1 MMKYYSKS
9 FISILLMVCMLLA
22 GFPTQAFAVESA
34 NYTLN
39 YTANGDSTVTITG
52 ISVSEGFEETDLA
65 VEIPETIDGMT
76 VTKIEGTRWSAFAGY
91 HVTSVSIP
99 ASVTEIGA
107 GAFMNCQYLTQVTFG
122 EGSAPS
128 FEDAYNSN
136 QNGVFADCTALTSI
150 ELPAGTT
157 KLGTYMFSGCESLTS
172 VNLSELTQITEI
184 PFRAFERC
192 ALSSVELPEN
202 IRRVAQ
208 DAFSANYICT
218 GVDDYGDE
226 IRTYT
231 IQDITLNEGLTEI
244 GSNAF
249 YGAPIT
255 SLLLPNSLT
264 TIGHSAFSC
273 CHHLAE
279 ITWPD
284 NKGFTE
290 INGFDHCTSL
300 PDSIFESLPVTVTS
314 IGYQAFSGCRFSSVS
329 LPGTIETIGE
339 RAFAYNYNLK
349 SLTLHEGL
357 QSIGVGA
364 FHCCN
369 GTDNGEYMEGLLNA
383 TIVVP
388 ETVTYIGAGAFSVPY
403 NSYYADDANPGLTLK
418 ILNRDLT
425 LKDENEDNGF
435 IPILSGVAY
444 ATICG
449 YRYKSDGVTESDLY
463 AYAQN
468 LIEQSSESLSCK
480 YTWEELSET
489 QPVYAYTVSGTV
501 TPADA
506 SIVVEKGGERI
517 AQTSDESGAF
527 SFAVKNDEDVT
538 VVFSADGYIN
548 QTFVRAAGSTGNWDL
563 GNVEL
568 APLPVSRTIT
578 VSLSD
583 SEGKNLYSFDGLTL
597 VLKAGEKTLTEDTD
611 YTLQFP
617 YIILKDTVSVTKN
630 TTLTLTAE
638 TDESL
643 KRSGATASTTLA
655 RPRLELVLPA
665 WGNVVIPTV
674 SSFTGGHN
682 ILIFDSEGN
691 LSEYGTVSSTI
702 MEETYSYTSDKL
714 KAGNYT
720 AVIFNQNQY
729 LSVIPA
735 LSGLTSCGM
744 TEDTDYKKIHFTIR
758 DKETTAIDT
767 VTVPVLN
774 TAEFGTIVNTDF
786 SCVRLDENS
795 PLTGV
800 KFRARVFYGFADS
813 AVASGTLTINIP
825 ADATVSYIGNEIG
838 RLDAGAA
845 SNGYTQSGNTLTI
858 PVSRNKG
865 VVFMDLTVTGTG
877 KRVISAALSDGEKT
891 SPLGSCAFDCYTT
904 RLTLPSEYFE
914 SRIATITATIKA
926 KPQTNVDVYLD
937 GEKKGTV
944 TTDKLGIAY
953 FDFTPPADAAIGQ
966 KLTVSTQTA
975 EGDGGSAV
983 IKNYPTDAVV
993 KEFYFT
999 QYHSKYY
1006 VVQDSRLTK
1015 NLSYSYVFTD
1025 SKRDE
1030 CKDWS
1035 FSATVNGKSPLD
1047 EELTSV
1053 TITMK
1058 TGDTMEVPLY
1068 LSGKTMCDDGSTDYV
1083 FTGMVTLEHPGVLP
1097 NYFDN
1102 ERVPVRLDLNY
1113 ASIIDEST
1121 LEDLTEYTGTQT
1133 LMAELM
1139 ANSLSEEEKKE
1150 IKDKYTNPWTEEVI
1164 AEYTRTTEEC
1174 LVDLYCHIQGK
1185 CADPDNPTYAEKE
1198 AARAAVQEDVKTV
1211 MEPFTTTDQDMLD
1224 EMANMIFK
1232 DEYMLEIDAEILS
1245 YASTDEERQW
1255 ASEYQSALLN
1265 LQSSV
1270 DGYCDYLSAALLLD
1284 KNLTDYADG
1293 LEIAEEAGITVA
1305 PAIAEQVRVGTL
1317 ESVVVDK
1324 VEQAEG
1330 SDIYYAYDSSGTLIY
1345 TIDISK
1351 QLDKVLAHK
1360 NFVNNGDVNAVL
1372 PSGKESAA
1380 AVLNSTADD
1389 ISASSRLYADDG
1401 DTTEAWVA
1409 DELEAVNSWVGG
1421 FWFGAAAT
1429 GLDEWQKS
1437 MKLSAEKLAKLSA
1450 RTKWLDQ
1457 WQGRYLAGE
1466 MPYVDVDTYDKF
1478 MTEMVTKNK
1487 KIYAATKIAPN
1498 MELFGKGLN
1507 GLGAMVSAGQAANS
1521 LVNVVDKNREI
1532 EDWESELERKEKLYY
1547 HYMRLET
1554 KDCEAFPTKFQCGD
1568 ALMQCTEAGRKLIP
1582 RTKDLR
1588 NMCAVDTAANAL
1600 MVGSAFIPGLGW
1612 GVALG
1617 IGLTG
1622 TVYGAWSDK
1631 TKTNLQQEISK
1642 YENDFFLGELKA
1654 KKYCKIDRN
1663 DCPDEDS
1670 SSDGSNPKSSGNSR
1684 LGSGSIGSDLREC
1697 LDPSGIVYEA
1707 VESNPLSGVT
1717 AELWYSAN
1725 KDGTNAV
1732 KWDAENYGGQIN
1744 PQVTDADGMYSWY
1757 VPDGYWKVKFTKE
1770 GYTTAETEW
1779 MEVPPPQLDVNIG
1792 LISTAAPA
1800 VQSIF
1805 AYPDYVEIIFTQ
1817 YMSVTKTLTI
1827 PDGYTYEWAEKT
1839 PVNTVSNICYS
1850 KVLRMIPNNEA
1861 KVGDTVSVTIEG
1873 AKNYAGTSLSK
1884 YISGS
1889 LTVVP
1894 RPAKIVLNY
1903 EDQISVHMGEN
1914 PIPRVTVRVLDSD
1927 GNPISGLKILAVA
1940 SSDFYA
1946 SISPVNDITGE
1957 DGIATFAV
1965 EGLLPGTTKLT
1976 LSVENT
1982 SLRVSIPLLVTH
1994 KENRPE
2000 RPTAKIGEISLT
2012 AASPKENFVTVR
2024 SGETMT
2030 LSCDTDGAV
2039 IYYTTDGTCPC
2050 QNTASRMRYT
2060 DPITITEN
2068 TKFRIA
2074 AYKDGMD
2081 YSERLN
2087 ITVTVDDTHQH
2098 SYGSEWKSDANGH
2111 WHECDCG
2118 AVSDRAGHD
2127 WMVENAKE
2135 ATATEPGYT
2144 GDKTCKVCGYEVKG
2158 EDIPA
2163 KGTTEPS
2170 DPTNPGGNNT
2180 TNPVNPD
2187 NDTVTV
2193 KGMKYRV
2200 TNAEKKQACAYG
2212 AENKNLRT
2220 ITVASKVTINGV
2232 SCQVTAVAN
2241 NAFANLKKAAKAVI
2255 GSNVTT
2261 IGKKAFYG
2269 DKKLKK
2275 ITVKSKKL
2283 KSIGKGALK
2292 GISAK
2297 AVVKVPKA
2305 KRKAYN
2311 KLFKGK
2317 GQKKSVKIK

>member
-1 MMKYYSKS
+1 MMKYYSKR

-39 YTANGDSTVTITG
+39 YTENGDSTVSITG
-52 ISVSEGFEETDLA
+52 ISVAEGFEEADIA

-76 VTKIEGTRWSAFAGY
+76 VTKIEGTRWSAFARY

-128 FEDAYNSN
+128 FEDAYNSDL
-136 QNGVFADCTALTSI
+136 NGVFAGCTALTSI

-157 KLGTYMFSGCESLTS
+157 KLGTYMFSRCESLTS

-202 IRRVAQ
+202 ISRVAKF
-208 DAFSANYICT
+208 AFSANYICT
-218 GVDDYGDE
+218 GLDDYGDE

-231 IQDITLNEGLTEI
+231 IQDIVLNEGLIEI

-249 YGAPIT
+249 GGAVIT
-255 SLLLPNSLT
+255 SLILPNSLT
-264 TIGHSAFSC
+264 TIGQEAFSGC
-273 CHHLAE
+273 YQLAE

-314 IGYQAFSGCRFSSVS
+314 IGYEAFLGCRFSSVS
-329 LPGTIETIGE
+329 LPGTIEMIGE

-349 SLTLHEGL
+349 SLSLHEGL
-357 QSIGVGA
+357 QSIGVCA
-364 FHCCN
+364 FNRCN

-403 NSYYADDANPGLTLK
+403 NSYYADNANPGLTLK

-425 LKDENEDNGF
+425 LKDENEYNGF
-435 IPILSGVAY
+435 IPILSGVAS

-449 YRYKSDGVTESDLY
+449 YRYKSDGITESDLY
-463 AYAQN
+463 AYAQ
-468 LIEQSSESLSCK
+468 SCK

-489 QPVYAYTVSGTV
+489 QPVYAYTVSGKV

-527 SFAVKNDEDVT
+527 SFAVKNDEDVK
-538 VVFSADGYIN
+538 VVFSADGYID
-548 QTFVRAAGSTGNWDL
+548 QTLVRAAGSTGNWDL

-568 APLPVSRTIT
+568 ATLPVSRTIT

-617 YIILKDTVSVTKN
+617 YIILKDTVSVEKN

-643 KRSGATASTTLA
+643 KRSGATATTTLA

-702 MEETYSYTSDKL
+702 IEETYSYTSDKL
-714 KAGNYT
+714 KAGSYT

-744 TEDTDYKKIHFTIR
+744 TEYTDYKKIHFTIR

-800 KFRARVFYGFADS
+800 RFRARVFYGFADK
-813 AVASGTLTINIP
+813 AAASGTLTINIP

-865 VVFMDLTVTGTG
+865 VVFMDLSVTGTG
-877 KRVISAALSDGEKT
+877 NRVISAALSDGEKT
-891 SPLGSCAFDCYTT
+891 SPLGSCTFDCYTT

-937 GEKKGTV
+937 GEKKGSV

-975 EGDGGSAV
+975 EGDGGSTV

-1058 TGDTMEVPLY
+1058 TGDIMEVPLY
-1068 LSGKTMCDDGSTDYV
+1068 LSGKTVCDDGSTDYV
-1083 FTGMVTLEHPGVLP
+1083 FTGMVTLEHPGVIP

-1113 ASIIDEST
+1113 ASILDDSMKAQWAAQGKN
-1121 LEDLTEYTGTQT
+1121 GTQT
-1133 LMAELM
+1133 LMAELT
-1139 ANSLSEEEKKE
+1139 ASTALTEQEEKE
-1150 IKDKYTNPWTEEVI
+1150 IDDKYENPWTDEFLN
-1164 AEYTRTTEEC
+1164 EYSAS
-1174 LVDLYCHIQGK
+1174 LVEDFCQYYYYYEYCV
-1185 CADPDNPTYAEKE
+1185 DPANPTDAEKAKAE
-1198 AARAAVQEDVKTV
+1198 AAAKADVDK
-1211 MEPFTTTDQDMLD
+1211 MLEPFTTTDQGEINSMINMLFGD
-1224 EMANMIFK
+1224 EWVIEF
-1232 DEYMLEIDAEILS
+1232 DEEVLS
-1245 YASTDEERQW
+1245 YATEEERQEVYEFQ
-1255 ASEYQSALLN
+1255 SEMLSLQNSIDNLCGYISA
-1265 LQSSV
+1265 
-1270 DGYCDYLSAALLLD
+1270 GLLLD

-1293 LEIAEEAGITVA
+1293 IEIAEEMGISLSPELA
-1305 PAIAEQVRVGTL
+1305 AKAKDGTL
-1317 ESVVVDK
+1317 DDYMKTVSVK
-1324 VEQAEG
+1324 VEQEEN
-1330 SDIYYAYDSSGTLIY
+1330 SDTAYVYDQSGALLY
-1345 TIDISK
+1345 TMDTAK
-1351 QLDKVLAHK
+1351 LWDKVIANKDIINSGKVENALPGG
-1360 NFVNNGDVNAVL
+1360 NGAAALSINSYSNKAVL
-1372 PSGKESAA
+1372 PAILSVQEGEEEQGSLALAHDALEAAVSYGGDFWLGLGGTAAGEVADSMAKELDFLVNHAPRILQQYSQWNMDYWLGKMPYISPEYYREISDSMTKLQLKAA
-1380 AVLNSTADD
+1380 A
-1389 ISASSRLYADDG
+1389 
-1401 DTTEAWVA
+1401 
-1409 DELEAVNSWVGG
+1409 
-1421 FWFGAAAT
+1421 F
-1429 GLDEWQKS
+1429 
-1437 MKLSAEKLAKLSA
+1437 
-1450 RTKWLDQ
+1450 
-1457 WQGRYLAGE
+1457 
-1466 MPYVDVDTYDKF
+1466 P
-1478 MTEMVTKNK
+1478 
-1487 KIYAATKIAPN
+1487 KIAPALEKTSKVIGKAGDLAN
-1498 MELFGKGLN
+1498 AVQFGN
-1507 GLGAMVSAGQAANS
+1507 DVIDIYSIN
-1521 LVNVVDKNREI
+1521 NEI
-1532 EDWESELERKEKLYY
+1532 ENWEDEVARHRKLYF
-1547 HYMRLET
+1547 HYLQLEV
-1554 KDCEAFPTKFQCGD
+1554 KDCESFPTKFQCAD
-1568 ALMQCTEAGRKLIP
+1568 AHEKCMDEGRTLQRLYKQ
-1582 RTKDLR
+1582 LR
-1588 NMCAVDTAANAL
+1588 QYASLDA
-1600 MVGSAFIPGLGW
+1600 
-1612 GVALG
+1612 GVAGLSLACSFVPG
-1617 IGLTG
+1617 VGTVAGLTVAG
-1622 TVYGAWSDK
+1622 GGYLYGKAADDAK
-1631 TKTNLQQEISK
+1631 AQLQADITTHELEFQK
-1642 YENDFFLGELKA
+1642 GERAA

-1670 SSDGSNPKSSGNSR
+1670 SSDGSGPKSSGNSS

-1717 AELWYSAN
+1717 AELWYSAS

-1744 PQVTDADGMYSWY
+1744 PQITDTDGMYSWY
-1757 VPDGYWKVKFTKE
+1757 VPDGYWKVKFTKD
-1770 GYTTAETEW
+1770 GYTAAETEW

-1800 VQSIF
+1800 VQSIN

-1839 PVNTVSNICYS
+1839 PVNTESNICYS
-1850 KVLRMIPNNEA
+1850 KVLRLIPNNKA
-1861 KVGDTVSVTIEG
+1861 KVGDTVSVSIEG
-1873 AKNYAGTSLSK
+1873 AENYAGTSLSK
-1884 YISGS
+1884 YSSGS

-1914 PIPRVTVRVLDSD
+1914 PTPRVTVRVLDSD

-1946 SISPVNDITGE
+1946 SVSPVNDITGE

-2030 LSCDTDGAV
+2030 LSCGTDGAV

-2098 SYGSEWKSDANGH
+2098 SYGSEWKSDENGH

-2118 AVSDRAGHD
+2118 AVSDRAEHD
-2127 WMVENAKE
+2127 WKVENAKE
-2135 ATATEPGYT
+2135 ATATEPGYA

-2158 EDIPA
+2158 EKIPA
-2163 KGTTEPS
+2163 TGTTKPTE
-2170 DPTNPGGNNT
+2170 PTNPGDDNP

-2187 NDTVTV
+2187 SDKPTNP
-2193 KGMKYRV
+2193 KGDGNENTNSPQTGDNSNLWMWFAVLFISGGMLIGTSAYSKNKKY
-2200 TNAEKKQACAYG
+2200 
-2212 AENKNLRT
+2212 
-2220 ITVASKVTINGV
+2220 SK
-2232 SCQVTAVAN
+2232 
-2241 NAFANLKKAAKAVI
+2241 
-2255 GSNVTT
+2255 
-2261 IGKKAFYG
+2261 
-2269 DKKLKK
+2269 
-2275 ITVKSKKL
+2275 
-2283 KSIGKGALK
+2283 
-2292 GISAK
+2292 
-2297 AVVKVPKA
+2297 
-2305 KRKAYN
+2305 
-2311 KLFKGK
+2311 
-2317 GQKKSVKIK
+2317 

>member
-1 MMKYYSKS
+1 M
-9 FISILLMVCMLLA
+9 ICMLLA
-22 GFPTQAFAVESA
+22 GFPTQAFAMESA

-39 YTANGDSTVTITG
+39 YTANGDSTVSITG
-52 ISVSEGFEETDLA
+52 ISVAEGFEEADLA

-107 GAFMNCQYLTQVTFG
+107 GAFMNCQYLTQVTFA

-136 QNGVFADCTALTSI
+136 LNGVFAGCTALTSI

-202 IRRVAQ
+202 ISRVAQ

-218 GVDDYGDE
+218 GLDDYGDE

-231 IQDITLNEGLTEI
+231 IQDIVLNEGLIEI

-249 YGAPIT
+249 GGAVIT
-255 SLLLPNSLT
+255 SLILPNSLT
-264 TIGHSAFSC
+264 TIGQEAFSGC
-273 CHHLAE
+273 YQLAE

-290 INGFDHCTSL
+290 INGFDNCTSL

-349 SLTLHEGL
+349 TLTLHEGL
-357 QSIGVGA
+357 QSIGVCA
-364 FHCCN
+364 FYSCN

-425 LKDENEDNGF
+425 LKDENEYNGF

-463 AYAQN
+463 AYAQ
-468 LIEQSSESLSCK
+468 SCK

-489 QPVYAYTVSGTV
+489 QPVYAYTVSGKV

-517 AQTSDESGAF
+517 AHTSDESGAF
-527 SFAVKNDEDVT
+527 SFTVKNDEDVK
-538 VVFSADGYIN
+538 VVFSADGYID
-548 QTFVRAAGSTGNWDL
+548 QSLVRAAGSTGNWDL

-568 APLPVSRTIT
+568 ATLPVSRTIT

-617 YIILKDTVSVTKN
+617 YIILKDTVSVEKN

-643 KRSGATASTTLA
+643 KRSGATATTTLA

-714 KAGNYT
+714 KAGSYT

-744 TEDTDYKKIHFTIR
+744 TEDVDYKKISFTVR
-758 DKETTAIDT
+758 DGETTAIDT
-767 VTVPVLN
+767 VAVPVLN
-774 TAEFGTIVNTDF
+774 TKKFSTIVNTDF

-800 KFRARVFYGFADS
+800 KFRARVFYGFADN

-845 SNGYTQSGNTLTI
+845 SNGYTKSGNTLTI

-865 VVFMDLTVTGTG
+865 VVFMDLSVTGTG
-877 KRVISAALSDGEKT
+877 NRVISAALSDGEKT
-891 SPLGSCAFDCYTT
+891 SPLGSCAFNCYTT

-1058 TGDTMEVPLY
+1058 TGDIMEVPLY
-1068 LSGKTMCDDGSTDYV
+1068 LSGKTVCDDGSTDYV
-1083 FTGMVTLEHPGVLP
+1083 FTGMVTLEHPGVIP

-1113 ASIIDEST
+1113 ASILDDSMKAQWAAQGKN
-1121 LEDLTEYTGTQT
+1121 GTQT
-1133 LMAELM
+1133 LMAELT
-1139 ANSLSEEEKKE
+1139 ASTALTEQEEKE
-1150 IKDKYTNPWTEEVI
+1150 IDDKYENPWTDEFLN
-1164 AEYTRTTEEC
+1164 EYSAS
-1174 LVDLYCHIQGK
+1174 LVEDFCQYYYYYEYCV
-1185 CADPDNPTYAEKE
+1185 DPANPTDAEKAKAE
-1198 AARAAVQEDVKTV
+1198 AAAKADVDK
-1211 MEPFTTTDQDMLD
+1211 MLEPFTTTDQGEINSMINMLFGD
-1224 EMANMIFK
+1224 EWVIEF
-1232 DEYMLEIDAEILS
+1232 DEEVLS
-1245 YASTDEERQW
+1245 YATEEERQEVYEFQ
-1255 ASEYQSALLN
+1255 SEMLSLQNSIDNLCGYISA
-1265 LQSSV
+1265 
-1270 DGYCDYLSAALLLD
+1270 GLLLD

-1293 LEIAEEAGITVA
+1293 IEIAEEMGISLSPELA
-1305 PAIAEQVRVGTL
+1305 AKAKDGTL
-1317 ESVVVDK
+1317 DDYMKTVSVK
-1324 VEQAEG
+1324 VEQEEN
-1330 SDIYYAYDSSGTLIY
+1330 SNTAYVYDQSGALLY
-1345 TIDISK
+1345 TMDTAK
-1351 QLDKVLAHK
+1351 LWDKVIANKDIINSGKVENALPGG
-1360 NFVNNGDVNAVL
+1360 NGAAALSINSYSNKAVL
-1372 PSGKESAA
+1372 PAILSAQEGEEEQGSLALAHDALEAAVSYGGDFWLGLGGTAAGEVADSMAKELDFLVNHAPRILQQYSQWNMDYWLGKMPYISPEYYREISDSMTKLQLKAA
-1380 AVLNSTADD
+1380 A
-1389 ISASSRLYADDG
+1389 
-1401 DTTEAWVA
+1401 
-1409 DELEAVNSWVGG
+1409 
-1421 FWFGAAAT
+1421 F
-1429 GLDEWQKS
+1429 
-1437 MKLSAEKLAKLSA
+1437 
-1450 RTKWLDQ
+1450 
-1457 WQGRYLAGE
+1457 
-1466 MPYVDVDTYDKF
+1466 P
-1478 MTEMVTKNK
+1478 
-1487 KIYAATKIAPN
+1487 KIAPALEKTSKVIGKAGDLAN
-1498 MELFGKGLN
+1498 AVQFGN
-1507 GLGAMVSAGQAANS
+1507 DVIDIYSIN
-1521 LVNVVDKNREI
+1521 NEI
-1532 EDWESELERKEKLYY
+1532 ENWEDEVARHRKLYF
-1547 HYMRLET
+1547 HYLQLEV
-1554 KDCEAFPTKFQCGD
+1554 KDCESFPTKFQCAD
-1568 ALMQCTEAGRKLIP
+1568 AHEKCMDEGRTLQRLYKQ
-1582 RTKDLR
+1582 LR
-1588 NMCAVDTAANAL
+1588 QYASLDA
-1600 MVGSAFIPGLGW
+1600 
-1612 GVALG
+1612 GVAGLSLACSFVPG
-1617 IGLTG
+1617 VGTVAGLTVAG
-1622 TVYGAWSDK
+1622 GGYLYGKAADDAK
-1631 TKTNLQQEISK
+1631 AQLQADITTHELEFQK
-1642 YENDFFLGELKA
+1642 GERAA

-1670 SSDGSNPKSSGNSR
+1670 SSDGSGPKSSGNSS

-1717 AELWYSAN
+1717 AELWYSAS

-1744 PQVTDADGMYSWY
+1744 PQLTDAEGMYSWY
-1757 VPDGYWKVKFTKE
+1757 VPDGYWKVKFTKD
-1770 GYTTAETEW
+1770 GYIAAETEW

-1800 VQSIF
+1800 VQSIN

-1839 PVNTVSNICYS
+1839 PVNTESNICYS
-1850 KVLRMIPNNEA
+1850 KVLRLIPNNKA
-1861 KVGDTVSVTIEG
+1861 KVGDTVSVSIEG
-1873 AKNYAGTSLSK
+1873 AENYAGTSLSK

-1914 PIPRVTVRVLDSD
+1914 PTPRVTVRVLDSD

-1946 SISPVNDITGE
+1946 SVSPVNDITGE

-2030 LSCDTDGAV
+2030 LSCGTDGAV

-2098 SYGSEWKSDANGH
+2098 SYGSEWKSDENGH

-2118 AVSDRAGHD
+2118 AVSDRAEHD
-2127 WMVENAKE
+2127 WKVENAKE
-2135 ATATEPGYT
+2135 ATATEPGYA

-2158 EDIPA
+2158 EKIPA
-2163 KGTTEPS
+2163 TGTTKPTE
-2170 DPTNPGGNNT
+2170 PTNPGDDNP

-2187 NDTVTV
+2187 SDKPTNPKGDGNENTNSPQTGDNSNLWMWFAVLFISGGMLVGTTV
-2193 KGMKYRV
+2193 Y
-2200 TNAEKKQACAYG
+2200 
-2212 AENKNLRT
+2212 
-2220 ITVASKVTINGV
+2220 
-2232 SCQVTAVAN
+2232 
-2241 NAFANLKKAAKAVI
+2241 
-2255 GSNVTT
+2255 
-2261 IGKKAFYG
+2261 
-2269 DKKLKK
+2269 
-2275 ITVKSKKL
+2275 SKK
-2283 KSIGKGALK
+2283 
-2292 GISAK
+2292 
-2297 AVVKVPKA
+2297 
-2305 KRKAYN
+2305 
-2311 KLFKGK
+2311 
-2317 GQKKSVKIK
+2317 KKYSK

>member
-1 MMKYYSKS
+1 MKYYSKR

-39 YTANGDSTVTITG
+39 YTENGDSTVSITG
-52 ISVSEGFEETDLA
+52 ISVAEGFEEADIA

-76 VTKIEGTRWSAFAGY
+76 VTKIEGTRWSAFARY

-128 FEDAYNSN
+128 FEDAYNSDL
-136 QNGVFADCTALTSI
+136 NGVFAGCTALTSI

-157 KLGTYMFSGCESLTS
+157 KLGTYMFSRCESLTS

-202 IRRVAQ
+202 ISRVAKF
-208 DAFSANYICT
+208 AFSANYICT
-218 GVDDYGDE
+218 GLDDYGDE

-231 IQDITLNEGLTEI
+231 IQDIVLNEGLIEI

-249 YGAPIT
+249 GGAVIT
-255 SLLLPNSLT
+255 SLILPNSLT
-264 TIGHSAFSC
+264 TIGQEAFSGC
-273 CHHLAE
+273 YQLAE

-314 IGYQAFSGCRFSSVS
+314 IGYEAFLGCRFSSVS

-349 SLTLHEGL
+349 SLSLHEGL
-357 QSIGVGA
+357 QSIGVCA
-364 FHCCN
+364 FNRCN

-403 NSYYADDANPGLTLK
+403 NSYYADNANPGLTLK

-425 LKDENEDNGF
+425 LKDENEYNGF
-435 IPILSGVAY
+435 IPILSGVAS

-449 YRYKSDGVTESDLY
+449 YRYKSDGITESDLY
-463 AYAQN
+463 AYAQ
-468 LIEQSSESLSCK
+468 SCK

-489 QPVYAYTVSGTV
+489 QPVYAYTVSGKV

-527 SFAVKNDEDVT
+527 SFAVKNDEDVK
-538 VVFSADGYIN
+538 VVFSADGYID
-548 QTFVRAAGSTGNWDL
+548 QTLVRAAGSTGNWDL

-568 APLPVSRTIT
+568 ATLPVSRTIT

-617 YIILKDTVSVTKN
+617 YIILKDTVSVEKN

-643 KRSGATASTTLA
+643 KRSGATATTTLA

-702 MEETYSYTSDKL
+702 IEETYSYTSDKL
-714 KAGNYT
+714 KAGSYT

-744 TEDTDYKKIHFTIR
+744 TEYTDYKKIHFTIR

-800 KFRARVFYGFADS
+800 RFRARVFYGFADK
-813 AVASGTLTINIP
+813 AAASGTLTINIP

-865 VVFMDLTVTGTG
+865 VVFMDLSVTGTG
-877 KRVISAALSDGEKT
+877 NRVISAALSDGEKT
-891 SPLGSCAFDCYTT
+891 SPLGSCTFDCYTT

-937 GEKKGTV
+937 GEKKGSV

-975 EGDGGSAV
+975 EGDGGSTV

-1058 TGDTMEVPLY
+1058 TGDIMEVPLY
-1068 LSGKTMCDDGSTDYV
+1068 LSGKTVCDDGSTDYV
-1083 FTGMVTLEHPGVLP
+1083 FTGMVTLEHPGVIP

-1113 ASIIDEST
+1113 ASILDDSMKAQWAAQGKN
-1121 LEDLTEYTGTQT
+1121 GTQT
-1133 LMAELM
+1133 LMAELT
-1139 ANSLSEEEKKE
+1139 ASTALTEQEEKE
-1150 IKDKYTNPWTEEVI
+1150 IDDKYENPWTDEFLN
-1164 AEYTRTTEEC
+1164 EYSAS
-1174 LVDLYCHIQGK
+1174 LVEDFCQYYYYYEYCV
-1185 CADPDNPTYAEKE
+1185 DPANPTDAEKAKAE
-1198 AARAAVQEDVKTV
+1198 AAAKADVDK
-1211 MEPFTTTDQDMLD
+1211 MLEPFTTTDQGEINSMINMLFGD
-1224 EMANMIFK
+1224 EWVIEF
-1232 DEYMLEIDAEILS
+1232 DEEVLS
-1245 YASTDEERQW
+1245 YATEEERQEVYEFQ
-1255 ASEYQSALLN
+1255 SEMLSLQNSIDNLCGYISA
-1265 LQSSV
+1265 
-1270 DGYCDYLSAALLLD
+1270 GLLLD

-1293 LEIAEEAGITVA
+1293 IEIAEEMGISLSPELA
-1305 PAIAEQVRVGTL
+1305 AKAKDGTL
-1317 ESVVVDK
+1317 DDYMKTVSVK
-1324 VEQAEG
+1324 VEQEEN
-1330 SDIYYAYDSSGTLIY
+1330 SDTAYVYDQSGALLY
-1345 TIDISK
+1345 TMDTAK
-1351 QLDKVLAHK
+1351 LWDKVIANKDIINSGKVENALPGG
-1360 NFVNNGDVNAVL
+1360 NGAAALSINSYSNKAVL
-1372 PSGKESAA
+1372 PAILSVQEGEEEQGSLALAHDALEAAVSYGGDFWLCLGGTAAGEVADSMAKELDFLVNHAPRILQQYSQWNMDYWLGKMPYISPEYYREISDSMTKLQLKAA
-1380 AVLNSTADD
+1380 A
-1389 ISASSRLYADDG
+1389 
-1401 DTTEAWVA
+1401 
-1409 DELEAVNSWVGG
+1409 
-1421 FWFGAAAT
+1421 F
-1429 GLDEWQKS
+1429 
-1437 MKLSAEKLAKLSA
+1437 
-1450 RTKWLDQ
+1450 
-1457 WQGRYLAGE
+1457 
-1466 MPYVDVDTYDKF
+1466 P
-1478 MTEMVTKNK
+1478 
-1487 KIYAATKIAPN
+1487 KIAPALEKTSKVIGKAGDLAN
-1498 MELFGKGLN
+1498 AVQFGN
-1507 GLGAMVSAGQAANS
+1507 DVIDIYSIN
-1521 LVNVVDKNREI
+1521 NEI
-1532 EDWESELERKEKLYY
+1532 ENWEDEVARHRKLYF
-1547 HYMRLET
+1547 HYLQLEV
-1554 KDCEAFPTKFQCGD
+1554 KDCESFPTKFQCAD
-1568 ALMQCTEAGRKLIP
+1568 AHEKCMDEGRTLQRLYKQ
-1582 RTKDLR
+1582 LR
-1588 NMCAVDTAANAL
+1588 QYASLDA
-1600 MVGSAFIPGLGW
+1600 
-1612 GVALG
+1612 GVAGLSLACSFVPG
-1617 IGLTG
+1617 VGTVAGLTVAG
-1622 TVYGAWSDK
+1622 GGYLYGKAADDAK
-1631 TKTNLQQEISK
+1631 AQLQADITTHELEFQK
-1642 YENDFFLGELKA
+1642 GERAA

-1670 SSDGSNPKSSGNSR
+1670 SSDGSGPKSSGNSS

-1717 AELWYSAN
+1717 AELWYSAS

-1744 PQVTDADGMYSWY
+1744 PQITDTDGMYSWY
-1757 VPDGYWKVKFTKE
+1757 VPDGYWKVKFTKD
-1770 GYTTAETEW
+1770 GYTAAETEW

-1800 VQSIF
+1800 VQSIN

-1839 PVNTVSNICYS
+1839 PVNTESNICYS
-1850 KVLRMIPNNEA
+1850 KVLRLIPNNKA
-1861 KVGDTVSVTIEG
+1861 KVGDTVSVSIEG
-1873 AKNYAGTSLSK
+1873 AENYAGTSLSK
-1884 YISGS
+1884 YSSGS

-1914 PIPRVTVRVLDSD
+1914 PTPRVTVRVLDSD

-1946 SISPVNDITGE
+1946 SVSPVNDITGE

-2030 LSCDTDGAV
+2030 LSCGTDGAV

-2098 SYGSEWKSDANGH
+2098 SYGSEWKSDENGH

-2118 AVSDRAGHD
+2118 AVSDRAEHD
-2127 WMVENAKE
+2127 WKVENAKE
-2135 ATATEPGYT
+2135 ATATEPGYA

-2158 EDIPA
+2158 EKIPA
-2163 KGTTEPS
+2163 TGTTKPTE
-2170 DPTNPGGNNT
+2170 PTNPGDDNP

-2187 NDTVTV
+2187 SDKPTNP
-2193 KGMKYRV
+2193 KGDGNENTNSPQTGDNSNLWMWFAVLFISGGMLIGTSAYSKNKKY
-2200 TNAEKKQACAYG
+2200 
-2212 AENKNLRT
+2212 
-2220 ITVASKVTINGV
+2220 SK
-2232 SCQVTAVAN
+2232 
-2241 NAFANLKKAAKAVI
+2241 
-2255 GSNVTT
+2255 
-2261 IGKKAFYG
+2261 
-2269 DKKLKK
+2269 
-2275 ITVKSKKL
+2275 
-2283 KSIGKGALK
+2283 
-2292 GISAK
+2292 
-2297 AVVKVPKA
+2297 
-2305 KRKAYN
+2305 
-2311 KLFKGK
+2311 
-2317 GQKKSVKIK
+2317 

>member
-1 MMKYYSKS
+1 MMKYYSKR

-39 YTANGDSTVTITG
+39 YTENGDSTVSITG
-52 ISVSEGFEETDLA
+52 ISVAEGFEEADIA

-76 VTKIEGTRWSAFAGY
+76 VTKIEGTRWSAFARY

-128 FEDAYNSN
+128 FEDAYNSDL
-136 QNGVFADCTALTSI
+136 NGVFAGCTALTSI

-157 KLGTYMFSGCESLTS
+157 KLGTYMFSRCESLTS

-202 IRRVAQ
+202 ISRVAKF
-208 DAFSANYICT
+208 AFSANYICT
-218 GVDDYGDE
+218 GLDDYGDE

-231 IQDITLNEGLTEI
+231 IQDIVLNEGLIEI

-249 YGAPIT
+249 GGAVIT
-255 SLLLPNSLT
+255 SLILPNSLT
-264 TIGHSAFSC
+264 TIGQEAFSGC
-273 CHHLAE
+273 YQLAE

-314 IGYQAFSGCRFSSVS
+314 IGYEAFLGCRFSSVS

-349 SLTLHEGL
+349 SLSLHEGL
-357 QSIGVGA
+357 QSIGVCA
-364 FHCCN
+364 FNRCN

-403 NSYYADDANPGLTLK
+403 NSYYADNANPGLTLK

-425 LKDENEDNGF
+425 LKDENEYNGF
-435 IPILSGVAY
+435 IPILSGVAS

-449 YRYKSDGVTESDLY
+449 YRYKSDGITESDLY
-463 AYAQN
+463 AYAQ
-468 LIEQSSESLSCK
+468 SCK

-489 QPVYAYTVSGTV
+489 QPVYAYTVSGKV

-527 SFAVKNDEDVT
+527 SFAVKNDEDVK
-538 VVFSADGYIN
+538 VVFSADGYID
-548 QTFVRAAGSTGNWDL
+548 QTLVRAAGSTGNWDL

-568 APLPVSRTIT
+568 ATLPVSRTIT

-617 YIILKDTVSVTKN
+617 YIILKDTVSVEKN

-643 KRSGATASTTLA
+643 KRSGATATTTLA

-702 MEETYSYTSDKL
+702 IEETYSYTSDKL
-714 KAGNYT
+714 KAGSYT

-744 TEDTDYKKIHFTIR
+744 TEYTDYKKIHFTIR

-800 KFRARVFYGFADS
+800 RFRARVFYGFADK
-813 AVASGTLTINIP
+813 AAASGTLTINIP

-865 VVFMDLTVTGTG
+865 VVFMDLSVTGTG
-877 KRVISAALSDGEKT
+877 NRVISAALSDGEKT
-891 SPLGSCAFDCYTT
+891 SPLGSCTFDCYTT

-937 GEKKGTV
+937 GEKKGSV

-975 EGDGGSAV
+975 EGDGGSTV

-1058 TGDTMEVPLY
+1058 TGDIMEVPLY
-1068 LSGKTMCDDGSTDYV
+1068 LSGKTVCDDGSTDYV
-1083 FTGMVTLEHPGVLP
+1083 FTGMVTLEHPGVIP

-1113 ASIIDEST
+1113 ASILDDSMKAQWAAQGKN
-1121 LEDLTEYTGTQT
+1121 GTQT
-1133 LMAELM
+1133 LMAELT
-1139 ANSLSEEEKKE
+1139 ASTALTEQEEKE
-1150 IKDKYTNPWTEEVI
+1150 IDDKYENPWTDEFLN
-1164 AEYTRTTEEC
+1164 EYSAS
-1174 LVDLYCHIQGK
+1174 LVEDFCQYYYYYEYCV
-1185 CADPDNPTYAEKE
+1185 DPANPTDAEKAKAE
-1198 AARAAVQEDVKTV
+1198 AAAKADVDK
-1211 MEPFTTTDQDMLD
+1211 MLEPFTTTDQGEINSMINMLFGD
-1224 EMANMIFK
+1224 EWVIEF
-1232 DEYMLEIDAEILS
+1232 DEEVLS
-1245 YASTDEERQW
+1245 YATEEERQEVYEFQ
-1255 ASEYQSALLN
+1255 SEMLSLQNSIDNLCGYISA
-1265 LQSSV
+1265 
-1270 DGYCDYLSAALLLD
+1270 GLLLD

-1293 LEIAEEAGITVA
+1293 IEIAEEMGISLSPELA
-1305 PAIAEQVRVGTL
+1305 AKAKDGTL
-1317 ESVVVDK
+1317 DDYMKTVSVK
-1324 VEQAEG
+1324 VEQEEN
-1330 SDIYYAYDSSGTLIY
+1330 SDTAYVYDQSGALLY
-1345 TIDISK
+1345 TMDTAK
-1351 QLDKVLAHK
+1351 LWDKVIANKDIINSGKVENALPGG
-1360 NFVNNGDVNAVL
+1360 NGAAALSINSYSNKAVL
-1372 PSGKESAA
+1372 PAILSVQEGEEEQGSLALAHDALEAAVSYGGDFWLCLGGTAAGEVADSMAKELDFLVNHAPRILQQYSQWNMDYWLGKMPYISPEYYREISDSMTKLQLKAA
-1380 AVLNSTADD
+1380 A
-1389 ISASSRLYADDG
+1389 
-1401 DTTEAWVA
+1401 
-1409 DELEAVNSWVGG
+1409 
-1421 FWFGAAAT
+1421 F
-1429 GLDEWQKS
+1429 
-1437 MKLSAEKLAKLSA
+1437 
-1450 RTKWLDQ
+1450 
-1457 WQGRYLAGE
+1457 
-1466 MPYVDVDTYDKF
+1466 P
-1478 MTEMVTKNK
+1478 
-1487 KIYAATKIAPN
+1487 KIAPALEKTSKVIGKAGDLAN
-1498 MELFGKGLN
+1498 AVQFGN
-1507 GLGAMVSAGQAANS
+1507 DVIDIYSIN
-1521 LVNVVDKNREI
+1521 NEI
-1532 EDWESELERKEKLYY
+1532 ENWEDEVARHRKLYF
-1547 HYMRLET
+1547 HYLQLEV
-1554 KDCEAFPTKFQCGD
+1554 KDCESFPTKFQCAD
-1568 ALMQCTEAGRKLIP
+1568 AHEKCMDEGRTLQRLYKQ
-1582 RTKDLR
+1582 LR
-1588 NMCAVDTAANAL
+1588 QYASLDA
-1600 MVGSAFIPGLGW
+1600 
-1612 GVALG
+1612 GVAGLSLACSFVPG
-1617 IGLTG
+1617 VGTVAGLTVAG
-1622 TVYGAWSDK
+1622 GGYLYGKAADDAK
-1631 TKTNLQQEISK
+1631 AQLQADITTHELEFQK
-1642 YENDFFLGELKA
+1642 GERAA

-1670 SSDGSNPKSSGNSR
+1670 SSDGSGPKSSGNSS

-1717 AELWYSAN
+1717 AELWYSAS

-1744 PQVTDADGMYSWY
+1744 PQITDTDGMYSWY
-1757 VPDGYWKVKFTKE
+1757 VPDGYWKVKFTKD
-1770 GYTTAETEW
+1770 GYTAAETEW

-1800 VQSIF
+1800 VQSIN

-1839 PVNTVSNICYS
+1839 PVNTESNICYS
-1850 KVLRMIPNNEA
+1850 KVLRLIPNNKA
-1861 KVGDTVSVTIEG
+1861 KVGDTVSVSIEG
-1873 AKNYAGTSLSK
+1873 AENYAGTSLSK
-1884 YISGS
+1884 YSSGS

-1914 PIPRVTVRVLDSD
+1914 PTPRVTVRVLDSD

-1946 SISPVNDITGE
+1946 SVSPVNDITGE

-2030 LSCDTDGAV
+2030 LSCGTDGAV

-2098 SYGSEWKSDANGH
+2098 SYGSEWKSDENGH

-2118 AVSDRAGHD
+2118 AVSDRAEHD
-2127 WMVENAKE
+2127 WKVENAKE
-2135 ATATEPGYT
+2135 ATATEPGYA

-2158 EDIPA
+2158 EKIPA
-2163 KGTTEPS
+2163 TGTTKPTE
-2170 DPTNPGGNNT
+2170 PTNPGDDNP

-2187 NDTVTV
+2187 SDKPTNP
-2193 KGMKYRV
+2193 KGDGNENTNSPQTGDNSNLWMWFAVLFISGGMLIGTSAYSKNKKY
-2200 TNAEKKQACAYG
+2200 
-2212 AENKNLRT
+2212 
-2220 ITVASKVTINGV
+2220 SK
-2232 SCQVTAVAN
+2232 
-2241 NAFANLKKAAKAVI
+2241 
-2255 GSNVTT
+2255 
-2261 IGKKAFYG
+2261 
-2269 DKKLKK
+2269 
-2275 ITVKSKKL
+2275 
-2283 KSIGKGALK
+2283 
-2292 GISAK
+2292 
-2297 AVVKVPKA
+2297 
-2305 KRKAYN
+2305 
-2311 KLFKGK
+2311 
-2317 GQKKSVKIK
+2317 

>member
-1 MMKYYSKS
+1 MMKYYSKRL
-9 FISILLMVCMLLA
+9 ISILLMLCMLLA

-39 YTANGDSTVTITG
+39 YIANGDSTVSITG
-52 ISVSEGFEETDLA
+52 ISVAEGFEEADLA

-107 GAFMNCQYLTQVTFG
+107 GAFMSCRYLTQVTFAK
-122 EGSAPS
+122 GSAPS
-128 FEDAYNSN
+128 FEDAYHSDL
-136 QNGVFADCTALTSI
+136 NGVFAGCTALTSI

-157 KLGTYMFSGCESLTS
+157 KLGTYMFYGCKSLKS

-184 PFRAFERC
+184 PFRAFYCC

-202 IRRVAQ
+202 ISRVAQ
-208 DAFSANYICT
+208 DAFLANYICT
-218 GVDDYGDE
+218 GLDDYGDE

-231 IQDITLNEGLTEI
+231 IQDIKLNEGLIEI

-249 YGAPIT
+249 IGAPIT
-255 SLLLPNSLT
+255 SLVLPNSLT
-264 TIGHSAFSC
+264 TIGNSAFSGC
-273 CHHLAE
+273 YQLAE

-290 INGFDHCTSL
+290 INGFDNCTSL

-314 IGYQAFSGCRFSSVS
+314 IGYQAFIGCRFSSVS

-349 SLTLHEGL
+349 TLTLHEGL
-357 QSIGVGA
+357 QSIGVCA
-364 FHCCN
+364 FYSCN

-468 LIEQSSESLSCK
+468 LIEQSSESVSCK

-489 QPVYAYTVSGTV
+489 QPVYAYTVSGKV

-517 AQTSDESGAF
+517 AQTSDGSGAF
-527 SFAVKNDEDVT
+527 SFTVKNDEDVK
-538 VVFSADGYIN
+538 VVFSADGYID
-548 QTFVRAAGSTGNWDL
+548 QSLVRAAGSTGNWDL

-568 APLPVSRTIT
+568 ATLPVSRTIT

-617 YIILKDTVSVTKN
+617 YIILKDTVSVEKN

-643 KRSGATASTTLA
+643 KRSGATATTTLA

-714 KAGNYT
+714 KAGSYT

-744 TEDTDYKKIHFTIR
+744 TEDTDYKKIYFTIR

-800 KFRARVFYGFADS
+800 KFRARVFYGFADK
-813 AVASGTLTINIP
+813 AAASGTLTINIP

-845 SNGYTQSGNTLTI
+845 SNGYTKSGNTLTI

-865 VVFMDLTVTGTG
+865 VVFMDLSVTGTG
-877 KRVISAALSDGEKT
+877 NRVISAALSDGEKT
-891 SPLGSCAFDCYTT
+891 SPLGSCAFNCYTT

-1058 TGDTMEVPLY
+1058 TGDIMEVPLY
-1068 LSGKTMCDDGSTDYV
+1068 LSGKTVCDDGSTDYI

-1113 ASIIDEST
+1113 ASILDDSMKAQWAAQGK
-1121 LEDLTEYTGTQT
+1121 DGTQT
-1133 LMAELM
+1133 LMAELT
-1139 ANSLSEEEKKE
+1139 ASTALTEQEEKE
-1150 IKDKYTNPWTEEVI
+1150 IDDKYENPWTDEFLN
-1164 AEYTRTTEEC
+1164 EYSAS
-1174 LVDLYCHIQGK
+1174 LVEDFCQYYYYYEYCV
-1185 CADPDNPTYAEKE
+1185 DPANPTDAEKAKAE
-1198 AARAAVQEDVKTV
+1198 AAAKADVDK
-1211 MEPFTTTDQDMLD
+1211 MLEPFTTTDQGEINSMINMLFGD
-1224 EMANMIFK
+1224 EWVIEF
-1232 DEYMLEIDAEILS
+1232 DEEVLS
-1245 YASTDEERQW
+1245 YATEEERQEVYEFQ
-1255 ASEYQSALLN
+1255 SEMLSLQNSIDNLCGYISA
-1265 LQSSV
+1265 
-1270 DGYCDYLSAALLLD
+1270 GLLLD

-1293 LEIAEEAGITVA
+1293 IEIAEEMGISLSPELA
-1305 PAIAEQVRVGTL
+1305 AKAKDGTL
-1317 ESVVVDK
+1317 DDYMKTVSVK
-1324 VEQAEG
+1324 VEQEEN
-1330 SDIYYAYDSSGTLIY
+1330 SDTAYVYDQSGALLY
-1345 TIDISK
+1345 TMDTAK
-1351 QLDKVLAHK
+1351 LWDKVIANKDIINSGKVENALPGG
-1360 NFVNNGDVNAVL
+1360 NGAAALSINSYSNKAVL
-1372 PSGKESAA
+1372 PAILSAQEGEEEQGSLALAHDALEAAVSYGGDFWLGLGGTAAGEVADSMAKELDFLVNHAPRILQQYSQWNMDYWLGKMPYISPEYYREISDSMTKLQLKAA
-1380 AVLNSTADD
+1380 A
-1389 ISASSRLYADDG
+1389 
-1401 DTTEAWVA
+1401 
-1409 DELEAVNSWVGG
+1409 
-1421 FWFGAAAT
+1421 F
-1429 GLDEWQKS
+1429 
-1437 MKLSAEKLAKLSA
+1437 
-1450 RTKWLDQ
+1450 
-1457 WQGRYLAGE
+1457 
-1466 MPYVDVDTYDKF
+1466 P
-1478 MTEMVTKNK
+1478 
-1487 KIYAATKIAPN
+1487 KIAPALEKTSKVIGKAGDLAN
-1498 MELFGKGLN
+1498 AVQFGN
-1507 GLGAMVSAGQAANS
+1507 DVIDIYSIN
-1521 LVNVVDKNREI
+1521 NEI
-1532 EDWESELERKEKLYY
+1532 ENWEDEVARHRKLYF
-1547 HYMRLET
+1547 HYLQLEV
-1554 KDCEAFPTKFQCGD
+1554 KDCESFPTKFQCAD
-1568 ALMQCTEAGRKLIP
+1568 AHEKCMDEGRTLQRLYKQ
-1582 RTKDLR
+1582 LR
-1588 NMCAVDTAANAL
+1588 QYASLDA
-1600 MVGSAFIPGLGW
+1600 
-1612 GVALG
+1612 GVAGLSLACSFVPG
-1617 IGLTG
+1617 VGTVAGLTVAG
-1622 TVYGAWSDK
+1622 GGYLYGKAADDAK
-1631 TKTNLQQEISK
+1631 AQLQADITTHELEFQK
-1642 YENDFFLGELKA
+1642 GERAA

-1670 SSDGSNPKSSGNSR
+1670 SSDGSGPKSSGNSS

-1717 AELWYSAN
+1717 ATLWYSASE
-1725 KDGTNAV
+1725 DGTNAV
-1732 KWDAENYGGQIN
+1732 EWDAENYGGQIN
-1744 PQVTDADGMYSWY
+1744 PQITDADGMYSWY
-1757 VPDGYWKVKFTKE
+1757 VPDGYWKVKFTKD
-1770 GYTTAETEW
+1770 GYTAAETEW
-1779 MEVPPPQLDVNIG
+1779 MEVPPPKLDVNIG

-1800 VQSIF
+1800 VQSIN

-1839 PVNTVSNICYS
+1839 PVNTESNICYS
-1850 KVLRMIPNNEA
+1850 KVLRLLPNNKA
-1861 KVGDTVSVTIEG
+1861 KVGDTVSVSIEG
-1873 AKNYAGTSLSK
+1873 AENYAGTSLSK
-1884 YISGS
+1884 YSSGS

-1914 PIPRVTVRVLDSD
+1914 PTPRVTVRVLDSD
-1927 GNPISGLKILAVA
+1927 GNSISGLKILAVA

-1976 LSVENT
+1976 LSVEDT

-2030 LSCDTDGAV
+2030 LSCGTDGAV

-2087 ITVTVDDTHQH
+2087 IKVTVDDTHQH
-2098 SYGSEWKSDANGH
+2098 SYGSEWKSDENGH

-2118 AVSDRAGHD
+2118 AVSDRAEHD

-2158 EDIPA
+2158 EKIPA
-2163 KGTTEPS
+2163 TGTTKPTE
-2170 DPTNPGGNNT
+2170 PTNPGDDNP

-2187 NDTVTV
+2187 SDKPTNP
-2193 KGMKYRV
+2193 KGDGNENTNSPQTGDNSNLWMWFAVLFISGGMLIGTSAYSKNKKY
-2200 TNAEKKQACAYG
+2200 
-2212 AENKNLRT
+2212 
-2220 ITVASKVTINGV
+2220 SK
-2232 SCQVTAVAN
+2232 
-2241 NAFANLKKAAKAVI
+2241 
-2255 GSNVTT
+2255 
-2261 IGKKAFYG
+2261 
-2269 DKKLKK
+2269 
-2275 ITVKSKKL
+2275 
-2283 KSIGKGALK
+2283 
-2292 GISAK
+2292 
-2297 AVVKVPKA
+2297 
-2305 KRKAYN
+2305 
-2311 KLFKGK
+2311 
-2317 GQKKSVKIK
+2317 

>member
-1 MMKYYSKS
+1 MMKLYSKR

-22 GFPTQAFAVESA
+22 GFPTQAFAVERA

-39 YTANGDSTVTITG
+39 YTENGDSTVSITG
-52 ISVSEGFEETDLA
+52 ISVAEGFEEADLA

-107 GAFMNCQYLTQVTFG
+107 GAFMNCQYLTQVTFA

-128 FEDAYNSN
+128 FEDAYHSN
-136 QNGVFADCTALTSI
+136 QNGVFAGCTALTSI

-157 KLGTYMFSGCESLTS
+157 KLGTYMFYGCESLTS

-202 IRRVAQ
+202 ISRVAQ
-208 DAFSANYICT
+208 EAFSANYICT
-218 GVDDYGDE
+218 GLDDYGDE

-244 GSNAF
+244 GSDAF
-249 YGAPIT
+249 YGASIT
-255 SLLLPNSLT
+255 SLVLPNSLT
-264 TIGHSAFSC
+264 TIGNSAFSGC
-273 CHHLAE
+273 YQLAE

-290 INGFDHCTSL
+290 INGFDNCTSL
-300 PDSIFESLPVTVTS
+300 PDSIFEGLPVTVTS
-314 IGYQAFSGCRFSSVS
+314 IGYEAFIGCRFSSVS

-357 QSIGVGA
+357 QSIGVCA
-364 FHCCN
+364 FRCCN
-369 GTDNGEYMEGLLNA
+369 GTTGNGEYMEGLLNA

-468 LIEQSSESLSCK
+468 LIEQSSGNLNCR
-480 YTWEELSET
+480 YTWENLSEP
-489 QPVYAYTVSGTV
+489 QVADAYTVSGKV

-527 SFAVKNDEDVT
+527 SFTVKNDEDVK
-538 VVFSADGYIN
+538 VVFSADGYID
-548 QTFVRAAGSTGNWDL
+548 QSLVRAAGSTGNWDL
-563 GNVEL
+563 GNVKL
-568 APLPVSRTIT
+568 ATLPVSRTIT

-597 VLKAGEKTLTEDTD
+597 VLKAGGKTLTEDTD

-617 YIILKDTVSVTKN
+617 YIILKDTVSITKN
-630 TTLTLTAE
+630 TPLTLTAE

-643 KRSGATASTTLA
+643 KRSGATATTTFA
-655 RPRLELVLPA
+655 QPRLELVLPA

-682 ILIFDSEGN
+682 VLIFDSEGN

-702 MEETYSYTSDKL
+702 IEETYSYTSDKL
-714 KAGNYT
+714 KAGSYT

-744 TEDTDYKKIHFTIR
+744 TQDVDYKKISFTVR
-758 DKETTAIDT
+758 DEETTAIDT
-767 VTVPVLN
+767 VAVPVLN
-774 TAEFGTIVNTDF
+774 TKKFSTIVNTDF

-800 KFRARVFYGFADS
+800 KFRTRVFYGFADT
-813 AVASGTLTINIP
+813 ATANGTLTINIP
-825 ADATVSYIGNEIG
+825 ADATVTYIGNENG

-845 SNGYTQSGNTLTI
+845 SNGYTKSGNTLTI

-865 VVFMDLTVTGTG
+865 VVFMDLSVTGTG
-877 KRVISAALSDGEKT
+877 NRVISAALSDGEKT

-953 FDFTPPADAAIGQ
+953 FDFTPPTDAAIGQ
-966 KLTVSTQTA
+966 KLTVSTQTT

-1006 VVQDSRLTK
+1006 VVQDSKLTK

-1058 TGDTMEVPLY
+1058 TGDIMEVPLY
-1068 LSGKTMCDDGSTDYV
+1068 LSGKTACDDGSTDYV
-1083 FTGMVTLEHPGVLP
+1083 FTGMITLEHPGVIP

-1113 ASIIDEST
+1113 ASILDDSMKAQWAAQGKN
-1121 LEDLTEYTGTQT
+1121 GTQT
-1133 LMAELM
+1133 LMAELT
-1139 ANSLSEEEKKE
+1139 ASTALTEQEEKE
-1150 IKDKYTNPWTEEVI
+1150 IDDKYENPWTDEFLN
-1164 AEYTRTTEEC
+1164 EYSTS
-1174 LVDLYCHIQGK
+1174 LVEDFCQYYYYYEYCV
-1185 CADPDNPTYAEKE
+1185 DPANPTDAEKAKAE
-1198 AARAAVQEDVKTV
+1198 AAAKADVDK
-1211 MEPFTTTDQDMLD
+1211 MLEPFTTTDQGEINSMINMLFGD
-1224 EMANMIFK
+1224 EWVIEF
-1232 DEYMLEIDAEILS
+1232 DEEVLS
-1245 YASTDEERQW
+1245 YATEEERQEVYEFQ
-1255 ASEYQSALLN
+1255 SEMLSLQNSIDNLCGYISA
-1265 LQSSV
+1265 
-1270 DGYCDYLSAALLLD
+1270 GLLLD

-1293 LEIAEEAGITVA
+1293 IEIAEEMGISLSPELA
-1305 PAIAEQVRVGTL
+1305 AKAKDGTL
-1317 ESVVVDK
+1317 DDYMKTVSVK
-1324 VEQAEG
+1324 VEQEEN
-1330 SDIYYAYDSSGTLIY
+1330 SDTAYVYDQSGALLY
-1345 TIDISK
+1345 TMDTAK
-1351 QLDKVLAHK
+1351 LWDKVIANK
-1360 NFVNNGDVNAVL
+1360 DIIN
-1372 PSGKESAA
+1372 SGKVENA
-1380 AVLNSTADD
+1380 LP
-1389 ISASSRLYADDG
+1389 
-1401 DTTEAWVA
+1401 
-1409 DELEAVNSWVGG
+1409 GG
-1421 FWFGAAAT
+1421 NGAAA
-1429 GLDEWQKS
+1429 LSINSYSNKAALPAI
-1437 MKLSAEKLAKLSA
+1437 LSAQEGEEEQGSLALAHDALEAAVSYGGDF
-1450 RTKWLDQ
+1450 WL
-1457 WQGRYLAGE
+1457 GLGGTAAGE
-1466 MPYVDVDTYDKF
+1466 VADSMAKELDFLVNHAPRILQQYSQWNMDYWLGKMPYISPEYYREISDS
-1478 MTEMVTKNK
+1478 MTKLHLK
-1487 KIYAATKIAPN
+1487 AAAFPKIAPALEKTSKVIGKAGDFAN
-1498 MELFGKGLN
+1498 AVQFGN
-1507 GLGAMVSAGQAANS
+1507 DVIDIYSIN
-1521 LVNVVDKNREI
+1521 NEI
-1532 EDWESELERKEKLYY
+1532 ENWEDEVARHRKLYF
-1547 HYMRLET
+1547 HYLQLEV
-1554 KDCEAFPTKFQCGD
+1554 KDCESFPTKFQCAD
-1568 ALMQCTEAGRKLIP
+1568 AHEKCMDEGRTLQRLYKL
-1582 RTKDLR
+1582 LR
-1588 NMCAVDTAANAL
+1588 QYASLDA
-1600 MVGSAFIPGLGW
+1600 
-1612 GVALG
+1612 GVAGLSLACSFVPG
-1617 IGLTG
+1617 VGTVAGLTVAG
-1622 TVYGAWSDK
+1622 GGYLYGKAADDAK
-1631 TKTNLQQEISK
+1631 AQLQADITTHELEFQK
-1642 YENDFFLGELKA
+1642 GERAA

-1670 SSDGSNPKSSGNSR
+1670 SSDGSGPKSSGNSS

-1707 VESNPLSGVT
+1707 VESNPLSDVT
-1717 AELWYSAN
+1717 AELWYSAS

-1744 PQVTDADGMYSWY
+1744 PQLTDAEGMYSWY
-1757 VPDGYWKVKFTKE
+1757 VPDGYWKVKFTKD
-1770 GYTTAETEW
+1770 GYIAAETEW

-1792 LISTAAPA
+1792 LISTAVPA
-1800 VQSIF
+1800 VQSIN

-1817 YMSVTKTLTI
+1817 YMSVTEDLTI

-1839 PVNTVSNICYS
+1839 PVNAESSICYS
-1850 KVLRMIPNNEA
+1850 KVLRLIPKIKA
-1861 KVGDTVSVTIEG
+1861 KVGDTVSVTIDG

-1884 YISGS
+1884 YNSGS

-1903 EDQISVHMGEN
+1903 EDQISVHMGED
-1914 PIPRVTVRVLDSD
+1914 PTPRVTVRVLDSD

-1965 EGLLPGTTKLT
+1965 EGLLPGKTKLT

-2012 AASPKENFVTVR
+2012 AASPKENFVTVH

-2030 LSCDTDGAV
+2030 FSCGTDGAV

-2098 SYGSEWKSDANGH
+2098 SYGSEWKSDENGH

-2118 AVSDRAGHD
+2118 AVSDRAEHD
-2127 WMVENAKE
+2127 WKVENAKD
-2135 ATATEPGYT
+2135 ATATESGYT

-2158 EDIPA
+2158 EKIPA
-2163 KGTTEPS
+2163 TGTTKPTE
-2170 DPTNPGGNNT
+2170 PTNPGDDNP

-2187 NDTVTV
+2187 SDKPTNPNGDGNENTNSPQTGDNSNLWMWFAVLFISGGMLVGTTV
-2193 KGMKYRV
+2193 Y
-2200 TNAEKKQACAYG
+2200 
-2212 AENKNLRT
+2212 
-2220 ITVASKVTINGV
+2220 
-2232 SCQVTAVAN
+2232 
-2241 NAFANLKKAAKAVI
+2241 
-2255 GSNVTT
+2255 
-2261 IGKKAFYG
+2261 
-2269 DKKLKK
+2269 
-2275 ITVKSKKL
+2275 SKK
-2283 KSIGKGALK
+2283 
-2292 GISAK
+2292 
-2297 AVVKVPKA
+2297 
-2305 KRKAYN
+2305 
-2311 KLFKGK
+2311 
-2317 GQKKSVKIK
+2317 KKYSK

>member
-1 MMKYYSKS
+1 MMKYYSKRL
-9 FISILLMVCMLLA
+9 ISILLMLCMLLA

-39 YTANGDSTVTITG
+39 YIANGDSTVSITG
-52 ISVSEGFEETDLA
+52 ISVAEGFEEADLA

-76 VTKIEGTRWSAFAGY
+76 VTKIEGTRWSAFERY
-91 HVTSVSIP
+91 HVVSVSIP

-107 GAFMNCQYLTQVTFG
+107 GAFMNCQYLTQVTFA

-128 FEDAYNSN
+128 FEDVYNSDR
-136 QNGVFADCTALTSI
+136 NGVFAGCTALTSI

-157 KLGTYMFSGCESLTS
+157 KLGTYMFSGCERLAA

-202 IRRVAQ
+202 ISRVAQ

-218 GVDDYGDE
+218 GLDDYGDE

-231 IQDITLNEGLTEI
+231 IQDIVLNEGLIEI

-249 YGAPIT
+249 GGAVIT
-255 SLLLPNSLT
+255 SLTLPNSLT
-264 TIGHSAFSC
+264 TIGQEAFSGC
-273 CHHLAE
+273 YQLAE

-314 IGYQAFSGCRFSSVS
+314 IGYEAFLGCRFSSVS

-349 SLTLHEGL
+349 SLSLHEGL
-357 QSIGVGA
+357 QSIGVCA
-364 FHCCN
+364 FNRCN

-425 LKDENEDNGF
+425 LKDENEYNGF
-435 IPILSGVAY
+435 IPILSGVAS

-449 YRYKSDGVTESDLY
+449 YRYKSDGITESDLY
-463 AYAQN
+463 AYAQ
-468 LIEQSSESLSCK
+468 SCK

-489 QPVYAYTVSGTV
+489 QPVYAYTVSGKV

-517 AQTSDESGAF
+517 AQTSDGSGAF
-527 SFAVKNDEDVT
+527 SFTVKNDEDVK
-538 VVFSADGYIN
+538 VVFSADGYID
-548 QTFVRAAGSTGNWDL
+548 QSLVRAAGSTGNWDL
-563 GNVEL
+563 ENVEL
-568 APLPVSRTIT
+568 ATLPVSRTVT

-583 SEGKNLYSFDGLTL
+583 SEGKNLYSFDGLTF

-617 YIILKDTVSVTKN
+617 YIILKDTVSVEKN

-643 KRSGATASTTLA
+643 KRSGATATTTLA

-714 KAGNYT
+714 KAGSYT

-800 KFRARVFYGFADS
+800 RFRARVFYGFADK
-813 AVASGTLTINIP
+813 AAASGTLTINIP

-865 VVFMDLTVTGTG
+865 VVFMDLSVTGTG
-877 KRVISAALSDGEKT
+877 NRVISAALSDGEKT
-891 SPLGSCAFDCYTT
+891 SPLGSCTFDCYTT

-1058 TGDTMEVPLY
+1058 TGDIMEVPLY
-1068 LSGKTMCDDGSTDYV
+1068 LSGKTVCDDGSTDYI

-1113 ASIIDEST
+1113 ASILDDSMKAQWAAQGK
-1121 LEDLTEYTGTQT
+1121 DGTQT
-1133 LMAELM
+1133 LMAELT
-1139 ANSLSEEEKKE
+1139 ASTALTEQEEKE
-1150 IKDKYTNPWTEEVI
+1150 IDDKYENPWTDEFLN
-1164 AEYTRTTEEC
+1164 EYSAS
-1174 LVDLYCHIQGK
+1174 LVEDFCQYYYYYEYCV
-1185 CADPDNPTYAEKE
+1185 DPANPTDAEKAKAE
-1198 AARAAVQEDVKTV
+1198 AAAKADVDK
-1211 MEPFTTTDQDMLD
+1211 MLEPFTTTDQGEINSMINMLFGD
-1224 EMANMIFK
+1224 EWVIEF
-1232 DEYMLEIDAEILS
+1232 DEEVLS
-1245 YASTDEERQW
+1245 YATEEERQEVYEFQ
-1255 ASEYQSALLN
+1255 SEMLSLQNSIDNLCGYISA
-1265 LQSSV
+1265 
-1270 DGYCDYLSAALLLD
+1270 GLLLD

-1293 LEIAEEAGITVA
+1293 IEIAEEMGISLSPELA
-1305 PAIAEQVRVGTL
+1305 AKAKDGTL
-1317 ESVVVDK
+1317 DDYMKTVSVK
-1324 VEQAEG
+1324 VEQEEN
-1330 SDIYYAYDSSGTLIY
+1330 SDTAYVYDQSGALLY
-1345 TIDISK
+1345 TMDTAK
-1351 QLDKVLAHK
+1351 LWDKVIANK
-1360 NFVNNGDVNAVL
+1360 DIIN
-1372 PSGKESAA
+1372 SGKVENA
-1380 AVLNSTADD
+1380 LP
-1389 ISASSRLYADDG
+1389 
-1401 DTTEAWVA
+1401 
-1409 DELEAVNSWVGG
+1409 GG
-1421 FWFGAAAT
+1421 NGAAALSINSYSNKAALPAILSVQEGEEEQGSLALAHDALEAAVSYGGDFWL
-1429 GLDEWQKS
+1429 GLGGT
-1437 MKLSAEKLAKLSA
+1437 A
-1450 RTKWLDQ
+1450 
-1457 WQGRYLAGE
+1457 AGE
-1466 MPYVDVDTYDKF
+1466 VADSMAKELDFLVNHAPRILQQYSQWNMDYWLGKMPYISPEYYREISDS
-1478 MTEMVTKNK
+1478 MTKLQLK
-1487 KIYAATKIAPN
+1487 AAAFPKIAPALEKTSKVIGKAGDLAN
-1498 MELFGKGLN
+1498 AVQFGN
-1507 GLGAMVSAGQAANS
+1507 DVIDIYSIN
-1521 LVNVVDKNREI
+1521 NEI
-1532 EDWESELERKEKLYY
+1532 ENWEDEVARHRKLYF
-1547 HYMRLET
+1547 HYLQLEV
-1554 KDCEAFPTKFQCGD
+1554 KDCESFPTKFQCAD
-1568 ALMQCTEAGRKLIP
+1568 AHEKCMDEGRTLQRLYKQ
-1582 RTKDLR
+1582 LR
-1588 NMCAVDTAANAL
+1588 QYASLDA
-1600 MVGSAFIPGLGW
+1600 
-1612 GVALG
+1612 GVAGLSLACSFVPG
-1617 IGLTG
+1617 VGTVAGLTVAG
-1622 TVYGAWSDK
+1622 GGYLYGKAADDAK
-1631 TKTNLQQEISK
+1631 AQLQADITTHELEFQK
-1642 YENDFFLGELKA
+1642 GERAA

-1670 SSDGSNPKSSGNSR
+1670 SSDGSGPKSSGNSS

-1717 AELWYSAN
+1717 AELWYSAS

-1744 PQVTDADGMYSWY
+1744 PQLTDAEGMYSWY
-1757 VPDGYWKVKFTKE
+1757 VPDGYWKVKFTKD
-1770 GYTTAETEW
+1770 GYIAAETEW

-1800 VQSIF
+1800 VQSIN

-1839 PVNTVSNICYS
+1839 PVNTESNICYS
-1850 KVLRMIPNNEA
+1850 KVLRLIPNNKA
-1861 KVGDTVSVTIEG
+1861 KVGDTVSVSIEG
-1873 AKNYAGTSLSK
+1873 AENYAGTSLSK

-1914 PIPRVTVRVLDSD
+1914 PTPRVTVRVLDSD

-1946 SISPVNDITGE
+1946 SVSPVNDITGE

-2030 LSCDTDGAV
+2030 LSCGTDGAV

-2098 SYGSEWKSDANGH
+2098 SYGSEWKSDENGH

-2118 AVSDRAGHD
+2118 AVSDRAEHD
-2127 WMVENAKE
+2127 WKVENAKE
-2135 ATATEPGYT
+2135 ATATEPGYA

-2158 EDIPA
+2158 EKIPA
-2163 KGTTEPS
+2163 TGTTKPTE
-2170 DPTNPGGNNT
+2170 PTNPGDDNP

-2187 NDTVTV
+2187 SDKPTNPKGDGNENTNSPQTGDNSNLWMWFAVLFISGGMLVGTTV
-2193 KGMKYRV
+2193 Y
-2200 TNAEKKQACAYG
+2200 
-2212 AENKNLRT
+2212 
-2220 ITVASKVTINGV
+2220 
-2232 SCQVTAVAN
+2232 
-2241 NAFANLKKAAKAVI
+2241 
-2255 GSNVTT
+2255 
-2261 IGKKAFYG
+2261 
-2269 DKKLKK
+2269 
-2275 ITVKSKKL
+2275 SKK
-2283 KSIGKGALK
+2283 
-2292 GISAK
+2292 
-2297 AVVKVPKA
+2297 
-2305 KRKAYN
+2305 
-2311 KLFKGK
+2311 
-2317 GQKKSVKIK
+2317 KKYSK

>member
-1 MMKYYSKS
+1 MMKYYSKR
-9 FISILLMVCMLLA
+9 FISILLMICMLLA
-22 GFPTQAFAVESA
+22 GFPTQAFAMESA

-39 YTANGDSTVTITG
+39 YTANGDSTVSITG
-52 ISVSEGFEETDLA
+52 ISVAEGFEEADLA

-99 ASVTEIGA
+99 ASVMEIGA
-107 GAFMNCQYLTQVTFG
+107 GAFMNCQYLTQVTFA

-136 QNGVFADCTALTSI
+136 LNGVFAGCTALTSI

-202 IRRVAQ
+202 ISRVAQ

-218 GVDDYGDE
+218 GLDDYGDE

-231 IQDITLNEGLTEI
+231 IQDIVLNEGLIEI

-249 YGAPIT
+249 GGAVIT
-255 SLLLPNSLT
+255 SLILPNSLT
-264 TIGHSAFSC
+264 TIGQEAFSGC
-273 CHHLAE
+273 YQLAE

-290 INGFDHCTSL
+290 INGFDNCTSL

-349 SLTLHEGL
+349 TLTLHEGL
-357 QSIGVGA
+357 QSIGVCA
-364 FHCCN
+364 FYSCN

-425 LKDENEDNGF
+425 LKDENEYNGF

-463 AYAQN
+463 AYAQ
-468 LIEQSSESLSCK
+468 SCK

-489 QPVYAYTVSGTV
+489 QPVYAYTVSGKV

-517 AQTSDESGAF
+517 AHTSDESGAF
-527 SFAVKNDEDVT
+527 SFTVKNDEDVK
-538 VVFSADGYIN
+538 VVFSADGYID
-548 QTFVRAAGSTGNWDL
+548 QSLVRAAGSTGNWDL

-568 APLPVSRTIT
+568 ATLPVSRTIT

-617 YIILKDTVSVTKN
+617 YIILKDTVSVEKN

-643 KRSGATASTTLA
+643 KRSGATATTTLA

-714 KAGNYT
+714 KAGSYT

-744 TEDTDYKKIHFTIR
+744 TEDVDYKKISFTVR
-758 DKETTAIDT
+758 DGETTAIDT
-767 VTVPVLN
+767 VAVPVLN
-774 TAEFGTIVNTDF
+774 TKKFSTIVNTDF

-800 KFRARVFYGFADS
+800 KFRARVFYGFADN

-845 SNGYTQSGNTLTI
+845 SNGYTKSGNTLTI

-865 VVFMDLTVTGTG
+865 VVFMDLSVTGTG
-877 KRVISAALSDGEKT
+877 NRVISAALSDGEKT
-891 SPLGSCAFDCYTT
+891 SPLGSCAFNCYTT

-1058 TGDTMEVPLY
+1058 TGDIMEVPLY
-1068 LSGKTMCDDGSTDYV
+1068 LSGKTVCDDGSTDYV
-1083 FTGMVTLEHPGVLP
+1083 FTGMVTLEHPGVIP

-1113 ASIIDEST
+1113 ASILDDSMKAQWAAQGKN
-1121 LEDLTEYTGTQT
+1121 GTQT
-1133 LMAELM
+1133 LMAELT
-1139 ANSLSEEEKKE
+1139 ASTALTEQEEKE
-1150 IKDKYTNPWTEEVI
+1150 IDDKYENPWTDEFLN
-1164 AEYTRTTEEC
+1164 EYSAS
-1174 LVDLYCHIQGK
+1174 LVEDFCQYYYYYEYCV
-1185 CADPDNPTYAEKE
+1185 DPANPTDAEKAKAE
-1198 AARAAVQEDVKTV
+1198 AAAKADVDK
-1211 MEPFTTTDQDMLD
+1211 MLEPFTTTDQGEINSMINMLFGD
-1224 EMANMIFK
+1224 EWVIEF
-1232 DEYMLEIDAEILS
+1232 DEEVLS
-1245 YASTDEERQW
+1245 YATEEERQEVYEFQ
-1255 ASEYQSALLN
+1255 SEMLSLQNSIDNLCGYISA
-1265 LQSSV
+1265 
-1270 DGYCDYLSAALLLD
+1270 GLLLD

-1293 LEIAEEAGITVA
+1293 IEIAEEMGISLSPELA
-1305 PAIAEQVRVGTL
+1305 AKAKDGTL
-1317 ESVVVDK
+1317 DDYMKTVSVK
-1324 VEQAEG
+1324 VEQEEN
-1330 SDIYYAYDSSGTLIY
+1330 SNTAYVYDQSGALLY
-1345 TIDISK
+1345 TMDTAK
-1351 QLDKVLAHK
+1351 LWDKVIANKDIINSGKVENALPGG
-1360 NFVNNGDVNAVL
+1360 NGAAALSINSYSNKAVL
-1372 PSGKESAA
+1372 PAILSAQEGEEEQGSLALAHDALEAAVSYGGDFWLGLGGTAAGEVADSMAKELDFLVNHAPRILQQYSQWNMDYWLGKMPYISPEYYREISDSMTKLQLKAA
-1380 AVLNSTADD
+1380 A
-1389 ISASSRLYADDG
+1389 
-1401 DTTEAWVA
+1401 
-1409 DELEAVNSWVGG
+1409 
-1421 FWFGAAAT
+1421 F
-1429 GLDEWQKS
+1429 
-1437 MKLSAEKLAKLSA
+1437 
-1450 RTKWLDQ
+1450 
-1457 WQGRYLAGE
+1457 
-1466 MPYVDVDTYDKF
+1466 P
-1478 MTEMVTKNK
+1478 
-1487 KIYAATKIAPN
+1487 KIAPALEKTSKVIGKAGDLAN
-1498 MELFGKGLN
+1498 AVQFGN
-1507 GLGAMVSAGQAANS
+1507 DVIDIYSIN
-1521 LVNVVDKNREI
+1521 NEI
-1532 EDWESELERKEKLYY
+1532 ENWEDEVARHRKLYF
-1547 HYMRLET
+1547 HYLQLEV
-1554 KDCEAFPTKFQCGD
+1554 KDCESFPTKFQCAD
-1568 ALMQCTEAGRKLIP
+1568 AHEKCMDEGRTLQRLYKQ
-1582 RTKDLR
+1582 LR
-1588 NMCAVDTAANAL
+1588 QYASLDA
-1600 MVGSAFIPGLGW
+1600 
-1612 GVALG
+1612 GVAGLSLACSFVPG
-1617 IGLTG
+1617 VGTVAGLTVAG
-1622 TVYGAWSDK
+1622 GGYLYGKAADDAK
-1631 TKTNLQQEISK
+1631 AQLQADITTHELEFQK
-1642 YENDFFLGELKA
+1642 GERAA

-1670 SSDGSNPKSSGNSR
+1670 SSDGSGPKSSGNSS

-1717 AELWYSAN
+1717 AELWYSAS

-1744 PQVTDADGMYSWY
+1744 PQLTDAEGMYSWY
-1757 VPDGYWKVKFTKE
+1757 VPDGYWKVKFTKD
-1770 GYTTAETEW
+1770 GYIAAETEW

-1800 VQSIF
+1800 VQSIN

-1839 PVNTVSNICYS
+1839 PVNTESNICYS
-1850 KVLRMIPNNEA
+1850 KVLRLIPNNKA
-1861 KVGDTVSVTIEG
+1861 KVGDTVSVSIEG
-1873 AKNYAGTSLSK
+1873 AENYAGTSLSK

-1914 PIPRVTVRVLDSD
+1914 PTPRVTVRVLDSD

-1946 SISPVNDITGE
+1946 SVSPVNDITGE

-2030 LSCDTDGAV
+2030 LSCGTDGAV

-2098 SYGSEWKSDANGH
+2098 SYGSEWKSDENGH

-2118 AVSDRAGHD
+2118 AVSDRAEHD
-2127 WMVENAKE
+2127 WKVENAKE
-2135 ATATEPGYT
+2135 ATATEPGYA

-2158 EDIPA
+2158 EKIPA
-2163 KGTTEPS
+2163 TGTTKPTE
-2170 DPTNPGGNNT
+2170 PTNPGDDNP

-2187 NDTVTV
+2187 SDKPTNPKGDGNENTNSPQTGDNSNLWMWFAVLFISGGMLVGTTV
-2193 KGMKYRV
+2193 Y
-2200 TNAEKKQACAYG
+2200 
-2212 AENKNLRT
+2212 
-2220 ITVASKVTINGV
+2220 
-2232 SCQVTAVAN
+2232 
-2241 NAFANLKKAAKAVI
+2241 
-2255 GSNVTT
+2255 
-2261 IGKKAFYG
+2261 
-2269 DKKLKK
+2269 
-2275 ITVKSKKL
+2275 SKK
-2283 KSIGKGALK
+2283 
-2292 GISAK
+2292 
-2297 AVVKVPKA
+2297 
-2305 KRKAYN
+2305 
-2311 KLFKGK
+2311 
-2317 GQKKSVKIK
+2317 KKYSK

>member
-1 MMKYYSKS
+1 MKYYSKRL
-9 FISILLMVCMLLA
+9 ISILLMLCMLLA

-39 YTANGDSTVTITG
+39 YIANGDSTVSITG
-52 ISVSEGFEETDLA
+52 ISVAEGFEEADLA

-107 GAFMNCQYLTQVTFG
+107 GAFMNCQYLTQVTFA

-128 FEDAYNSN
+128 FEDAYHSDL
-136 QNGVFADCTALTSI
+136 NGVFAGCTALTSI

-157 KLGTYMFSGCESLTS
+157 KLGTYMFYGCKSLKS

-184 PFRAFERC
+184 PFRAFYCC

-202 IRRVAQ
+202 ISRVAQ
-208 DAFSANYICT
+208 DAFLANYICT
-218 GVDDYGDE
+218 GLDDYGDE

-231 IQDITLNEGLTEI
+231 IQDIKLNEGLIEI
-244 GSNAF
+244 GSDAF
-249 YGAPIT
+249 CGAVIT
-255 SLLLPNSLT
+255 SLTLPNSLT
-264 TIGHSAFSC
+264 TIGQDAFSGC
-273 CHHLAE
+273 YQLAE

-290 INGFDHCTSL
+290 IKGFAHCTSL

-314 IGYQAFSGCRFSSVS
+314 IGYRAFIDCRFSSVS

-349 SLTLHEGL
+349 SLSLHEGL
-357 QSIGVGA
+357 QSIGVCA
-364 FHCCN
+364 FNCCN
-369 GTDNGEYMEGLLNA
+369 GTTDNGEYMEGLLNA

-403 NSYYADDANPGLTLK
+403 NSFYAANANPGLTLK

-425 LKDENEDNGF
+425 LKNENEDNGF

-468 LIEQSSESLSCK
+468 LIEQSSGNLNCR
-480 YTWEELSET
+480 YTWENLSEP
-489 QPVYAYTVSGTV
+489 QVADAYTVSGKV

-517 AQTSDESGAF
+517 AQTSDESGVF
-527 SFAVKNDEDVT
+527 SFTVKNDEDVK
-538 VVFSADGYIN
+538 VVFSADGYID
-548 QTFVRAAGSTGNWDL
+548 QSLVRAAGSTGNWDL

-597 VLKAGEKTLTEDTD
+597 VLKAGEKTLIEDTD

-617 YIILKDTVSVTKN
+617 YIILKDTVSVEKN

-643 KRSGATASTTLA
+643 KRSGATATTTLA

-702 MEETYSYTSDKL
+702 IEETYSYTSDKL
-714 KAGNYT
+714 KAGSYT

-758 DKETTAIDT
+758 DKETTAINT

-774 TAEFGTIVNTDF
+774 TAKFGTIVNTDF

-800 KFRARVFYGFADS
+800 KFRARIFYGFADE
-813 AVASGTLTINIP
+813 AAASGTLTINIP

-845 SNGYTQSGNTLTI
+845 SNGYTKSGNTLTI

-865 VVFMDLTVTGTG
+865 VVFMDLSVTGTG
-877 KRVISAALSDGEKT
+877 NRVISAALSDGGKT
-891 SPLGSCAFDCYTT
+891 SPLGSCAFNCYTT

-975 EGDGGSAV
+975 EGDGGNAV

-1058 TGDTMEVPLY
+1058 TGDIMEVPLY
-1068 LSGKTMCDDGSTDYV
+1068 LSGKTVCDDGSTDYV
-1083 FTGMVTLEHPGVLP
+1083 FTGMITLEHPGVAP

-1113 ASIIDEST
+1113 ASILDDSMKAQWAAQGKN
-1121 LEDLTEYTGTQT
+1121 GTQT
-1133 LMAELM
+1133 LMAELT
-1139 ANSLSEEEKKE
+1139 ASTALTEQEEKE
-1150 IKDKYTNPWTEEVI
+1150 IDDKYENPWTDEFLN
-1164 AEYTRTTEEC
+1164 EYSAS
-1174 LVDLYCHIQGK
+1174 LVEDFCQYYYYYEYCV
-1185 CADPDNPTYAEKE
+1185 DPANPTDAEKAKAE
-1198 AARAAVQEDVKTV
+1198 AAAKADVDK
-1211 MEPFTTTDQDMLD
+1211 MLEPFTTTDQGEINSMINMLFGD
-1224 EMANMIFK
+1224 EWVIEF
-1232 DEYMLEIDAEILS
+1232 DEEVLS
-1245 YASTDEERQW
+1245 YATEEERQEVYEFQ
-1255 ASEYQSALLN
+1255 SEMLSLQNSIDNLCGYISA
-1265 LQSSV
+1265 
-1270 DGYCDYLSAALLLD
+1270 GLLLD

-1293 LEIAEEAGITVA
+1293 IEIAEEMGISLSPELAAKVKD
-1305 PAIAEQVRVGTL
+1305 GTL
-1317 ESVVVDK
+1317 DDYMKTVSVK
-1324 VEQAEG
+1324 VEQEEN
-1330 SDIYYAYDSSGTLIY
+1330 SDTAYVYDQSGALLY
-1345 TIDISK
+1345 TMDTAK
-1351 QLDKVLAHK
+1351 LWDKVIANKDIINSGKVENALPGG
-1360 NFVNNGDVNAVL
+1360 NGAAVLSINSYSNKAVL
-1372 PSGKESAA
+1372 PAILSAQEGEEEQGSLALAHDALEAAVSYGGDFWLGLGGTAAGEVADSMAKELDFLVNHAPRILQQYRQWNMDYWLGKMPYISPEYFREIDESMTKLHLKAA
-1380 AVLNSTADD
+1380 A
-1389 ISASSRLYADDG
+1389 
-1401 DTTEAWVA
+1401 
-1409 DELEAVNSWVGG
+1409 
-1421 FWFGAAAT
+1421 F
-1429 GLDEWQKS
+1429 
-1437 MKLSAEKLAKLSA
+1437 
-1450 RTKWLDQ
+1450 
-1457 WQGRYLAGE
+1457 
-1466 MPYVDVDTYDKF
+1466 P
-1478 MTEMVTKNK
+1478 
-1487 KIYAATKIAPN
+1487 KIAPALEKTSKVIGKAGDLAN
-1498 MELFGKGLN
+1498 AAQFGN
-1507 GLGAMVSAGQAANS
+1507 DVIDIYSIN
-1521 LVNVVDKNREI
+1521 NEI
-1532 EDWESELERKEKLYY
+1532 ENWEDEVARHRKLYF
-1547 HYMRLET
+1547 HYLQLEV
-1554 KDCEAFPTKFQCGD
+1554 KDCESFPTKFQCAD
-1568 ALMQCTEAGRKLIP
+1568 AHEKCMDEGRTLQRLYKQ
-1582 RTKDLR
+1582 LR
-1588 NMCAVDTAANAL
+1588 QYASLDA
-1600 MVGSAFIPGLGW
+1600 
-1612 GVALG
+1612 GVAGLSLACSFVPG
-1617 IGLTG
+1617 VGTVAGLTVAG
-1622 TVYGAWSDK
+1622 GGYLYGKAADDAK
-1631 TKTNLQQEISK
+1631 AQLQADITTHELEFQK
-1642 YENDFFLGELKA
+1642 GERAA
-1654 KKYCKIDRN
+1654 KKYCKIERE
-1663 DCPDEDS
+1663 DCPDDDS
-1670 SSDGSNPKSSGNSR
+1670 KSSDGTGIGSSNSVR
-1684 LGSGSIGSDLREC
+1684 GSGSIGSDLREC

-1717 AELWYSAN
+1717 ATLWYSAS

-1732 KWDAENYGGQIN
+1732 EWDAENYGGQIN
-1744 PQVTDADGMYSWY
+1744 PQITDADGMYSWY

-1770 GYTTAETEW
+1770 GYTAAETEW

-1800 VQSIF
+1800 VQSIN

-1817 YMSVTKTLTI
+1817 YMSVTEALTI

-1839 PVNTVSNICYS
+1839 PVNTENNICYS
-1850 KVLRMIPNNEA
+1850 KVLRLIPNNKA
-1861 KVGDTVSVTIEG
+1861 KVGDTVSVTIDG

-1884 YISGS
+1884 YSSGS

-1903 EDQISVHMGEN
+1903 EDQISVHMGED
-1914 PIPRVTVRVLDSD
+1914 PTPRVTVRVLDSD

-1976 LSVENT
+1976 LSVEDT
-1982 SLRVSIPLLVTH
+1982 SLRVSISLLVTH

-2030 LSCDTDGAV
+2030 LSCGTDGAV

-2098 SYGSEWKSDANGH
+2098 SYGGDWKSDANGH

-2118 AVSDRAGHD
+2118 AVSDRAAHD
-2127 WMVENAKE
+2127 WKVENAKD
-2135 ATATEPGYT
+2135 ATATESGYT

-2158 EDIPA
+2158 EKIPA
-2163 KGTTEPS
+2163 TGTTKPTE
-2170 DPTNPGGNNT
+2170 PTNPGDDNP

-2187 NDTVTV
+2187 SDKPTNPKGDGNENTNSPQTGDNSNLWMWFAVLFISGGMLVGTTV
-2193 KGMKYRV
+2193 Y
-2200 TNAEKKQACAYG
+2200 
-2212 AENKNLRT
+2212 
-2220 ITVASKVTINGV
+2220 
-2232 SCQVTAVAN
+2232 
-2241 NAFANLKKAAKAVI
+2241 
-2255 GSNVTT
+2255 
-2261 IGKKAFYG
+2261 
-2269 DKKLKK
+2269 
-2275 ITVKSKKL
+2275 SKK
-2283 KSIGKGALK
+2283 
-2292 GISAK
+2292 
-2297 AVVKVPKA
+2297 
-2305 KRKAYN
+2305 
-2311 KLFKGK
+2311 
-2317 GQKKSVKIK
+2317 KKYSK

>member
-1 MMKYYSKS
+1 MMKYYSKRL
-9 FISILLMVCMLLA
+9 ISILLMLCMLLA
-22 GFPTQAFAVESA
+22 GFPTQAFAMESA

-39 YTANGDSTVTITG
+39 YTANGDSTVSITG
-52 ISVSEGFEETDLA
+52 ISVAEGFEEADIA
-65 VEIPETIDGMT
+65 VEIPETIDGMA
-76 VTKIEGTRWSAFAGY
+76 VTKIAGARWSGFERY
-91 HVTSVSIP
+91 HVVSVSIP

-107 GAFMNCQYLTQVTFG
+107 GAFMSCRYLTQVTFAK
-122 EGSAPS
+122 GSAPS
-128 FEDAYNSN
+128 FEDAYHSDL
-136 QNGVFADCTALTSI
+136 NGVFARCTALTSI

-157 KLGTYMFSGCESLTS
+157 KLGTYMFYGCKSLKS

-184 PFRAFERC
+184 PFRAFYCC

-202 IRRVAQ
+202 ISRVAQ
-208 DAFSANYICT
+208 DAFLANYICT
-218 GVDDYGDE
+218 GLDDYGDE

-231 IQDITLNEGLTEI
+231 IQDIKLNEGLIEI

-249 YGAPIT
+249 IGAPIT
-255 SLLLPNSLT
+255 SLVLPNSLT
-264 TIGHSAFSC
+264 TIGQDAFSGC
-273 CHHLAE
+273 YQLAE

-290 INGFDHCTSL
+290 INGFANCTSL

-314 IGYQAFSGCRFSSVS
+314 IGYEAFIGCRFSSVS

-349 SLTLHEGL
+349 SLSLHEGL
-357 QSIGVGA
+357 QSIGVCA
-364 FHCCN
+364 FRCCN
-369 GTDNGEYMEGLLNA
+369 GTTGNGEYMEGLLNA

-403 NSYYADDANPGLTLK
+403 NSYYADNANPGLTLK

-468 LIEQSSESLSCK
+468 LIEQSSGNLNCR
-480 YTWEELSET
+480 YTWENLSEP
-489 QPVYAYTVSGTV
+489 QVADAYTVSGKV

-506 SIVVEKGGERI
+506 SIIVEKGGERI
-517 AQTSDESGAF
+517 AQTSDGSGAF
-527 SFAVKNDEDVT
+527 SFTVKNDEDVK
-538 VVFSADGYIN
+538 VVFSADGYID
-548 QTFVRAAGSTGNWDL
+548 QTLVRAAGSTGNWDL

-568 APLPVSRTIT
+568 ATLPVSRTVT

-583 SEGKNLYSFDGLTL
+583 SEGKNLYSFDGLTF
-597 VLKAGEKTLTEDTD
+597 VLKAGGKTLTEDTD

-617 YIILKDTVSVTKN
+617 YIILKDTVSITKN
-630 TTLTLTAE
+630 TPLTLTAE

-643 KRSGATASTTLA
+643 KRSGATATTTFA
-655 RPRLELVLPA
+655 QPRLELVLPA

-702 MEETYSYTSDKL
+702 IEETYSYTSDKL
-714 KAGNYT
+714 KAGSYT

-735 LSGLTSCGM
+735 LSSLTSCGM
-744 TEDTDYKKIHFTIR
+744 TEDVDYKKISFTVR
-758 DKETTAIDT
+758 DRETTAIDT
-767 VTVPVLN
+767 VAVPVLN
-774 TAEFGTIVNTDF
+774 TKKFSTIVNTDF

-800 KFRARVFYGFADS
+800 KFRARIFYGFADE
-813 AVASGTLTINIP
+813 AAASGTLTINIP

-865 VVFMDLTVTGTG
+865 VVFMDLSVTGTG
-877 KRVISAALSDGEKT
+877 NRVISAALSDGEKT
-891 SPLGSCAFDCYTT
+891 SPLGSCAFNCYTT

-1058 TGDTMEVPLY
+1058 TGDIMEVPLY
-1068 LSGKTMCDDGSTDYV
+1068 LSGKTVCDDGSTDYI

-1113 ASIIDEST
+1113 ASILDDSMKAQWAAQGKN
-1121 LEDLTEYTGTQT
+1121 GTQK
-1133 LMAELM
+1133 LMAELT
-1139 ANSLSEEEKKE
+1139 ASTALTEQEEKE
-1150 IKDKYTNPWTEEVI
+1150 IDDKYENPWTDEFLN
-1164 AEYTRTTEEC
+1164 EYSAS
-1174 LVDLYCHIQGK
+1174 LVEDFCQYYYYYEYCV
-1185 CADPDNPTYAEKE
+1185 DPANPTDAEKAKAE
-1198 AARAAVQEDVKTV
+1198 AAAKADVDK
-1211 MEPFTTTDQDMLD
+1211 MLEPFTTTDQGEINSMINMLFGD
-1224 EMANMIFK
+1224 EWVIEF
-1232 DEYMLEIDAEILS
+1232 DEEVLS
-1245 YASTDEERQW
+1245 YATEEERQEVYEFQ
-1255 ASEYQSALLN
+1255 SEMLSLQNSIDNLCGYISA
-1265 LQSSV
+1265 
-1270 DGYCDYLSAALLLD
+1270 GLLLD

-1293 LEIAEEAGITVA
+1293 IEIAEEMGISLSPELA
-1305 PAIAEQVRVGTL
+1305 AKAKDGTL
-1317 ESVVVDK
+1317 DDYMKTVSVK
-1324 VEQAEG
+1324 VEQEEN
-1330 SDIYYAYDSSGTLIY
+1330 SDTAYVYDQSGALLY
-1345 TIDISK
+1345 TMDTAK
-1351 QLDKVLAHK
+1351 LWDKVIANK
-1360 NFVNNGDVNAVL
+1360 DIIN
-1372 PSGKESAA
+1372 SGKVENA
-1380 AVLNSTADD
+1380 LPRGN
-1389 ISASSRLYADDG
+1389 
-1401 DTTEAWVA
+1401 
-1409 DELEAVNSWVGG
+1409 
-1421 FWFGAAAT
+1421 GAAALSINSYSNKAALPAILSVQEGEEEQGSLALAHDALEAAVSYGGDFWL
-1429 GLDEWQKS
+1429 GLGGT
-1437 MKLSAEKLAKLSA
+1437 A
-1450 RTKWLDQ
+1450 
-1457 WQGRYLAGE
+1457 AGE
-1466 MPYVDVDTYDKF
+1466 VADSMAKELDFLVNHAPRILQQYSQWNMDYWLGKMPYISPEYYREISDS
-1478 MTEMVTKNK
+1478 MTKLQLK
-1487 KIYAATKIAPN
+1487 AAAFPKIAPALEKTSKVIGKAGDLAN
-1498 MELFGKGLN
+1498 AVQFGN
-1507 GLGAMVSAGQAANS
+1507 DVIDIYSIN
-1521 LVNVVDKNREI
+1521 NEI
-1532 EDWESELERKEKLYY
+1532 ENWEDEVARHRKLYF
-1547 HYMRLET
+1547 HYLQLEV
-1554 KDCEAFPTKFQCGD
+1554 KDCESFPTKFQCAD
-1568 ALMQCTEAGRKLIP
+1568 AHEKCMDEGRTLQRLYKQ
-1582 RTKDLR
+1582 LR
-1588 NMCAVDTAANAL
+1588 QYASLDA
-1600 MVGSAFIPGLGW
+1600 
-1612 GVALG
+1612 GVAGLSLACSFVPG
-1617 IGLTG
+1617 VGTVAGLTVAG
-1622 TVYGAWSDK
+1622 GGYLYGKAADDAK
-1631 TKTNLQQEISK
+1631 AQLQADITTHELEFQK
-1642 YENDFFLGELKA
+1642 GERAA

-1670 SSDGSNPKSSGNSR
+1670 SSDGSGPKSSGNSS

-1717 AELWYSAN
+1717 AELWYSAS

-1744 PQVTDADGMYSWY
+1744 PQLTDAEGMYSWY
-1757 VPDGYWKVKFTKE
+1757 VPDGYWKVKFTKD
-1770 GYTTAETEW
+1770 GYIAAETEW

-1800 VQSIF
+1800 VQSIN

-1839 PVNTVSNICYS
+1839 PVNTESNICYS
-1850 KVLRMIPNNEA
+1850 KVLRLIPNNKA
-1861 KVGDTVSVTIEG
+1861 KVGDTVSVSIEG
-1873 AKNYAGTSLSK
+1873 AENYAGTSLSK

-1914 PIPRVTVRVLDSD
+1914 PTPRVTVRVLDSD

-1946 SISPVNDITGE
+1946 YVSPVNDITGE

-2030 LSCDTDGAV
+2030 LSCGTDGAV

-2068 TKFRIA
+2068 TKLRIA

-2098 SYGSEWKSDANGH
+2098 SYGSEWKSDENGH

-2118 AVSDRAGHD
+2118 AVSDRAEHD
-2127 WMVENAKE
+2127 WKVENAKE
-2135 ATATEPGYT
+2135 ATATEPGYA

-2158 EDIPA
+2158 EKIPA
-2163 KGTTEPS
+2163 TGTTKPTE
-2170 DPTNPGGNNT
+2170 PTNPGDDNP

-2187 NDTVTV
+2187 SDKPTNP
-2193 KGMKYRV
+2193 KGDGNENTNSPQTGDNSNLWLWFAVLFISGGMLIGTSAYSKNKKY
-2200 TNAEKKQACAYG
+2200 
-2212 AENKNLRT
+2212 
-2220 ITVASKVTINGV
+2220 SK
-2232 SCQVTAVAN
+2232 
-2241 NAFANLKKAAKAVI
+2241 
-2255 GSNVTT
+2255 
-2261 IGKKAFYG
+2261 
-2269 DKKLKK
+2269 
-2275 ITVKSKKL
+2275 
-2283 KSIGKGALK
+2283 
-2292 GISAK
+2292 
-2297 AVVKVPKA
+2297 
-2305 KRKAYN
+2305 
-2311 KLFKGK
+2311 
-2317 GQKKSVKIK
+2317 

>member
-1 MMKYYSKS
+1 
-9 FISILLMVCMLLA
+9 MVCMLLA

-39 YTANGDSTVTITG
+39 YTENGDSTVSITG
-52 ISVSEGFEETDLA
+52 ISVAEGFEEADIA

-76 VTKIEGTRWSAFAGY
+76 VTKIEGTRWSAFARY

-128 FEDAYNSN
+128 FEDAYNSDL
-136 QNGVFADCTALTSI
+136 NGVFAGCTALTSI

-157 KLGTYMFSGCESLTS
+157 KLGTYMFSRCESLTS

-202 IRRVAQ
+202 ISRVAKF
-208 DAFSANYICT
+208 AFSANYICT
-218 GVDDYGDE
+218 GLDDYGDE

-231 IQDITLNEGLTEI
+231 IQDIVLNEGLIEI

-249 YGAPIT
+249 GGAVIT
-255 SLLLPNSLT
+255 SLILPNSLT
-264 TIGHSAFSC
+264 TIGQEAFSGC
-273 CHHLAE
+273 YQLAE

-314 IGYQAFSGCRFSSVS
+314 IGYEAFLGCRFSSVS

-349 SLTLHEGL
+349 SLSLHEGL
-357 QSIGVGA
+357 QSIGVCA
-364 FHCCN
+364 FNRCN

-403 NSYYADDANPGLTLK
+403 NSYYADNANPGLTLK

-425 LKDENEDNGF
+425 LKDENEYNGF
-435 IPILSGVAY
+435 IPILSGVAS

-449 YRYKSDGVTESDLY
+449 YRYKSDGITESDLY
-463 AYAQN
+463 AYAQ
-468 LIEQSSESLSCK
+468 SCK

-489 QPVYAYTVSGTV
+489 QPVYAYTVSGKV

-527 SFAVKNDEDVT
+527 SFAVKNDEDVK
-538 VVFSADGYIN
+538 VVFSADGYID
-548 QTFVRAAGSTGNWDL
+548 QTLVRAAGSTGNWDL

-568 APLPVSRTIT
+568 ATLPVSRTIT

-617 YIILKDTVSVTKN
+617 YIILKDTVSVEKN

-643 KRSGATASTTLA
+643 KRSGATATTTLA

-702 MEETYSYTSDKL
+702 IEETYSYTSDKL
-714 KAGNYT
+714 KAGSYT

-744 TEDTDYKKIHFTIR
+744 TEYTDYKKIHFTIR

-800 KFRARVFYGFADS
+800 RFRARVFYGFADK
-813 AVASGTLTINIP
+813 AAASGTLTINIP

-865 VVFMDLTVTGTG
+865 VVFMDLSVTGTG
-877 KRVISAALSDGEKT
+877 NRVISAALSDGEKT
-891 SPLGSCAFDCYTT
+891 SPLGSCTFDCYTT

-937 GEKKGTV
+937 GEKKGSV

-975 EGDGGSAV
+975 EGDGGSTV

-1058 TGDTMEVPLY
+1058 TGDIMEVPLY
-1068 LSGKTMCDDGSTDYV
+1068 LSGKTVCDDGSTDYV
-1083 FTGMVTLEHPGVLP
+1083 FTGMVTLEHPGVIP

-1113 ASIIDEST
+1113 ASILDDSMKAQWAAQGKN
-1121 LEDLTEYTGTQT
+1121 GTQT
-1133 LMAELM
+1133 LMAELT
-1139 ANSLSEEEKKE
+1139 ASTALTEQEEKE
-1150 IKDKYTNPWTEEVI
+1150 IDDKYENPWTDEFLN
-1164 AEYTRTTEEC
+1164 EYSAS
-1174 LVDLYCHIQGK
+1174 LVEDFCQYYYYYEYCV
-1185 CADPDNPTYAEKE
+1185 DPANPTDAEKAKAE
-1198 AARAAVQEDVKTV
+1198 AAAKADVDK
-1211 MEPFTTTDQDMLD
+1211 MLEPFTTTDQGEINSMINMLFGD
-1224 EMANMIFK
+1224 EWVIEF
-1232 DEYMLEIDAEILS
+1232 DEEVLS
-1245 YASTDEERQW
+1245 YATEEERQEVYEFQ
-1255 ASEYQSALLN
+1255 SEMLSLQNSIDNLCGYISA
-1265 LQSSV
+1265 
-1270 DGYCDYLSAALLLD
+1270 GLLLD

-1293 LEIAEEAGITVA
+1293 IEIAEEMGISLSPELA
-1305 PAIAEQVRVGTL
+1305 AKAKDGTL
-1317 ESVVVDK
+1317 DDYMKTVSVK
-1324 VEQAEG
+1324 VEQEEN
-1330 SDIYYAYDSSGTLIY
+1330 SDTAYVYDQSGALLY
-1345 TIDISK
+1345 TMDTAK
-1351 QLDKVLAHK
+1351 LWDKVIANKDIINSGKVENALPGG
-1360 NFVNNGDVNAVL
+1360 NGAAALSINSYSNKAVL
-1372 PSGKESAA
+1372 PAILSVQEGEEEQGSLALAHDALEAAVSYGGDFWLGLGGTAAGEVADSMAKELDFLVNHAPRILQQYSQWNMDYWLGKMPYISPEYYREISDSMTKLQLKAA
-1380 AVLNSTADD
+1380 A
-1389 ISASSRLYADDG
+1389 
-1401 DTTEAWVA
+1401 
-1409 DELEAVNSWVGG
+1409 
-1421 FWFGAAAT
+1421 F
-1429 GLDEWQKS
+1429 
-1437 MKLSAEKLAKLSA
+1437 
-1450 RTKWLDQ
+1450 
-1457 WQGRYLAGE
+1457 
-1466 MPYVDVDTYDKF
+1466 P
-1478 MTEMVTKNK
+1478 
-1487 KIYAATKIAPN
+1487 KIAPALEKTSKVIGKAGDLAN
-1498 MELFGKGLN
+1498 AVQFGN
-1507 GLGAMVSAGQAANS
+1507 DVIDIYSIN
-1521 LVNVVDKNREI
+1521 NEI
-1532 EDWESELERKEKLYY
+1532 ENWEDEVARHRKLYF
-1547 HYMRLET
+1547 HYLQLEV
-1554 KDCEAFPTKFQCGD
+1554 KDCESFPTKFQCAD
-1568 ALMQCTEAGRKLIP
+1568 AHEKCMDEGRTLQRLYKQ
-1582 RTKDLR
+1582 LR
-1588 NMCAVDTAANAL
+1588 QYASLDA
-1600 MVGSAFIPGLGW
+1600 
-1612 GVALG
+1612 GVAGLSLACSFVPG
-1617 IGLTG
+1617 VGTVAGLTVAG
-1622 TVYGAWSDK
+1622 GGYLYGKAADDAK
-1631 TKTNLQQEISK
+1631 AQLQADITTHELEFQK
-1642 YENDFFLGELKA
+1642 GERAA

-1670 SSDGSNPKSSGNSR
+1670 SSDGSGPKSSGNSS

-1707 VESNPLSGVT
+1707 VESNPLFGVT
-1717 AELWYSAN
+1717 AELWYSAS

-1744 PQVTDADGMYSWY
+1744 PQITDTDGMYSWY
-1757 VPDGYWKVKFTKE
+1757 VPDGYWKVKFTKD
-1770 GYTTAETEW
+1770 GYTAAETEW

-1800 VQSIF
+1800 VQSIN

-1839 PVNTVSNICYS
+1839 PVNTESNICYS
-1850 KVLRMIPNNEA
+1850 KVLRLIPNNKA
-1861 KVGDTVSVTIEG
+1861 KVGDTVSVSIEG
-1873 AKNYAGTSLSK
+1873 AENYAGTSLSK
-1884 YISGS
+1884 YSSGS

-1914 PIPRVTVRVLDSD
+1914 PTPRVTVRVLDSD

-1946 SISPVNDITGE
+1946 SVSPVNDITGE

-2030 LSCDTDGAV
+2030 LSCGTDGAV

-2098 SYGSEWKSDANGH
+2098 SYGSEWKSDENGH

-2118 AVSDRAGHD
+2118 AVSDRAEHD
-2127 WMVENAKE
+2127 WKVENAKE
-2135 ATATEPGYT
+2135 ATATEPGYA

-2158 EDIPA
+2158 EKIPA
-2163 KGTTEPS
+2163 TGTTKPTE
-2170 DPTNPGGNNT
+2170 PTNPGDDNP

-2187 NDTVTV
+2187 SDKPTNP
-2193 KGMKYRV
+2193 KGDGNENTNSPQTGDNSNLWMWFAVLFISGGMLIGTSAYSKNKKY
-2200 TNAEKKQACAYG
+2200 
-2212 AENKNLRT
+2212 
-2220 ITVASKVTINGV
+2220 SK
-2232 SCQVTAVAN
+2232 
-2241 NAFANLKKAAKAVI
+2241 
-2255 GSNVTT
+2255 
-2261 IGKKAFYG
+2261 
-2269 DKKLKK
+2269 
-2275 ITVKSKKL
+2275 
-2283 KSIGKGALK
+2283 
-2292 GISAK
+2292 
-2297 AVVKVPKA
+2297 
-2305 KRKAYN
+2305 
-2311 KLFKGK
+2311 
-2317 GQKKSVKIK
+2317 

>member
-1 MMKYYSKS
+1 MMKYYSKR
-9 FISILLMVCMLLA
+9 FISILLMICMLLA
-22 GFPTQAFAVESA
+22 GFPTQAFAMESA

-39 YTANGDSTVTITG
+39 YTANGDSTVSITG
-52 ISVSEGFEETDLA
+52 ISVAEGFEEADLA

-107 GAFMNCQYLTQVTFG
+107 GAFMNCQYLTQVTFA

-136 QNGVFADCTALTSI
+136 LNGVFAGCTALTSI

-202 IRRVAQ
+202 ISRVAQ

-218 GVDDYGDE
+218 GLDDYGDE

-231 IQDITLNEGLTEI
+231 IQDIVLNEGLIEI

-249 YGAPIT
+249 GGAVIT
-255 SLLLPNSLT
+255 SLILPNSLT
-264 TIGHSAFSC
+264 TIGQEAFSGC
-273 CHHLAE
+273 YQLAE

-290 INGFDHCTSL
+290 INGFDNCTSL

-349 SLTLHEGL
+349 TLTLHEGL
-357 QSIGVGA
+357 QSIGVCA
-364 FHCCN
+364 FYSCN

-425 LKDENEDNGF
+425 LKDENEYNGF

-463 AYAQN
+463 AYAQ
-468 LIEQSSESLSCK
+468 SCK

-489 QPVYAYTVSGTV
+489 QPVYAYTVSGKV

-517 AQTSDESGAF
+517 AHTSDESGAF
-527 SFAVKNDEDVT
+527 SFTVKNDEDVK
-538 VVFSADGYIN
+538 VVFSADGYID
-548 QTFVRAAGSTGNWDL
+548 QSLVRAAGSTGNWDL

-568 APLPVSRTIT
+568 ATLPVSRTIT

-617 YIILKDTVSVTKN
+617 YIILKDTVSVEKN

-643 KRSGATASTTLA
+643 KRSGATATTTLA

-714 KAGNYT
+714 KAGSYT

-744 TEDTDYKKIHFTIR
+744 TEDVDYKKISFTVR
-758 DKETTAIDT
+758 DGETTAIDT
-767 VTVPVLN
+767 VAVPVLN
-774 TAEFGTIVNTDF
+774 TKKFSTIVNTDF

-800 KFRARVFYGFADS
+800 KFRARVFYGFADN

-845 SNGYTQSGNTLTI
+845 SNGYTKSGNTLTI

-865 VVFMDLTVTGTG
+865 VVFMDLSVTGTG
-877 KRVISAALSDGEKT
+877 NRVISAALSDGEKT
-891 SPLGSCAFDCYTT
+891 SPLGSCAFNCYTT

-1058 TGDTMEVPLY
+1058 TGDIMEVPLY
-1068 LSGKTMCDDGSTDYV
+1068 LSGKTVCDDGSTDYV
-1083 FTGMVTLEHPGVLP
+1083 FTGMVTLEHPRVIP

-1113 ASIIDEST
+1113 ASILDDSMKAQWAAQGKN
-1121 LEDLTEYTGTQT
+1121 GTQT
-1133 LMAELM
+1133 LMAELT
-1139 ANSLSEEEKKE
+1139 ASTALTEQEEKE
-1150 IKDKYTNPWTEEVI
+1150 IDDKYENPWTDEFLN
-1164 AEYTRTTEEC
+1164 EYSAS
-1174 LVDLYCHIQGK
+1174 LVEDFCQYYYYYEYCV
-1185 CADPDNPTYAEKE
+1185 DPANPTDAEKAKAE
-1198 AARAAVQEDVKTV
+1198 AAAKADVDK
-1211 MEPFTTTDQDMLD
+1211 MLEPFTTTDQGEINSMINMLFGD
-1224 EMANMIFK
+1224 EWVIEF
-1232 DEYMLEIDAEILS
+1232 DEEVLS
-1245 YASTDEERQW
+1245 YATEEERQEVYEFQ
-1255 ASEYQSALLN
+1255 SEMLSLQNSIDNLCGYISA
-1265 LQSSV
+1265 
-1270 DGYCDYLSAALLLD
+1270 GLLLD

-1293 LEIAEEAGITVA
+1293 IEIAEEMGISLSPELA
-1305 PAIAEQVRVGTL
+1305 AKAKDGTL
-1317 ESVVVDK
+1317 DDYMKTVSVK
-1324 VEQAEG
+1324 VEQEEN
-1330 SDIYYAYDSSGTLIY
+1330 SNTAYVYDQSGALLY
-1345 TIDISK
+1345 TMDTAK
-1351 QLDKVLAHK
+1351 LWDKVIANKDIINSGKVENALPGG
-1360 NFVNNGDVNAVL
+1360 NGAAALSINSYSNKAVL
-1372 PSGKESAA
+1372 PAILSAQEGEEEQGSLALAHDALEAAVSYGGDFWLGLGGTAAGEVADSMAKELDFLVNHAPRILQQYSQWNMDYWLGKMPYISPEYYREISDSMTKLQLKAA
-1380 AVLNSTADD
+1380 A
-1389 ISASSRLYADDG
+1389 
-1401 DTTEAWVA
+1401 
-1409 DELEAVNSWVGG
+1409 
-1421 FWFGAAAT
+1421 F
-1429 GLDEWQKS
+1429 
-1437 MKLSAEKLAKLSA
+1437 
-1450 RTKWLDQ
+1450 
-1457 WQGRYLAGE
+1457 
-1466 MPYVDVDTYDKF
+1466 P
-1478 MTEMVTKNK
+1478 
-1487 KIYAATKIAPN
+1487 KIAPALEKTSKVIGKAGDLAN
-1498 MELFGKGLN
+1498 AVQFGN
-1507 GLGAMVSAGQAANS
+1507 DVIDIYSIN
-1521 LVNVVDKNREI
+1521 NEI
-1532 EDWESELERKEKLYY
+1532 ENWEDEVARHRKLYF
-1547 HYMRLET
+1547 HYLQLEV
-1554 KDCEAFPTKFQCGD
+1554 KDCESFPTKFQCAD
-1568 ALMQCTEAGRKLIP
+1568 AHEKCMDEGRTLQRLYKQ
-1582 RTKDLR
+1582 LR
-1588 NMCAVDTAANAL
+1588 QYASLDA
-1600 MVGSAFIPGLGW
+1600 
-1612 GVALG
+1612 GVAGLSLACSFVPG
-1617 IGLTG
+1617 VGTVAGLTVAG
-1622 TVYGAWSDK
+1622 GGYLYGKAADDAK
-1631 TKTNLQQEISK
+1631 AQLQADITTHELEFQK
-1642 YENDFFLGELKA
+1642 GERAA

-1670 SSDGSNPKSSGNSR
+1670 SSDGSGPKSSGNSS

-1717 AELWYSAN
+1717 AELWYSAS

-1744 PQVTDADGMYSWY
+1744 PQLTDAEGMYSWY
-1757 VPDGYWKVKFTKE
+1757 VPDGYWKVKFTKD
-1770 GYTTAETEW
+1770 GYIAAETEW

-1800 VQSIF
+1800 VQSIN

-1839 PVNTVSNICYS
+1839 PVNTESNICYS
-1850 KVLRMIPNNEA
+1850 KVLRLIPNNKA
-1861 KVGDTVSVTIEG
+1861 KVGDTVSVSIEG
-1873 AKNYAGTSLSK
+1873 AENYAGTSLSK

-1914 PIPRVTVRVLDSD
+1914 PTPRVTVRVLDSD

-1946 SISPVNDITGE
+1946 SVSPVNDITGE

-2030 LSCDTDGAV
+2030 LSCGTDGAV

-2098 SYGSEWKSDANGH
+2098 SYGSEWKSDENGH

-2118 AVSDRAGHD
+2118 AVSDRAEHD
-2127 WMVENAKE
+2127 WKVENAKE
-2135 ATATEPGYT
+2135 ATATEPGYA

-2158 EDIPA
+2158 EKIPA
-2163 KGTTEPS
+2163 TGTTKPTE
-2170 DPTNPGGNNT
+2170 PTNPGDDNP

-2187 NDTVTV
+2187 SDKPTNPKGDGNENTNSPQTGDNSNLWMWFAVLFISGGMLVGTTV
-2193 KGMKYRV
+2193 Y
-2200 TNAEKKQACAYG
+2200 
-2212 AENKNLRT
+2212 
-2220 ITVASKVTINGV
+2220 
-2232 SCQVTAVAN
+2232 
-2241 NAFANLKKAAKAVI
+2241 
-2255 GSNVTT
+2255 
-2261 IGKKAFYG
+2261 
-2269 DKKLKK
+2269 
-2275 ITVKSKKL
+2275 SKK
-2283 KSIGKGALK
+2283 
-2292 GISAK
+2292 
-2297 AVVKVPKA
+2297 
-2305 KRKAYN
+2305 
-2311 KLFKGK
+2311 
-2317 GQKKSVKIK
+2317 KKYSK

>member
-1 MMKYYSKS
+1 MMKYYSKR
-9 FISILLMVCMLLA
+9 FISILLMICMLLA
-22 GFPTQAFAVESA
+22 GFPTQAFAMESA

-39 YTANGDSTVTITG
+39 YTANGDSTVSITG
-52 ISVSEGFEETDLA
+52 ISVAEGFEEADLA

-107 GAFMNCQYLTQVTFG
+107 GAFMNCQYLTQVTFA

-136 QNGVFADCTALTSI
+136 LNGVFAGCTALTSI

-202 IRRVAQ
+202 ISRVAQ

-218 GVDDYGDE
+218 GLDDYGDE

-231 IQDITLNEGLTEI
+231 IQDIVLNEGLIEI

-249 YGAPIT
+249 GGAVIT
-255 SLLLPNSLT
+255 SLILPNSLT
-264 TIGHSAFSC
+264 TIGQEAFSGC
-273 CHHLAE
+273 YQLAE

-290 INGFDHCTSL
+290 INGFDNCTSL

-349 SLTLHEGL
+349 TLTLHEGL
-357 QSIGVGA
+357 QSIGVCA
-364 FHCCN
+364 FYSCN

-425 LKDENEDNGF
+425 LKDENEYNGF

-463 AYAQN
+463 AYAQ
-468 LIEQSSESLSCK
+468 SCK

-489 QPVYAYTVSGTV
+489 QPVYAYTVSGKV

-517 AQTSDESGAF
+517 AHTSDESGAF
-527 SFAVKNDEDVT
+527 SFTVKNDEDVK
-538 VVFSADGYIN
+538 VVFSADGYID
-548 QTFVRAAGSTGNWDL
+548 QSLVRAAGSTGNWDL

-568 APLPVSRTIT
+568 ATLPVSRTIT

-617 YIILKDTVSVTKN
+617 YIILKDTVSVEKN

-643 KRSGATASTTLA
+643 KRSGATATTTLA

-714 KAGNYT
+714 KAGSYT

-744 TEDTDYKKIHFTIR
+744 TEDVDYKKISFTVR
-758 DKETTAIDT
+758 DGETTAIDT
-767 VTVPVLN
+767 VAVPVLN
-774 TAEFGTIVNTDF
+774 TKKFSTIVNTDF

-800 KFRARVFYGFADS
+800 KFRARVFYGFADN

-845 SNGYTQSGNTLTI
+845 SNGYTKSGNTLTI

-865 VVFMDLTVTGTG
+865 VVFMDLSVTGTG
-877 KRVISAALSDGEKT
+877 NRVISAALSDGEKT
-891 SPLGSCAFDCYTT
+891 SPLGSCAFNCYTT

-1058 TGDTMEVPLY
+1058 TGDIMEVPLY
-1068 LSGKTMCDDGSTDYV
+1068 LSGKTVCDDGSTDYV
-1083 FTGMVTLEHPGVLP
+1083 FTGMVTLEHPGVIP

-1113 ASIIDEST
+1113 ASILDDSMKAQWAAQGKN
-1121 LEDLTEYTGTQT
+1121 GTQT
-1133 LMAELM
+1133 LMAELT
-1139 ANSLSEEEKKE
+1139 ASTALTEQEEKE
-1150 IKDKYTNPWTEEVI
+1150 IDDKYENPWTDEFLN
-1164 AEYTRTTEEC
+1164 EYSAS
-1174 LVDLYCHIQGK
+1174 LVEDFCQYYYYYEYCV
-1185 CADPDNPTYAEKE
+1185 DPANPTDAEKAKAE
-1198 AARAAVQEDVKTV
+1198 AAAKADVDK
-1211 MEPFTTTDQDMLD
+1211 MLEPFTTTDQGEINSMINMLFGD
-1224 EMANMIFK
+1224 EWVIEF
-1232 DEYMLEIDAEILS
+1232 DEEVLS
-1245 YASTDEERQW
+1245 YATEEERQEVYEFQ
-1255 ASEYQSALLN
+1255 SEMLSLQNSIDNLCGYISA
-1265 LQSSV
+1265 
-1270 DGYCDYLSAALLLD
+1270 GLLLD

-1293 LEIAEEAGITVA
+1293 IEIAEEMGISLSPELA
-1305 PAIAEQVRVGTL
+1305 AKAKDGTL
-1317 ESVVVDK
+1317 DDYMKTVSVK
-1324 VEQAEG
+1324 VEQEEN
-1330 SDIYYAYDSSGTLIY
+1330 SNTAYVYDQSGALLY
-1345 TIDISK
+1345 TMDTAK
-1351 QLDKVLAHK
+1351 LWDKVIANKDIINSGKVENALPGG
-1360 NFVNNGDVNAVL
+1360 NGAAALSINSYSNKAVL
-1372 PSGKESAA
+1372 PAILSAQEGEEEQGSLALAHDALEAAVSYGGDFWLGLGGTAAGEVADSMAKELDFLVNHAPRILQQYSQWNMDYWLGKMPYISPEYYREISDSMTKLQLKAA
-1380 AVLNSTADD
+1380 A
-1389 ISASSRLYADDG
+1389 
-1401 DTTEAWVA
+1401 
-1409 DELEAVNSWVGG
+1409 
-1421 FWFGAAAT
+1421 F
-1429 GLDEWQKS
+1429 
-1437 MKLSAEKLAKLSA
+1437 
-1450 RTKWLDQ
+1450 
-1457 WQGRYLAGE
+1457 
-1466 MPYVDVDTYDKF
+1466 P
-1478 MTEMVTKNK
+1478 
-1487 KIYAATKIAPN
+1487 KIAPALEKTSKVIGKAGDLAN
-1498 MELFGKGLN
+1498 AVQFGN
-1507 GLGAMVSAGQAANS
+1507 DVIDIYSIN
-1521 LVNVVDKNREI
+1521 NEI
-1532 EDWESELERKEKLYY
+1532 ENWEDEVARHRKLYF
-1547 HYMRLET
+1547 HYLQLEV
-1554 KDCEAFPTKFQCGD
+1554 KDCESFPTKFQCAD
-1568 ALMQCTEAGRKLIP
+1568 AHEKCMDEGRTLQRLYKQ
-1582 RTKDLR
+1582 LR
-1588 NMCAVDTAANAL
+1588 QYASLDA
-1600 MVGSAFIPGLGW
+1600 
-1612 GVALG
+1612 GVAGLSLACSFVPG
-1617 IGLTG
+1617 VGTVAGLTVAG
-1622 TVYGAWSDK
+1622 GGYLYGKAADDAK
-1631 TKTNLQQEISK
+1631 AQLQADITTHELEFQK
-1642 YENDFFLGELKA
+1642 GERAA

-1670 SSDGSNPKSSGNSR
+1670 SSDGSGPKSSGNSS

-1717 AELWYSAN
+1717 AELWYSAS

-1744 PQVTDADGMYSWY
+1744 PQLTDAEGMYSWY
-1757 VPDGYWKVKFTKE
+1757 VPDGYWKVKFTKD
-1770 GYTTAETEW
+1770 GYIAAETEW

-1800 VQSIF
+1800 VQSIN

-1839 PVNTVSNICYS
+1839 PVNTESNICYS
-1850 KVLRMIPNNEA
+1850 KVLRLIPNNKA
-1861 KVGDTVSVTIEG
+1861 KVGDTVSVSIEG
-1873 AKNYAGTSLSK
+1873 AENYAGTSLSK

-1914 PIPRVTVRVLDSD
+1914 PTPRVTVRVLDSD

-1946 SISPVNDITGE
+1946 SVSPVNDITGE

-1976 LSVENT
+1976 LSVKNT

-2030 LSCDTDGAV
+2030 LSCGTDGAV

-2098 SYGSEWKSDANGH
+2098 SYGSEWKSDENGH

-2118 AVSDRAGHD
+2118 AVSDRAEHD
-2127 WMVENAKE
+2127 WKVENAKE
-2135 ATATEPGYT
+2135 ATATEPGYA

-2158 EDIPA
+2158 EKIPA
-2163 KGTTEPS
+2163 TGTTKPTE
-2170 DPTNPGGNNT
+2170 PTNPGDDNP

-2187 NDTVTV
+2187 SDKPTNPKGDGNENTNSPQTGDNSNLWMWFAVLFISGGMLVGTTV
-2193 KGMKYRV
+2193 Y
-2200 TNAEKKQACAYG
+2200 
-2212 AENKNLRT
+2212 
-2220 ITVASKVTINGV
+2220 
-2232 SCQVTAVAN
+2232 
-2241 NAFANLKKAAKAVI
+2241 
-2255 GSNVTT
+2255 
-2261 IGKKAFYG
+2261 
-2269 DKKLKK
+2269 
-2275 ITVKSKKL
+2275 SKK
-2283 KSIGKGALK
+2283 
-2292 GISAK
+2292 
-2297 AVVKVPKA
+2297 
-2305 KRKAYN
+2305 
-2311 KLFKGK
+2311 
-2317 GQKKSVKIK
+2317 KKYSK

>member
-1 MMKYYSKS
+1 MMKYYSKRL
-9 FISILLMVCMLLA
+9 ISILLMLCMLLA
-22 GFPTQAFAVESA
+22 GFPTQAFAMESA

-39 YTANGDSTVTITG
+39 YTANGDSTVSITG
-52 ISVSEGFEETDLA
+52 ISVAEGFEEADLA

-76 VTKIEGTRWSAFAGY
+76 VTKIEGTRWSAFARY

-107 GAFMNCQYLTQVTFG
+107 GAFMNCQYLTQVTFA

-136 QNGVFADCTALTSI
+136 LNGVFAGCTALTSI

-184 PFRAFERC
+184 PFSAFERC

-202 IRRVAQ
+202 ISRVAQ
-208 DAFSANYICT
+208 DAFSANYIFT
-218 GVDDYGDE
+218 GLDDYGDE

-231 IQDITLNEGLTEI
+231 IQDIVLNEGLIEI

-249 YGAPIT
+249 GGAVIT
-255 SLLLPNSLT
+255 SLILPNSLT
-264 TIGHSAFSC
+264 TIGQEAFSGC
-273 CHHLAE
+273 YQLAE

-290 INGFDHCTSL
+290 INGFDNCTSL

-314 IGYQAFSGCRFSSVS
+314 IGYEAFFGCRFSSVS

-349 SLTLHEGL
+349 TLTLHEGL
-357 QSIGVGA
+357 QSIGVCA
-364 FHCCN
+364 FNRCN

-468 LIEQSSESLSCK
+468 LIEQSSESVSCK

-489 QPVYAYTVSGTV
+489 QPVYAYTVSGKV

-538 VVFSADGYIN
+538 VVFSADGYID
-548 QTFVRAAGSTGNWDL
+548 QRLVRAAGSTENWDL

-568 APLPVSRTIT
+568 ATLPVSRTIT

-617 YIILKDTVSVTKN
+617 YIILKDTVSVEKN

-643 KRSGATASTTLA
+643 KRSGATAATTLA

-714 KAGNYT
+714 KAGSYT

-744 TEDTDYKKIHFTIR
+744 TEDTDYKKIHFTTR

-800 KFRARVFYGFADS
+800 KFRARVFYGFADK
-813 AVASGTLTINIP
+813 AAASGTLTINIP

-838 RLDAGAA
+838 RLDEGAA

-865 VVFMDLTVTGTG
+865 VVFMDLSVTGTG
-877 KRVISAALSDGEKT
+877 NRVISAALSDGEKT
-891 SPLGSCAFDCYTT
+891 SPLGSCTFDCYTT

-975 EGDGGSAV
+975 EGDGGSTV

-1058 TGDTMEVPLY
+1058 TGDIMEVPLY
-1068 LSGKTMCDDGSTDYV
+1068 LSGKTVCDDGSTDYI

-1113 ASIIDEST
+1113 ASILDDSVKAQWAAQGK
-1121 LEDLTEYTGTQT
+1121 DGTQT
-1133 LMAELM
+1133 LMAELT
-1139 ANSLSEEEKKE
+1139 ASTALTEQEEKE
-1150 IKDKYTNPWTEEVI
+1150 IDDKYENPWTDEFLN
-1164 AEYTRTTEEC
+1164 EYSAS
-1174 LVDLYCHIQGK
+1174 LVEDFCQYYYYYEYCV
-1185 CADPDNPTYAEKE
+1185 DPANPTDAEKAKAE
-1198 AARAAVQEDVKTV
+1198 AAAKADVDK
-1211 MEPFTTTDQDMLD
+1211 MLEPFTTTDQGEINSMINMLFGD
-1224 EMANMIFK
+1224 EWVIEF
-1232 DEYMLEIDAEILS
+1232 DEEVLS
-1245 YASTDEERQW
+1245 YATEEERQEVYEFQ
-1255 ASEYQSALLN
+1255 SEMLSLQNSIDNLCGYISA
-1265 LQSSV
+1265 
-1270 DGYCDYLSAALLLD
+1270 GLLLD

-1293 LEIAEEAGITVA
+1293 IEIAEEMGISLSPELA
-1305 PAIAEQVRVGTL
+1305 AKAKDGTL
-1317 ESVVVDK
+1317 DDYMKTVSVK
-1324 VEQAEG
+1324 VEQEEN
-1330 SDIYYAYDSSGTLIY
+1330 SDTAYVYDQSGALLY
-1345 TIDISK
+1345 TMDTAK
-1351 QLDKVLAHK
+1351 LWDKVIANK
-1360 NFVNNGDVNAVL
+1360 DIIN
-1372 PSGKESAA
+1372 SGKVENA
-1380 AVLNSTADD
+1380 LPRGN
-1389 ISASSRLYADDG
+1389 
-1401 DTTEAWVA
+1401 
-1409 DELEAVNSWVGG
+1409 
-1421 FWFGAAAT
+1421 GAAALSINSYSNKAALPAILSVQEGEEEQGSLALAHDALEAAVSYGGDFWL
-1429 GLDEWQKS
+1429 GLGGT
-1437 MKLSAEKLAKLSA
+1437 A
-1450 RTKWLDQ
+1450 
-1457 WQGRYLAGE
+1457 AGE
-1466 MPYVDVDTYDKF
+1466 VADSMAKELDFLVNHAPRILQQYSQWNMDYWLGKMPYISPEYYREISDS
-1478 MTEMVTKNK
+1478 MTKLQLK
-1487 KIYAATKIAPN
+1487 AAAFPKIAPALEKTSKVIGKAGDLAN
-1498 MELFGKGLN
+1498 AVQFGN
-1507 GLGAMVSAGQAANS
+1507 DVIDIYSIN
-1521 LVNVVDKNREI
+1521 NEI
-1532 EDWESELERKEKLYY
+1532 ENWEDEVARHRKLYF
-1547 HYMRLET
+1547 HYLQLEV
-1554 KDCEAFPTKFQCGD
+1554 KDCESFPTKFQCAD
-1568 ALMQCTEAGRKLIP
+1568 AHEKCMDEGRTLQRLYKQ
-1582 RTKDLR
+1582 LR
-1588 NMCAVDTAANAL
+1588 QYASLDA
-1600 MVGSAFIPGLGW
+1600 
-1612 GVALG
+1612 GVAGLSLACSFVPG
-1617 IGLTG
+1617 VGTVAGLTVAG
-1622 TVYGAWSDK
+1622 GGYLYGKAADDAK
-1631 TKTNLQQEISK
+1631 AQLQADITTHELEFQK
-1642 YENDFFLGELKA
+1642 GERAA

-1670 SSDGSNPKSSGNSR
+1670 SSDGSGPKSSGNSS

-1717 AELWYSAN
+1717 AELWYSAS

-1744 PQVTDADGMYSWY
+1744 PQLTDAEGMYSWY
-1757 VPDGYWKVKFTKE
+1757 VPDGYWKVKFTKD
-1770 GYTTAETEW
+1770 GYIAAETEW

-1800 VQSIF
+1800 VQSIN

-1839 PVNTVSNICYS
+1839 PVNTESNICYS
-1850 KVLRMIPNNEA
+1850 KVLRLIPNNKA
-1861 KVGDTVSVTIEG
+1861 KVGDTVSVSIEG
-1873 AKNYAGTSLSK
+1873 AENYAGTSLSK

-1914 PIPRVTVRVLDSD
+1914 PTPRVTVRVLDSD

-1946 SISPVNDITGE
+1946 SVSPVNDITGE

-2030 LSCDTDGAV
+2030 LSCGTDGAV

-2098 SYGSEWKSDANGH
+2098 SYGSDWKSDANGH
-2111 WHECDCG
+2111 WHACSCG
-2118 AVSDRAGHD
+2118 AVSDRAEHD

-2158 EDIPA
+2158 EKIPA
-2163 KGTTEPS
+2163 TGTTKPTE
-2170 DPTNPGGNNT
+2170 PTNPGDDNP

-2187 NDTVTV
+2187 SDKPTNPKGDGNENTNSPQTGDNSNLWMWFAVLFISGGMLVGTTV
-2193 KGMKYRV
+2193 Y
-2200 TNAEKKQACAYG
+2200 
-2212 AENKNLRT
+2212 
-2220 ITVASKVTINGV
+2220 
-2232 SCQVTAVAN
+2232 
-2241 NAFANLKKAAKAVI
+2241 
-2255 GSNVTT
+2255 
-2261 IGKKAFYG
+2261 
-2269 DKKLKK
+2269 
-2275 ITVKSKKL
+2275 SKK
-2283 KSIGKGALK
+2283 
-2292 GISAK
+2292 
-2297 AVVKVPKA
+2297 
-2305 KRKAYN
+2305 
-2311 KLFKGK
+2311 
-2317 GQKKSVKIK
+2317 KKYSK

>member
-1 MMKYYSKS
+1 MKYYSKR

-39 YTANGDSTVTITG
+39 YTENGDSTVSITG
-52 ISVSEGFEETDLA
+52 ISVAEGFEEADIA

-76 VTKIEGTRWSAFAGY
+76 VTKIEGTRWSAFARY

-128 FEDAYNSN
+128 FEDAYNSDL
-136 QNGVFADCTALTSI
+136 NGVFAGCTALTSI

-157 KLGTYMFSGCESLTS
+157 KLGTYMFSRCESLTS

-202 IRRVAQ
+202 ISRVAKF
-208 DAFSANYICT
+208 AFSANYICT
-218 GVDDYGDE
+218 GLDDYGDE

-231 IQDITLNEGLTEI
+231 IQDIVLNEGLIEI

-249 YGAPIT
+249 GGAVIT
-255 SLLLPNSLT
+255 SLILPNSLT
-264 TIGHSAFSC
+264 TIGQEAFSGC
-273 CHHLAE
+273 YQLAE

-314 IGYQAFSGCRFSSVS
+314 IGYEAFLGCRFSSVS

-349 SLTLHEGL
+349 SLSLHEGL
-357 QSIGVGA
+357 QSIGVCA
-364 FHCCN
+364 FNRCN

-403 NSYYADDANPGLTLK
+403 NSYYADNANPGLTLK

-425 LKDENEDNGF
+425 LKDENEYNGF
-435 IPILSGVAY
+435 IPILSGVAS

-449 YRYKSDGVTESDLY
+449 YRYKSDGITESDLY
-463 AYAQN
+463 AYAQ
-468 LIEQSSESLSCK
+468 SCK

-489 QPVYAYTVSGTV
+489 QPVYAYTVSGKV

-527 SFAVKNDEDVT
+527 SFAVKNDEDVK
-538 VVFSADGYIN
+538 VVFSADGYID
-548 QTFVRAAGSTGNWDL
+548 QTLVRAAGSTGNWDL

-568 APLPVSRTIT
+568 ATLPVSRTIT

-617 YIILKDTVSVTKN
+617 YIILKDTVSVEKN

-643 KRSGATASTTLA
+643 KRSGATATTTLA

-702 MEETYSYTSDKL
+702 IEETYSYTSDKL
-714 KAGNYT
+714 KAGSYT

-744 TEDTDYKKIHFTIR
+744 TEYTDYKKIHFTIR

-800 KFRARVFYGFADS
+800 RFRARVFYGFADK
-813 AVASGTLTINIP
+813 AAASGTLTINIP

-865 VVFMDLTVTGTG
+865 VVFMDLSVTGTG
-877 KRVISAALSDGEKT
+877 NRVISAALSDGEKT
-891 SPLGSCAFDCYTT
+891 SPLGSCTFDCYTT

-937 GEKKGTV
+937 GEKKGSV

-975 EGDGGSAV
+975 EGDGGSTV

-1058 TGDTMEVPLY
+1058 TGDIMEVPLY
-1068 LSGKTMCDDGSTDYV
+1068 LSGKTVCDDGSTDYV
-1083 FTGMVTLEHPGVLP
+1083 FTGMVTLEHPGVIP

-1113 ASIIDEST
+1113 ASILDDSMKAQWAAQGKN
-1121 LEDLTEYTGTQT
+1121 GTQT
-1133 LMAELM
+1133 LMAELT
-1139 ANSLSEEEKKE
+1139 ASTALTEQEEKE
-1150 IKDKYTNPWTEEVI
+1150 IDDKYENPWTDEFLN
-1164 AEYTRTTEEC
+1164 EYSAS
-1174 LVDLYCHIQGK
+1174 LVEDFCQYYYYYEYCV
-1185 CADPDNPTYAEKE
+1185 DPANPTDAEKAKAE
-1198 AARAAVQEDVKTV
+1198 AAAKADVDK
-1211 MEPFTTTDQDMLD
+1211 MLEPFTTTDQGEINSMINMLFGD
-1224 EMANMIFK
+1224 EWVIEF
-1232 DEYMLEIDAEILS
+1232 DEEVLS
-1245 YASTDEERQW
+1245 YATEEERQEVYEFQ
-1255 ASEYQSALLN
+1255 SEMLSLQNSIDNLCGYISA
-1265 LQSSV
+1265 
-1270 DGYCDYLSAALLLD
+1270 GLLLD

-1293 LEIAEEAGITVA
+1293 IEIAEEMGISLSPELA
-1305 PAIAEQVRVGTL
+1305 AKAKDGTL
-1317 ESVVVDK
+1317 DDYMKTVSVK
-1324 VEQAEG
+1324 VEQEEN
-1330 SDIYYAYDSSGTLIY
+1330 SDTAYVYDQSGALLY
-1345 TIDISK
+1345 TMDTAK
-1351 QLDKVLAHK
+1351 LWDKVIANKDIINSGKVENALPGG
-1360 NFVNNGDVNAVL
+1360 NGAAALSINSYSNKAVL
-1372 PSGKESAA
+1372 PAILSVQEGEEEQGSLALAHDALEAAVSYGGDFWLGLGGTAAGEVADSMAKELDFLVNHAPRILQQYSQWNMDYWLGKMPYISPEYYREISDSMTKLQLKAA
-1380 AVLNSTADD
+1380 A
-1389 ISASSRLYADDG
+1389 
-1401 DTTEAWVA
+1401 
-1409 DELEAVNSWVGG
+1409 
-1421 FWFGAAAT
+1421 F
-1429 GLDEWQKS
+1429 
-1437 MKLSAEKLAKLSA
+1437 
-1450 RTKWLDQ
+1450 
-1457 WQGRYLAGE
+1457 
-1466 MPYVDVDTYDKF
+1466 P
-1478 MTEMVTKNK
+1478 
-1487 KIYAATKIAPN
+1487 KIAPALEKTSKVIGKAGDLAN
-1498 MELFGKGLN
+1498 AVQFGN
-1507 GLGAMVSAGQAANS
+1507 DVIDIYSIN
-1521 LVNVVDKNREI
+1521 NEI
-1532 EDWESELERKEKLYY
+1532 ENWEDEVARHRKLYF
-1547 HYMRLET
+1547 HYLQLEV
-1554 KDCEAFPTKFQCGD
+1554 KDCESFPTKFQCAD
-1568 ALMQCTEAGRKLIP
+1568 AHEKCMDEGRTLQRLYKQ
-1582 RTKDLR
+1582 LR
-1588 NMCAVDTAANAL
+1588 QYASLDA
-1600 MVGSAFIPGLGW
+1600 
-1612 GVALG
+1612 GVAGLSLACSFVPG
-1617 IGLTG
+1617 VGTVAGLTVAG
-1622 TVYGAWSDK
+1622 GGYLYGKAADDAK
-1631 TKTNLQQEISK
+1631 AQLQADITTHELEFQK
-1642 YENDFFLGELKA
+1642 GERAA

-1670 SSDGSNPKSSGNSR
+1670 SSDGSGPKSSGNSS

-1717 AELWYSAN
+1717 AELWYSAS

-1744 PQVTDADGMYSWY
+1744 PQITDTDGMYSWY
-1757 VPDGYWKVKFTKE
+1757 VPDGYWKVKFTKD
-1770 GYTTAETEW
+1770 GYTAAETEW

-1800 VQSIF
+1800 VQSIN

-1839 PVNTVSNICYS
+1839 PVNTESNICYS
-1850 KVLRMIPNNEA
+1850 KVLRLIPNNKA
-1861 KVGDTVSVTIEG
+1861 KVGDTVSVSIEG
-1873 AKNYAGTSLSK
+1873 AENYAGTSLSK
-1884 YISGS
+1884 YSSGS

-1914 PIPRVTVRVLDSD
+1914 PTPRVTVRVLDSD
-1927 GNPISGLKILAVA
+1927 GNPISV
-1940 SSDFYA
+1940 
-1946 SISPVNDITGE
+1946 
-1957 DGIATFAV
+1957 
-1965 EGLLPGTTKLT
+1965 
-1976 LSVENT
+1976 
-1982 SLRVSIPLLVTH
+1982 
-1994 KENRPE
+1994 
-2000 RPTAKIGEISLT
+2000 
-2012 AASPKENFVTVR
+2012 
-2024 SGETMT
+2024 
-2030 LSCDTDGAV
+2030 
-2039 IYYTTDGTCPC
+2039 
-2050 QNTASRMRYT
+2050 
-2060 DPITITEN
+2060 
-2068 TKFRIA
+2068 
-2074 AYKDGMD
+2074 
-2081 YSERLN
+2081 
-2087 ITVTVDDTHQH
+2087 
-2098 SYGSEWKSDANGH
+2098 
-2111 WHECDCG
+2111 
-2118 AVSDRAGHD
+2118 
-2127 WMVENAKE
+2127 
-2135 ATATEPGYT
+2135 
-2144 GDKTCKVCGYEVKG
+2144 
-2158 EDIPA
+2158 
-2163 KGTTEPS
+2163 
-2170 DPTNPGGNNT
+2170 
-2180 TNPVNPD
+2180 
-2187 NDTVTV
+2187 
-2193 KGMKYRV
+2193 
-2200 TNAEKKQACAYG
+2200 
-2212 AENKNLRT
+2212 
-2220 ITVASKVTINGV
+2220 
-2232 SCQVTAVAN
+2232 
-2241 NAFANLKKAAKAVI
+2241 
-2255 GSNVTT
+2255 
-2261 IGKKAFYG
+2261 
-2269 DKKLKK
+2269 
-2275 ITVKSKKL
+2275 
-2283 KSIGKGALK
+2283 
-2292 GISAK
+2292 
-2297 AVVKVPKA
+2297 
-2305 KRKAYN
+2305 
-2311 KLFKGK
+2311 
-2317 GQKKSVKIK
+2317 

>member
-1 MMKYYSKS
+1 MMKYYSKR

-22 GFPTQAFAVESA
+22 GFPTQAFAMESA

-39 YTANGDSTVTITG
+39 YTENGDSTVSITG
-52 ISVSEGFEETDLA
+52 ISVAEGFEEADLA

-128 FEDAYNSN
+128 FEDAYHSDL
-136 QNGVFADCTALTSI
+136 NGVFAGCTALTSI

-157 KLGTYMFSGCESLTS
+157 KLGTYMFSGCERLAA

-202 IRRVAQ
+202 ISRVAQ

-218 GVDDYGDE
+218 GLDDYGDE

-231 IQDITLNEGLTEI
+231 IQDIVLNEGLIEI

-249 YGAPIT
+249 GGAVIT
-255 SLLLPNSLT
+255 SLTLPNSLT
-264 TIGHSAFSC
+264 TIGQEAFSGC
-273 CHHLAE
+273 YQLAE

-314 IGYQAFSGCRFSSVS
+314 IGYEAFLGCRFSSVS

-349 SLTLHEGL
+349 SLSLHEGL
-357 QSIGVGA
+357 QSIGVCA
-364 FHCCN
+364 FNCCN
-369 GTDNGEYMEGLLNA
+369 GTTDNGEYMEGLLNA

-403 NSYYADDANPGLTLK
+403 NSYYADNANPGLTLK

-425 LKDENEDNGF
+425 LKNKNEDNGF
-435 IPILSGVAY
+435 IPILSGVAS

-449 YRYKSDGVTESDLY
+449 YRYKSDGITESDLY
-463 AYAQN
+463 AYAQ
-468 LIEQSSESLSCK
+468 SCK

-489 QPVYAYTVSGTV
+489 QPVYAYTVSGKV

-527 SFAVKNDEDVT
+527 SFAVKNDEDVK
-538 VVFSADGYIN
+538 VVFSADGYID
-548 QTFVRAAGSTGNWDL
+548 QRLVRAAGSTENWDL

-568 APLPVSRTIT
+568 ATLPVSRTIT

-617 YIILKDTVSVTKN
+617 YIILKDTVSVEKN

-638 TDESL
+638 TDEGL
-643 KRSGATASTTLA
+643 KRSGATAATTLA

-714 KAGNYT
+714 KAGSYT

-774 TAEFGTIVNTDF
+774 TTEFGTIVNTDF

-800 KFRARVFYGFADS
+800 KFRARVFYGFADN

-845 SNGYTQSGNTLTI
+845 SNGYTKSGNTLTI

-865 VVFMDLTVTGTG
+865 VVFMDLSVTGTG
-877 KRVISAALSDGEKT
+877 NRVISAALSDGEKT
-891 SPLGSCAFDCYTT
+891 SPLGSCAFNCYTT

-1058 TGDTMEVPLY
+1058 TGDIMEVPLY
-1068 LSGKTMCDDGSTDYV
+1068 LSGKTVCDDGSTDYV

-1113 ASIIDEST
+1113 ASILDDSMKAQWAAQGK
-1121 LEDLTEYTGTQT
+1121 DGTQT
-1133 LMAELM
+1133 LMAELT
-1139 ANSLSEEEKKE
+1139 ASTALTEQEEKE
-1150 IKDKYTNPWTEEVI
+1150 IDDKYENPWTDEFLN
-1164 AEYTRTTEEC
+1164 EYSAS
-1174 LVDLYCHIQGK
+1174 LVEDFCQYYYYYEYCV
-1185 CADPDNPTYAEKE
+1185 DPANPTDAEKAKAE
-1198 AARAAVQEDVKTV
+1198 AAAKADVDK
-1211 MEPFTTTDQDMLD
+1211 MLEPFTTTDQGEINSMINMLFGD
-1224 EMANMIFK
+1224 EWVIEF
-1232 DEYMLEIDAEILS
+1232 DEEVLS
-1245 YASTDEERQW
+1245 YATEEERQEVYEFQ
-1255 ASEYQSALLN
+1255 SEMLSLQNSIDNLCGYISA
-1265 LQSSV
+1265 
-1270 DGYCDYLSAALLLD
+1270 GLLLD

-1293 LEIAEEAGITVA
+1293 IEIAEEMGISLSPELA
-1305 PAIAEQVRVGTL
+1305 AKAKDGTL
-1317 ESVVVDK
+1317 DDYMKTVSVK
-1324 VEQAEG
+1324 VEQEEN
-1330 SDIYYAYDSSGTLIY
+1330 SDTAYVYDQSGALLY
-1345 TIDISK
+1345 TMDTAK
-1351 QLDKVLAHK
+1351 LWDKVIANK
-1360 NFVNNGDVNAVL
+1360 DIIN
-1372 PSGKESAA
+1372 SGKVENA
-1380 AVLNSTADD
+1380 LP
-1389 ISASSRLYADDG
+1389 
-1401 DTTEAWVA
+1401 
-1409 DELEAVNSWVGG
+1409 GG
-1421 FWFGAAAT
+1421 NGAAA
-1429 GLDEWQKS
+1429 LSINSYSNKAALPAI
-1437 MKLSAEKLAKLSA
+1437 LSAQEGEEEQGSLALAHDALEAAVSYGGDF
-1450 RTKWLDQ
+1450 WL
-1457 WQGRYLAGE
+1457 GLGGTAAGE
-1466 MPYVDVDTYDKF
+1466 VADSMAKELDFLVNHAPRILQQYSQWNMDYWLGKMPYISPEYYREISDS
-1478 MTEMVTKNK
+1478 MTKLQLK
-1487 KIYAATKIAPN
+1487 AAAFPKIAPALEKTSKVIGKAGDLAN
-1498 MELFGKGLN
+1498 AVQFGN
-1507 GLGAMVSAGQAANS
+1507 DVIDIYSIN
-1521 LVNVVDKNREI
+1521 NEI
-1532 EDWESELERKEKLYY
+1532 ENWEDEVARHRKLYF
-1547 HYMRLET
+1547 HYLQLEV
-1554 KDCEAFPTKFQCGD
+1554 KDCESFPTKFQCAD
-1568 ALMQCTEAGRKLIP
+1568 AHEKCMDEGRTLQRLYKQ
-1582 RTKDLR
+1582 LR
-1588 NMCAVDTAANAL
+1588 QYASLDA
-1600 MVGSAFIPGLGW
+1600 
-1612 GVALG
+1612 GVAGLSLACSFVPG
-1617 IGLTG
+1617 VGTVAGLTVAG
-1622 TVYGAWSDK
+1622 GGYLYGKAADDAK
-1631 TKTNLQQEISK
+1631 AQLQADITTHELEFQK
-1642 YENDFFLGELKA
+1642 GERAA

-1670 SSDGSNPKSSGNSR
+1670 SSDGSGPKSSGNSS

-1717 AELWYSAN
+1717 AELWYSAS

-1744 PQVTDADGMYSWY
+1744 PQLTDAEGMYSWY
-1757 VPDGYWKVKFTKE
+1757 VPDGYWKVKFTKD
-1770 GYTTAETEW
+1770 GYIAAETEW

-1800 VQSIF
+1800 VQSIN

-1839 PVNTVSNICYS
+1839 PVNTESNICYS
-1850 KVLRMIPNNEA
+1850 KVLRLIPNNKA
-1861 KVGDTVSVTIEG
+1861 KVGDTVSVSIEG
-1873 AKNYAGTSLSK
+1873 AENYAGTSLSK

-1914 PIPRVTVRVLDSD
+1914 PTPRVTVRVLDSD

-1946 SISPVNDITGE
+1946 SVSPVNDITGE

-2030 LSCDTDGAV
+2030 LSCGTDGAV

-2098 SYGSEWKSDANGH
+2098 SYGSEWKSDENGH

-2118 AVSDRAGHD
+2118 AVSDRAEHD
-2127 WMVENAKE
+2127 WKVENAKE
-2135 ATATEPGYT
+2135 ATATEPGYA

-2158 EDIPA
+2158 EKIPA
-2163 KGTTEPS
+2163 TGTTKPTE
-2170 DPTNPGGNNT
+2170 PTNPGDDNP

-2187 NDTVTV
+2187 SDKPTNP
-2193 KGMKYRV
+2193 KGDGNENTNSPQTGDNSNLWLWFAVLFISGGILIGTSAYSKNKKY
-2200 TNAEKKQACAYG
+2200 
-2212 AENKNLRT
+2212 
-2220 ITVASKVTINGV
+2220 SK
-2232 SCQVTAVAN
+2232 
-2241 NAFANLKKAAKAVI
+2241 
-2255 GSNVTT
+2255 
-2261 IGKKAFYG
+2261 
-2269 DKKLKK
+2269 
-2275 ITVKSKKL
+2275 
-2283 KSIGKGALK
+2283 
-2292 GISAK
+2292 
-2297 AVVKVPKA
+2297 
-2305 KRKAYN
+2305 
-2311 KLFKGK
+2311 
-2317 GQKKSVKIK
+2317 

>member
-1 MMKYYSKS
+1 MKYYSKRL
-9 FISILLMVCMLLA
+9 ISILLMLCMLLA

-39 YTANGDSTVTITG
+39 YIANGDSTVSITG
-52 ISVSEGFEETDLA
+52 ISVAEGFEEADIA
-65 VEIPETIDGMT
+65 VEIPETIDGMA
-76 VTKIEGTRWSAFAGY
+76 VTKIAGARWSGFERY
-91 HVTSVSIP
+91 HVVSVSIP

-107 GAFMNCQYLTQVTFG
+107 GAFMSCRYLTQVTFAK
-122 EGSAPS
+122 GSAPS
-128 FEDAYNSN
+128 FEDAYHSDL
-136 QNGVFADCTALTSI
+136 NGVFAGCTALTSI

-157 KLGTYMFSGCESLTS
+157 KLGTYMFYGCKSLKS

-184 PFRAFERC
+184 PFRAFYCC

-202 IRRVAQ
+202 ISCVAQ
-208 DAFSANYICT
+208 DAFLANYICT
-218 GVDDYGDE
+218 GLDDYGDE

-231 IQDITLNEGLTEI
+231 IQDIKLNEGLIEI

-249 YGAPIT
+249 IGAPIT
-255 SLLLPNSLT
+255 SLVLPNSLT
-264 TIGHSAFSC
+264 TIGNSAFSGC
-273 CHHLAE
+273 YQLAE

-290 INGFDHCTSL
+290 INGFNNCTSL

-314 IGYQAFSGCRFSSVS
+314 IGYQAFIGCRFSSVS

-349 SLTLHEGL
+349 SLSLHEGL
-357 QSIGVGA
+357 QSIGVCA
-364 FHCCN
+364 FNCCN
-369 GTDNGEYMEGLLNA
+369 GTTDNGEYMEGLLNA

-388 ETVTYIGAGAFSVPY
+388 ETVTYIGEGAFSVPY
-403 NSYYADDANPGLTLK
+403 NSFYAANANPGLTLK

-425 LKDENEDNGF
+425 LKNENEDNGF

-468 LIEQSSESLSCK
+468 LIEQSSGNLNCR
-480 YTWEELSET
+480 YTWENLSEP
-489 QPVYAYTVSGTV
+489 QVADAYTVSGTV

-506 SIVVEKGGERI
+506 SIIVEKGGERI
-517 AQTSDESGAF
+517 AHTSDESGVF
-527 SFAVKNDEDVT
+527 SFTVKNDEDVK
-538 VVFSADGYIN
+538 VVFSADGYID
-548 QTFVRAAGSTGNWDL
+548 QSLVRAAGSTGNWDL

-597 VLKAGEKTLTEDTD
+597 VLKAGEKTLIEDTD

-617 YIILKDTVSVTKN
+617 YIILKDTVSVEKN

-643 KRSGATASTTLA
+643 KRSGATATTTLA

-714 KAGNYT
+714 KAGSYT

-800 KFRARVFYGFADS
+800 KFRARVFYGFADK
-813 AVASGTLTINIP
+813 AAASGTLTINIP

-845 SNGYTQSGNTLTI
+845 SNGYTKSGNTLTI

-865 VVFMDLTVTGTG
+865 VVFMDLSVTGTG
-877 KRVISAALSDGEKT
+877 NRVISAALSDGEKT
-891 SPLGSCAFDCYTT
+891 SPLGSCAFNCYTT

-1058 TGDTMEVPLY
+1058 TGDIMEVPLY
-1068 LSGKTMCDDGSTDYV
+1068 LSGKTVCDDGSTDYI

-1113 ASIIDEST
+1113 ASILDDSMKAQWAAQGKN
-1121 LEDLTEYTGTQT
+1121 GTQT
-1133 LMAELM
+1133 LMAELT
-1139 ANSLSEEEKKE
+1139 ASTALTEQEEKE
-1150 IKDKYTNPWTEEVI
+1150 IDDKYENPWTDEFLN
-1164 AEYTRTTEEC
+1164 EYSAS
-1174 LVDLYCHIQGK
+1174 LVEDFCQYYYYYEYCV
-1185 CADPDNPTYAEKE
+1185 DPANPTDAEKAKAE
-1198 AARAAVQEDVKTV
+1198 AAAKADVDK
-1211 MEPFTTTDQDMLD
+1211 MLEPFTTTDQGEINSMINMLFGD
-1224 EMANMIFK
+1224 EWVIEF
-1232 DEYMLEIDAEILS
+1232 DEEVLS
-1245 YASTDEERQW
+1245 YATEEERQEVYEFQ
-1255 ASEYQSALLN
+1255 SEMLSLQNSIDNLCGYISA
-1265 LQSSV
+1265 
-1270 DGYCDYLSAALLLD
+1270 GLLLD

-1293 LEIAEEAGITVA
+1293 IEIAEEMGISLSPELA
-1305 PAIAEQVRVGTL
+1305 AKAKDGTL
-1317 ESVVVDK
+1317 DDYMKTVSVK
-1324 VEQAEG
+1324 VEQEEN
-1330 SDIYYAYDSSGTLIY
+1330 SDTAYVYDQSGALLY
-1345 TIDISK
+1345 TMDTAK
-1351 QLDKVLAHK
+1351 LWDKVIANKDIINSGKVENALPGG
-1360 NFVNNGDVNAVL
+1360 NGAAVLSINSYSDKAVL
-1372 PSGKESAA
+1372 PAILSAQEGEEEQGSLALAHDALEAAVSYGGDFWLGLGGTAAGEVADSMAKELDFLVNHAPRILQQYSQWNMDYWLGKMPYISPEYYREISDSMTKLQLKAA
-1380 AVLNSTADD
+1380 A
-1389 ISASSRLYADDG
+1389 
-1401 DTTEAWVA
+1401 
-1409 DELEAVNSWVGG
+1409 
-1421 FWFGAAAT
+1421 F
-1429 GLDEWQKS
+1429 
-1437 MKLSAEKLAKLSA
+1437 
-1450 RTKWLDQ
+1450 
-1457 WQGRYLAGE
+1457 
-1466 MPYVDVDTYDKF
+1466 P
-1478 MTEMVTKNK
+1478 
-1487 KIYAATKIAPN
+1487 KIAPALEKTSKVIGKAGDLAN
-1498 MELFGKGLN
+1498 AVQFGN
-1507 GLGAMVSAGQAANS
+1507 DVIDIYSIN
-1521 LVNVVDKNREI
+1521 NEI
-1532 EDWESELERKEKLYY
+1532 ENWEDEVARHRKLYF
-1547 HYMRLET
+1547 HYLQLEV
-1554 KDCEAFPTKFQCGD
+1554 KDCESFPTKFQCAD
-1568 ALMQCTEAGRKLIP
+1568 AHEKCMDEGRTLQRLYKQ
-1582 RTKDLR
+1582 LR
-1588 NMCAVDTAANAL
+1588 QYASLDA
-1600 MVGSAFIPGLGW
+1600 
-1612 GVALG
+1612 GVAGLSLACSFVPG
-1617 IGLTG
+1617 VGTVAGLTVAG
-1622 TVYGAWSDK
+1622 GGYLYGKAADDAK
-1631 TKTNLQQEISK
+1631 AQLQADITTHELEFQK
-1642 YENDFFLGELKA
+1642 GERAA
-1654 KKYCKIDRN
+1654 KKYCKIERE
-1663 DCPDEDS
+1663 DCPDDDS
-1670 SSDGSNPKSSGNSR
+1670 KSSDGTGIGSSNSVR
-1684 LGSGSIGSDLREC
+1684 GSGSIGSDLREC

-1717 AELWYSAN
+1717 ATLWYSASE
-1725 KDGTNAV
+1725 DGTNAV
-1732 KWDAENYGGQIN
+1732 EWDAENYGGQIN
-1744 PQVTDADGMYSWY
+1744 PQITDADGMYSWY
-1757 VPDGYWKVKFTKE
+1757 VPDGYWKVKFTKD
-1770 GYTTAETEW
+1770 GYTAAETEW

-1800 VQSIF
+1800 VQSIN

-1839 PVNTVSNICYS
+1839 PVNTESNICYS
-1850 KVLRMIPNNEA
+1850 KVLRLIPNNKA
-1861 KVGDTVSVTIEG
+1861 KVGDTVSVSIEG
-1873 AKNYAGTSLSK
+1873 AENYAGTSLSK
-1884 YISGS
+1884 YSSGS

-1914 PIPRVTVRVLDSD
+1914 PTPRVTVRVLDSD
-1927 GNPISGLKILAVA
+1927 GNSISGLKILAVA
-1940 SSDFYA
+1940 SSNFYA

-1976 LSVENT
+1976 LSVEDT

-2000 RPTAKIGEISLT
+2000 RPTAKIGEISLN

-2030 LSCDTDGAV
+2030 LSCGTDGAV

-2098 SYGSEWKSDANGH
+2098 SYGSEWKSDENGH

-2118 AVSDRAGHD
+2118 AVSDRAEHD
-2127 WMVENAKE
+2127 WKVENAKE

-2144 GDKTCKVCGYEVKG
+2144 GDKTCKVCGYKVKG
-2158 EDIPA
+2158 EKIPA
-2163 KGTTEPS
+2163 TGTTKPTE
-2170 DPTNPGGNNT
+2170 PTNPGDDNP

-2187 NDTVTV
+2187 SDKPTNPNGDGNENTNSPQTGDNSNILLWFAALFVSGVGIFGTTVFF
-2193 KGMKYRV
+2193 R
-2200 TNAEKKQACAYG
+2200 KK
-2212 AENKNLRT
+2212 
-2220 ITVASKVTINGV
+2220 
-2232 SCQVTAVAN
+2232 
-2241 NAFANLKKAAKAVI
+2241 
-2255 GSNVTT
+2255 
-2261 IGKKAFYG
+2261 
-2269 DKKLKK
+2269 
-2275 ITVKSKKL
+2275 
-2283 KSIGKGALK
+2283 
-2292 GISAK
+2292 
-2297 AVVKVPKA
+2297 
-2305 KRKAYN
+2305 KRME
-2311 KLFKGK
+2311 
-2317 GQKKSVKIK
+2317 

>member
-1 MMKYYSKS
+1 MMKYYSKR
-9 FISILLMVCMLLA
+9 FISILLMICMLLA
-22 GFPTQAFAVESA
+22 GFPTQAFAMESA

-39 YTANGDSTVTITG
+39 YTANGDSTVSITG
-52 ISVSEGFEETDLA
+52 ISVAEGFEEADLA

-107 GAFMNCQYLTQVTFG
+107 GAFMNCQYLTQVTFA

-136 QNGVFADCTALTSI
+136 LNGVFAGCTALTSI

-202 IRRVAQ
+202 ISRVAQ

-218 GVDDYGDE
+218 GLDDYGDE

-231 IQDITLNEGLTEI
+231 IQDIVLNEGLIEI

-249 YGAPIT
+249 GGAVIT
-255 SLLLPNSLT
+255 SLILPNSLT
-264 TIGHSAFSC
+264 TIGQEAFSGC
-273 CHHLAE
+273 YQLAE

-290 INGFDHCTSL
+290 INGFDNCTSL

-349 SLTLHEGL
+349 TLTLHEGL
-357 QSIGVGA
+357 QSIGVCA
-364 FHCCN
+364 FYSCN

-425 LKDENEDNGF
+425 LKDENEYNGF

-463 AYAQN
+463 AYAQ
-468 LIEQSSESLSCK
+468 SCK

-489 QPVYAYTVSGTV
+489 QPVYAYTVSGKV

-517 AQTSDESGAF
+517 AHTSDESGAF
-527 SFAVKNDEDVT
+527 SFTVKNDEDVK
-538 VVFSADGYIN
+538 VVFSADGYID
-548 QTFVRAAGSTGNWDL
+548 QSLVRAAGSTGNWDL

-568 APLPVSRTIT
+568 ATLPVSRTIT

-617 YIILKDTVSVTKN
+617 YIILKDTVSVEKN

-643 KRSGATASTTLA
+643 KRSGATATTTLA

-714 KAGNYT
+714 KAGSYT

-744 TEDTDYKKIHFTIR
+744 TEDVDYKKISFTVR
-758 DKETTAIDT
+758 DGETTAIDT
-767 VTVPVLN
+767 VAVPVLN
-774 TAEFGTIVNTDF
+774 TKKFSTIVNTDF

-800 KFRARVFYGFADS
+800 KFRARVFYGFADN

-845 SNGYTQSGNTLTI
+845 SNGYTKSGNTLTI

-865 VVFMDLTVTGTG
+865 VVFMDLSVTGTG
-877 KRVISAALSDGEKT
+877 NRVISAALSDGEKT
-891 SPLGSCAFDCYTT
+891 SPLGSCAFNCYTT

-1058 TGDTMEVPLY
+1058 TGDIMEVPLY
-1068 LSGKTMCDDGSTDYV
+1068 LSGKTVCDDGSTDYV
-1083 FTGMVTLEHPGVLP
+1083 FTGMVTLEHPGVIP

-1113 ASIIDEST
+1113 ASILDDSMKAQWAAQGKN
-1121 LEDLTEYTGTQT
+1121 GTQT
-1133 LMAELM
+1133 LMAELT
-1139 ANSLSEEEKKE
+1139 ASTALTEQEEKE
-1150 IKDKYTNPWTEEVI
+1150 IDDKYENPWTDEFLN
-1164 AEYTRTTEEC
+1164 EYSAS
-1174 LVDLYCHIQGK
+1174 LVEDFCQYYYYYEYCV
-1185 CADPDNPTYAEKE
+1185 DPANPTDAEKAKAE
-1198 AARAAVQEDVKTV
+1198 AAAKADVDK
-1211 MEPFTTTDQDMLD
+1211 MLEPFTTTDQGEINSMINMLFGD
-1224 EMANMIFK
+1224 EWVIEF
-1232 DEYMLEIDAEILS
+1232 DEEVLS
-1245 YASTDEERQW
+1245 YATEEERQEVYEFQ
-1255 ASEYQSALLN
+1255 SEMLSLQNSIDNLCGYISA
-1265 LQSSV
+1265 
-1270 DGYCDYLSAALLLD
+1270 GLLLD

-1293 LEIAEEAGITVA
+1293 IEIAEEMGISLSPELA
-1305 PAIAEQVRVGTL
+1305 AKAKDGTL
-1317 ESVVVDK
+1317 DDYMKTVSVK
-1324 VEQAEG
+1324 VEQEEN
-1330 SDIYYAYDSSGTLIY
+1330 SNTAYVYDQSGALLY
-1345 TIDISK
+1345 TMDTAK
-1351 QLDKVLAHK
+1351 LWDKVIANKDIINSGKVENALPGG
-1360 NFVNNGDVNAVL
+1360 NGAAALSINSYSNKAVL
-1372 PSGKESAA
+1372 PAILSAQEGEEEQGSLALAHDALEAAVSYGGDFWLGLGGTAAGEVADSMAKELDFLVNHAPRILQQYSQWNMDYWLGKMPYISPEYYREISDSMTKLQLKAA
-1380 AVLNSTADD
+1380 A
-1389 ISASSRLYADDG
+1389 
-1401 DTTEAWVA
+1401 
-1409 DELEAVNSWVGG
+1409 
-1421 FWFGAAAT
+1421 F
-1429 GLDEWQKS
+1429 
-1437 MKLSAEKLAKLSA
+1437 
-1450 RTKWLDQ
+1450 
-1457 WQGRYLAGE
+1457 
-1466 MPYVDVDTYDKF
+1466 P
-1478 MTEMVTKNK
+1478 
-1487 KIYAATKIAPN
+1487 KIAPALEKTSKVIGKAGDLAN
-1498 MELFGKGLN
+1498 AVQFGN
-1507 GLGAMVSAGQAANS
+1507 DVIDIYSIN
-1521 LVNVVDKNREI
+1521 NEI
-1532 EDWESELERKEKLYY
+1532 ENWEDEVARHRKLYF
-1547 HYMRLET
+1547 HYLQLEV
-1554 KDCEAFPTKFQCGD
+1554 KDCESFPTKFQCAD
-1568 ALMQCTEAGRKLIP
+1568 AHEKCMDEGRTLQRLYKQ
-1582 RTKDLR
+1582 LR
-1588 NMCAVDTAANAL
+1588 QYASLDA
-1600 MVGSAFIPGLGW
+1600 
-1612 GVALG
+1612 GVAGLSLACSFVPG
-1617 IGLTG
+1617 VGTVAGLTVAG
-1622 TVYGAWSDK
+1622 GGYLYGKAADDAK
-1631 TKTNLQQEISK
+1631 AQLQADITTHELEFQK
-1642 YENDFFLGELKA
+1642 GERAA

-1670 SSDGSNPKSSGNSR
+1670 SSDGSGPKSSGNSS

-1717 AELWYSAN
+1717 AELWYSAS

-1744 PQVTDADGMYSWY
+1744 PQLTDAEGMYSWY
-1757 VPDGYWKVKFTKE
+1757 VPDGYWKVKFTKD
-1770 GYTTAETEW
+1770 GYIAAETEW

-1800 VQSIF
+1800 VQSIN

-1839 PVNTVSNICYS
+1839 PVNTESNICYS
-1850 KVLRMIPNNEA
+1850 KVLRLIPNNKA
-1861 KVGDTVSVTIEG
+1861 KVGDTVSVSIEG
-1873 AKNYAGTSLSK
+1873 AENYAGTSLSK

-1914 PIPRVTVRVLDSD
+1914 PTPRVTVRVLDSD

-1946 SISPVNDITGE
+1946 SVSPVNDITGE

-2030 LSCDTDGAV
+2030 LSCGTDGAV

-2098 SYGSEWKSDANGH
+2098 SYGSEWKSDENGH

-2118 AVSDRAGHD
+2118 AVSDRAEHD
-2127 WMVENAKE
+2127 WKVENAKE
-2135 ATATEPGYT
+2135 ATATEPGYA

-2158 EDIPA
+2158 EKIPA
-2163 KGTTEPS
+2163 TGTTKPTE
-2170 DPTNPGGNNT
+2170 PTNPGDDNP

-2187 NDTVTV
+2187 SDKPTNPKGDGNENTNSPQTGDNSNLWMWFAVLFISGGMLVGTTV
-2193 KGMKYRV
+2193 Y
-2200 TNAEKKQACAYG
+2200 
-2212 AENKNLRT
+2212 
-2220 ITVASKVTINGV
+2220 
-2232 SCQVTAVAN
+2232 
-2241 NAFANLKKAAKAVI
+2241 
-2255 GSNVTT
+2255 
-2261 IGKKAFYG
+2261 
-2269 DKKLKK
+2269 
-2275 ITVKSKKL
+2275 SKK
-2283 KSIGKGALK
+2283 
-2292 GISAK
+2292 
-2297 AVVKVPKA
+2297 
-2305 KRKAYN
+2305 
-2311 KLFKGK
+2311 
-2317 GQKKSVKIK
+2317 KKYSK

>member
-1 MMKYYSKS
+1 MMKYYSKR
-9 FISILLMVCMLLA
+9 FISILLMICMLLA
-22 GFPTQAFAVESA
+22 GFPTQAFAMESA

-39 YTANGDSTVTITG
+39 YTANGDSTVSITG
-52 ISVSEGFEETDLA
+52 ISVAEGFEEADLA

-107 GAFMNCQYLTQVTFG
+107 GAFMNCQYLTQVTFA

-136 QNGVFADCTALTSI
+136 LNGVFAGCTALTSI

-202 IRRVAQ
+202 ISRVAQ

-218 GVDDYGDE
+218 GLDDYGDE

-231 IQDITLNEGLTEI
+231 IQDIVLNEGLIEI

-249 YGAPIT
+249 GGAVIT
-255 SLLLPNSLT
+255 SLILPNSLT
-264 TIGHSAFSC
+264 TIGQEAFSGC
-273 CHHLAE
+273 YQLAE

-290 INGFDHCTSL
+290 INGFDNCTSL

-349 SLTLHEGL
+349 TLTLHEGL
-357 QSIGVGA
+357 QSIGVCA
-364 FHCCN
+364 FYSCN

-425 LKDENEDNGF
+425 LKDENEYNGF

-463 AYAQN
+463 AYAQ
-468 LIEQSSESLSCK
+468 SCK

-489 QPVYAYTVSGTV
+489 QPVYAYTVSGKV

-517 AQTSDESGAF
+517 AHTSDESGAF
-527 SFAVKNDEDVT
+527 SFTVKNDEDVK
-538 VVFSADGYIN
+538 VVFSADGYID
-548 QTFVRAAGSTGNWDL
+548 QSLVRAAGSTGNWDL

-568 APLPVSRTIT
+568 ATLPVSRTIT

-617 YIILKDTVSVTKN
+617 YIILKDTVSVEKN

-643 KRSGATASTTLA
+643 KRSGATATTTLA

-714 KAGNYT
+714 KAGSYT

-744 TEDTDYKKIHFTIR
+744 TEDVDYKKISFTVR
-758 DKETTAIDT
+758 DGETTAIDT
-767 VTVPVLN
+767 VAVPVLN
-774 TAEFGTIVNTDF
+774 TKKFSTIVNTDF

-800 KFRARVFYGFADS
+800 KFRARVFYGFADN

-845 SNGYTQSGNTLTI
+845 SNGYTKSGNTLTI

-865 VVFMDLTVTGTG
+865 VVFMDLSVTGTG
-877 KRVISAALSDGEKT
+877 NRVISAALSDGEKT
-891 SPLGSCAFDCYTT
+891 SPLGSCAFNCYTT

-1058 TGDTMEVPLY
+1058 TGDIMEVPLY
-1068 LSGKTMCDDGSTDYV
+1068 LSGKTVCDDGSTDYV
-1083 FTGMVTLEHPGVLP
+1083 FTGMVTLEHPGVIP

-1113 ASIIDEST
+1113 ASILDDSMKAQWAAQGKN
-1121 LEDLTEYTGTQT
+1121 GTQT
-1133 LMAELM
+1133 LMAELT
-1139 ANSLSEEEKKE
+1139 ASTALTEQEEKE
-1150 IKDKYTNPWTEEVI
+1150 IDDKYENPWTDEFLN
-1164 AEYTRTTEEC
+1164 EYSAS
-1174 LVDLYCHIQGK
+1174 LVEDFCQYYYYYEYCV
-1185 CADPDNPTYAEKE
+1185 DPANPTDAEKAKAE
-1198 AARAAVQEDVKTV
+1198 AAAKADVDK
-1211 MEPFTTTDQDMLD
+1211 MLEPFTTTDQGEINSMINMLFGD
-1224 EMANMIFK
+1224 EWVIEF
-1232 DEYMLEIDAEILS
+1232 DEEVLS
-1245 YASTDEERQW
+1245 YATEEERQEVYEFQ
-1255 ASEYQSALLN
+1255 SEMLSLQNSIDNLCGYISA
-1265 LQSSV
+1265 
-1270 DGYCDYLSAALLLD
+1270 GLLLD

-1293 LEIAEEAGITVA
+1293 IEIAEEMGISLSPELA
-1305 PAIAEQVRVGTL
+1305 AKAKDGTL
-1317 ESVVVDK
+1317 DDYMKTVSVK
-1324 VEQAEG
+1324 VEQEEN
-1330 SDIYYAYDSSGTLIY
+1330 SNTAYVYDQSGALLY
-1345 TIDISK
+1345 TMDTAK
-1351 QLDKVLAHK
+1351 LWDKVIANKDIINSGKVENALPGG
-1360 NFVNNGDVNAVL
+1360 NGAAALSINSYSNKAVL
-1372 PSGKESAA
+1372 PAILSAQEGEEEQGSLALAHDALEAAVSYGGDFWLGLGGTAAGEVADSMAKELDFLVNHAPRILQQYSQWNMDYWLGKMPYISPEYYREISDSMTKLQLKAA
-1380 AVLNSTADD
+1380 A
-1389 ISASSRLYADDG
+1389 
-1401 DTTEAWVA
+1401 
-1409 DELEAVNSWVGG
+1409 
-1421 FWFGAAAT
+1421 F
-1429 GLDEWQKS
+1429 
-1437 MKLSAEKLAKLSA
+1437 
-1450 RTKWLDQ
+1450 
-1457 WQGRYLAGE
+1457 
-1466 MPYVDVDTYDKF
+1466 P
-1478 MTEMVTKNK
+1478 
-1487 KIYAATKIAPN
+1487 KIAPALEKTSKVIGKAGDLAN
-1498 MELFGKGLN
+1498 AVQFGN
-1507 GLGAMVSAGQAANS
+1507 DVIDIYSIN
-1521 LVNVVDKNREI
+1521 NEI
-1532 EDWESELERKEKLYY
+1532 ENWEDEVARHRKLYF
-1547 HYMRLET
+1547 HYLQLEV
-1554 KDCEAFPTKFQCGD
+1554 KDCESFPTKFQCAD
-1568 ALMQCTEAGRKLIP
+1568 AHEKCMDEGRTLQRLYKQ
-1582 RTKDLR
+1582 LR
-1588 NMCAVDTAANAL
+1588 QYASLDA
-1600 MVGSAFIPGLGW
+1600 
-1612 GVALG
+1612 GVAGLSLACSFVPG
-1617 IGLTG
+1617 VGTVAGLTVARG
-1622 TVYGAWSDK
+1622 GYLYGKAADDAK
-1631 TKTNLQQEISK
+1631 AQLQADITTHELEFQK
-1642 YENDFFLGELKA
+1642 GERAA

-1670 SSDGSNPKSSGNSR
+1670 SSDGSGPKSSGNSS

-1717 AELWYSAN
+1717 AELWYSAS

-1744 PQVTDADGMYSWY
+1744 PQLTDAEGMYSWY
-1757 VPDGYWKVKFTKE
+1757 VPDGYWKVKFTKD
-1770 GYTTAETEW
+1770 GYIAAETEW

-1800 VQSIF
+1800 VQSIN

-1839 PVNTVSNICYS
+1839 PVNTESNICYS
-1850 KVLRMIPNNEA
+1850 KVLRLIPNNKA
-1861 KVGDTVSVTIEG
+1861 KVGDTVSVSIEG
-1873 AKNYAGTSLSK
+1873 AENYAGTSLSK

-1914 PIPRVTVRVLDSD
+1914 PTPRVTVRVLDSD

-1946 SISPVNDITGE
+1946 SVSPVNDITGE

-2030 LSCDTDGAV
+2030 LSCGTDGAV

-2098 SYGSEWKSDANGH
+2098 SYGSEWKSDENGH

-2118 AVSDRAGHD
+2118 AVSDRAEHD
-2127 WMVENAKE
+2127 WKVENAKE
-2135 ATATEPGYT
+2135 ATATEPGYA

-2158 EDIPA
+2158 EKIPA
-2163 KGTTEPS
+2163 TGTTKPTE
-2170 DPTNPGGNNT
+2170 PTNPGDDNP

-2187 NDTVTV
+2187 SDKPTNPKGDGNENTNSPQTGDNSNLWMWFAVLFISGGMLVGTTV
-2193 KGMKYRV
+2193 Y
-2200 TNAEKKQACAYG
+2200 
-2212 AENKNLRT
+2212 
-2220 ITVASKVTINGV
+2220 
-2232 SCQVTAVAN
+2232 
-2241 NAFANLKKAAKAVI
+2241 
-2255 GSNVTT
+2255 
-2261 IGKKAFYG
+2261 
-2269 DKKLKK
+2269 
-2275 ITVKSKKL
+2275 SKK
-2283 KSIGKGALK
+2283 
-2292 GISAK
+2292 
-2297 AVVKVPKA
+2297 
-2305 KRKAYN
+2305 
-2311 KLFKGK
+2311 
-2317 GQKKSVKIK
+2317 KKYSK

>member
-1 MMKYYSKS
+1 MMKLYSKR

-22 GFPTQAFAVESA
+22 GFPTQAFAMESA

-39 YTANGDSTVTITG
+39 YTANGDSTVSITG
-52 ISVSEGFEETDLA
+52 ISVAEGFEEADLA

-76 VTKIEGTRWSAFAGY
+76 VTKIEGTRWSAFARY

-128 FEDAYNSN
+128 FEDAYHSDL
-136 QNGVFADCTALTSI
+136 NGVFAGCTALTSI

-157 KLGTYMFSGCESLTS
+157 KLGTYMFSRCESLTS

-202 IRRVAQ
+202 ISRVEQ
-208 DAFSANYICT
+208 DAFWANYICT
-218 GVDDYGDE
+218 GLGDYGDE

-231 IQDITLNEGLTEI
+231 IQDIKLNEGLIEI

-249 YGAPIT
+249 DGAVIT
-255 SLLLPNSLT
+255 SLTLPNSLT
-264 TIGHSAFSC
+264 TIGQDAFSGC
-273 CHHLAE
+273 YQLAE

-290 INGFDHCTSL
+290 INGFAHCTSL

-314 IGYQAFSGCRFSSVS
+314 IGYRAFLGCRFSSVS

-349 SLTLHEGL
+349 SLSLHEGL
-357 QSIGVGA
+357 QSIGVCA
-364 FHCCN
+364 FNCCN
-369 GTDNGEYMEGLLNA
+369 GTTDNGEYMEGLLNA

-425 LKDENEDNGF
+425 LKNENEDNGF

-468 LIEQSSESLSCK
+468 LIEQSSEYVSCK

-489 QPVYAYTVSGTV
+489 QPVYAYTVSGKV

-517 AQTSDESGAF
+517 AQTSDGSGAF
-527 SFAVKNDEDVT
+527 SFTVKNDEDVK
-538 VVFSADGYIN
+538 VVFSADGYID
-548 QTFVRAAGSTGNWDL
+548 QTLVRAAGSTGNWDL

-568 APLPVSRTIT
+568 ATLPVSRTIT

-617 YIILKDTVSVTKN
+617 YIILKDTVSVEKN

-643 KRSGATASTTLA
+643 KRSGATAATTLA

-714 KAGNYT
+714 KAGSYT

-774 TAEFGTIVNTDF
+774 TKKFSTIVNTDF

-800 KFRARVFYGFADS
+800 KFRARVFYGFADT
-813 AVASGTLTINIP
+813 AAANGTLTINIP
-825 ADATVSYIGNEIG
+825 ADATVTYIGNENG

-845 SNGYTQSGNTLTI
+845 SNGYTKSGNTLTI

-865 VVFMDLTVTGTG
+865 VVFMDLSVTGTG
-877 KRVISAALSDGEKT
+877 NRVISAALSDGEKT
-891 SPLGSCAFDCYTT
+891 SPLGSCAFNCYTT

-1058 TGDTMEVPLY
+1058 TGDIMEVPLY
-1068 LSGKTMCDDGSTDYV
+1068 LSGKTVCDDGSTDYV
-1083 FTGMVTLEHPGVLP
+1083 FTGMVTLEHPGVIP

-1113 ASIIDEST
+1113 ASILDDSMKAQWAAQGKN
-1121 LEDLTEYTGTQT
+1121 GTQT
-1133 LMAELM
+1133 LMAELT
-1139 ANSLSEEEKKE
+1139 ASTALTEQEEKE
-1150 IKDKYTNPWTEEVI
+1150 IDDKYENPWTDEFLN
-1164 AEYTRTTEEC
+1164 EYSAS
-1174 LVDLYCHIQGK
+1174 LVEDFCQYYYYYEYCV
-1185 CADPDNPTYAEKE
+1185 DPANPTDAEKAKAE
-1198 AARAAVQEDVKTV
+1198 AAAKADVDK
-1211 MEPFTTTDQDMLD
+1211 MLEPFTTTDQGEINSMINMLFGD
-1224 EMANMIFK
+1224 EWVIEF
-1232 DEYMLEIDAEILS
+1232 DEEVLS
-1245 YASTDEERQW
+1245 YATEEERQEVYEFQ
-1255 ASEYQSALLN
+1255 SEMLSLQNSIDNLCGYISA
-1265 LQSSV
+1265 
-1270 DGYCDYLSAALLLD
+1270 GLLLD

-1293 LEIAEEAGITVA
+1293 IEIAEEMGISLSPELA
-1305 PAIAEQVRVGTL
+1305 AKAKDGTL
-1317 ESVVVDK
+1317 DDYMKTVSVK
-1324 VEQAEG
+1324 VEQEEN
-1330 SDIYYAYDSSGTLIY
+1330 SDTAYVYDQSGALLY
-1345 TIDISK
+1345 TMDTAK
-1351 QLDKVLAHK
+1351 LWDKVIANKDIINSGKVENALPRG
-1360 NFVNNGDVNAVL
+1360 NGAAALSINSYSNKAVL
-1372 PSGKESAA
+1372 PAILSAQEGEEEQGSLALAHDALEAAVSYGGDFWLGLGGTAAGEVADSMAKELDFLVNHAPRILQQYSQWNMDYWLGKMPYISPEYYREISDSMTKLQLKAA
-1380 AVLNSTADD
+1380 A
-1389 ISASSRLYADDG
+1389 
-1401 DTTEAWVA
+1401 
-1409 DELEAVNSWVGG
+1409 
-1421 FWFGAAAT
+1421 F
-1429 GLDEWQKS
+1429 
-1437 MKLSAEKLAKLSA
+1437 
-1450 RTKWLDQ
+1450 
-1457 WQGRYLAGE
+1457 
-1466 MPYVDVDTYDKF
+1466 P
-1478 MTEMVTKNK
+1478 
-1487 KIYAATKIAPN
+1487 KIAPALEKTSKVIGKAGDLAN
-1498 MELFGKGLN
+1498 AVQFGN
-1507 GLGAMVSAGQAANS
+1507 DVIDIYSIN
-1521 LVNVVDKNREI
+1521 NEI
-1532 EDWESELERKEKLYY
+1532 ENWEDEVARHRKLYF
-1547 HYMRLET
+1547 HYLQLEV
-1554 KDCEAFPTKFQCGD
+1554 KDCESFPTKFQCAD
-1568 ALMQCTEAGRKLIP
+1568 AHEKCMDEGRTLQRLYKQ
-1582 RTKDLR
+1582 LR
-1588 NMCAVDTAANAL
+1588 QYASLDA
-1600 MVGSAFIPGLGW
+1600 
-1612 GVALG
+1612 GVAGLSLACSFVPG
-1617 IGLTG
+1617 VGTVAGLTVAG
-1622 TVYGAWSDK
+1622 GGYLYGKAADDAK
-1631 TKTNLQQEISK
+1631 AQLQADITTHELEFQK
-1642 YENDFFLGELKA
+1642 GERAA
-1654 KKYCKIDRN
+1654 KKYCKIERE
-1663 DCPDEDS
+1663 DCPDDDS
-1670 SSDGSNPKSSGNSR
+1670 KSSDGTGIGSSNSVR
-1684 LGSGSIGSDLREC
+1684 GSGSIGSDLREC

-1717 AELWYSAN
+1717 ATLWYSASE
-1725 KDGTNAV
+1725 DGTNAV
-1732 KWDAENYGGQIN
+1732 EWDAENYGGQIN
-1744 PQVTDADGMYSWY
+1744 PQITDADGMYSWY
-1757 VPDGYWKVKFTKE
+1757 VPDGYWKVKFTKD
-1770 GYTTAETEW
+1770 GYTAAETEW

-1800 VQSIF
+1800 VQSIN

-1839 PVNTVSNICYS
+1839 PVNTESNICYS
-1850 KVLRMIPNNEA
+1850 KVLRLLPNNKA
-1861 KVGDTVSVTIEG
+1861 KVGDTVSVSIEG
-1873 AKNYAGTSLSK
+1873 AENYAGTSLSK
-1884 YISGS
+1884 YSSGS

-1914 PIPRVTVRVLDSD
+1914 PTPRVTVRVLDSD
-1927 GNPISGLKILAVA
+1927 GNSISGLKILAVA

-1976 LSVENT
+1976 LSVEDT

-2030 LSCDTDGAV
+2030 LSCGTDGAV

-2098 SYGSEWKSDANGH
+2098 SYGSEWKSDENGH

-2118 AVSDRAGHD
+2118 AVSDRAEHD

-2158 EDIPA
+2158 EKIPA
-2163 KGTTEPS
+2163 TGTTKPTE
-2170 DPTNPGGNNT
+2170 PTNPGDDNP

-2187 NDTVTV
+2187 SDKPTNP
-2193 KGMKYRV
+2193 KGDGNENTNSPQTGDNSNLWMWFAVLFISGGMLIGTSAYSKNKKY
-2200 TNAEKKQACAYG
+2200 
-2212 AENKNLRT
+2212 
-2220 ITVASKVTINGV
+2220 SK
-2232 SCQVTAVAN
+2232 
-2241 NAFANLKKAAKAVI
+2241 
-2255 GSNVTT
+2255 
-2261 IGKKAFYG
+2261 
-2269 DKKLKK
+2269 
-2275 ITVKSKKL
+2275 
-2283 KSIGKGALK
+2283 
-2292 GISAK
+2292 
-2297 AVVKVPKA
+2297 
-2305 KRKAYN
+2305 
-2311 KLFKGK
+2311 
-2317 GQKKSVKIK
+2317 

>member
-1 MMKYYSKS
+1 MMKYYSKR
-9 FISILLMVCMLLA
+9 FISILLMICMLLA
-22 GFPTQAFAVESA
+22 GFPTQAFAMESA

-39 YTANGDSTVTITG
+39 YTANGDSTVSITG
-52 ISVSEGFEETDLA
+52 ISVAEGFEEADLA

-107 GAFMNCQYLTQVTFG
+107 GAFMNCQYLTQVTFA

-136 QNGVFADCTALTSI
+136 LNGVFAGCTALTSI

-202 IRRVAQ
+202 ISRVAQ

-218 GVDDYGDE
+218 GLDDYGDE

-231 IQDITLNEGLTEI
+231 IQDIVLNEGLIEI

-249 YGAPIT
+249 GGAVIT
-255 SLLLPNSLT
+255 SLILPNSLT
-264 TIGHSAFSC
+264 TIGQEAFSGC
-273 CHHLAE
+273 YQLAE
-279 ITWPD
+279 ITWTD

-290 INGFDHCTSL
+290 INGFDNCTSL

-349 SLTLHEGL
+349 TLTLHEGL
-357 QSIGVGA
+357 QSIGVCA
-364 FHCCN
+364 FYSCN

-425 LKDENEDNGF
+425 LKDENEYNGF

-463 AYAQN
+463 AYAQ
-468 LIEQSSESLSCK
+468 SCK

-489 QPVYAYTVSGTV
+489 QPVYAYTVSGKV

-517 AQTSDESGAF
+517 AHTSDESGAF
-527 SFAVKNDEDVT
+527 SFTVKNDEDVK
-538 VVFSADGYIN
+538 VVFSADGYID
-548 QTFVRAAGSTGNWDL
+548 QSLVRAAGSTGNWDL

-568 APLPVSRTIT
+568 ATLPVSRTIT

-617 YIILKDTVSVTKN
+617 YIILKDTVSVEKN

-643 KRSGATASTTLA
+643 KRSGATATTTLA

-714 KAGNYT
+714 KAGSYT

-744 TEDTDYKKIHFTIR
+744 TEDVDYKKISFTVR
-758 DKETTAIDT
+758 DGETTAIDT
-767 VTVPVLN
+767 VAVPVLN
-774 TAEFGTIVNTDF
+774 TKKFSTIVNTDF

-800 KFRARVFYGFADS
+800 KFRARVFYGFADN

-845 SNGYTQSGNTLTI
+845 SNGYTKSGNTLTI

-865 VVFMDLTVTGTG
+865 VVFMDLSVTGTG
-877 KRVISAALSDGEKT
+877 NRVISAALSDGEKT
-891 SPLGSCAFDCYTT
+891 SPLGSCAFNCYTT

-1058 TGDTMEVPLY
+1058 TGDIMEVPLY
-1068 LSGKTMCDDGSTDYV
+1068 LSGKTVCDDGSTDYV
-1083 FTGMVTLEHPGVLP
+1083 FTGMVTLEHPGVIP

-1113 ASIIDEST
+1113 ASILDDSMKAQWAAQGKN
-1121 LEDLTEYTGTQT
+1121 GTQT
-1133 LMAELM
+1133 LMAELT
-1139 ANSLSEEEKKE
+1139 ASTALTEQEEKE
-1150 IKDKYTNPWTEEVI
+1150 IDDKYENPWTDEFLN
-1164 AEYTRTTEEC
+1164 EYSAS
-1174 LVDLYCHIQGK
+1174 LVEDFCQYYYYYEYCV
-1185 CADPDNPTYAEKE
+1185 DPANPTDAEKAKAE
-1198 AARAAVQEDVKTV
+1198 AAAKADVDK
-1211 MEPFTTTDQDMLD
+1211 MLEPFTTTDQGEINSMINMLFGD
-1224 EMANMIFK
+1224 EWVIEF
-1232 DEYMLEIDAEILS
+1232 DEEVLS
-1245 YASTDEERQW
+1245 YATEEERQEVYEFQ
-1255 ASEYQSALLN
+1255 SEMLSLQNSIDNLCGYISA
-1265 LQSSV
+1265 
-1270 DGYCDYLSAALLLD
+1270 GLLLD

-1293 LEIAEEAGITVA
+1293 IEIAEEMGISLSPELA
-1305 PAIAEQVRVGTL
+1305 AKAKDGTL
-1317 ESVVVDK
+1317 DDYMKTVSVK
-1324 VEQAEG
+1324 VEQEEN
-1330 SDIYYAYDSSGTLIY
+1330 SNTAYVYDQSGALLY
-1345 TIDISK
+1345 TMDTAK
-1351 QLDKVLAHK
+1351 LWDKVIANKDIINSGKVENALPGG
-1360 NFVNNGDVNAVL
+1360 NGAAALSINSYSNKAVL
-1372 PSGKESAA
+1372 PAILSAQEGEEEQGSLALAHDALEAAVSYGGDFWLGLGGTAAGEVADSMAKELDFLVNHAPRILQQYSQWNMDYWLGKMPYISPEYYREISDSMTKLQLKAA
-1380 AVLNSTADD
+1380 A
-1389 ISASSRLYADDG
+1389 
-1401 DTTEAWVA
+1401 
-1409 DELEAVNSWVGG
+1409 
-1421 FWFGAAAT
+1421 F
-1429 GLDEWQKS
+1429 
-1437 MKLSAEKLAKLSA
+1437 
-1450 RTKWLDQ
+1450 
-1457 WQGRYLAGE
+1457 
-1466 MPYVDVDTYDKF
+1466 P
-1478 MTEMVTKNK
+1478 
-1487 KIYAATKIAPN
+1487 KIAPALEKTSKVIGKAGDLAN
-1498 MELFGKGLN
+1498 AVQFGN
-1507 GLGAMVSAGQAANS
+1507 DVIDIYSIN
-1521 LVNVVDKNREI
+1521 NEI
-1532 EDWESELERKEKLYY
+1532 ENWEDEVARHRKLYF
-1547 HYMRLET
+1547 HYLQLEV
-1554 KDCEAFPTKFQCGD
+1554 KDCESFPTKFQCAD
-1568 ALMQCTEAGRKLIP
+1568 AHEKCMDEGRTLQRLYKQ
-1582 RTKDLR
+1582 LR
-1588 NMCAVDTAANAL
+1588 QYASLDA
-1600 MVGSAFIPGLGW
+1600 
-1612 GVALG
+1612 GVAGLSLACSFVPG
-1617 IGLTG
+1617 VGTVAGLTVAG
-1622 TVYGAWSDK
+1622 GGYLYGKAADDAK
-1631 TKTNLQQEISK
+1631 AQLQADITTHELEFQK
-1642 YENDFFLGELKA
+1642 GERAA

-1670 SSDGSNPKSSGNSR
+1670 SSDGSGPKSSGNSS

-1717 AELWYSAN
+1717 AELWYSAS

-1744 PQVTDADGMYSWY
+1744 PQLTDAEGMYSWY
-1757 VPDGYWKVKFTKE
+1757 VPDGYWKVKFTKD
-1770 GYTTAETEW
+1770 GYIAAETEW

-1800 VQSIF
+1800 VQSIN

-1839 PVNTVSNICYS
+1839 PVNTESNICYS
-1850 KVLRMIPNNEA
+1850 KVLRLIPNNKA
-1861 KVGDTVSVTIEG
+1861 KVGDTVSVSIEG
-1873 AKNYAGTSLSK
+1873 AENYAGTSLSK

-1914 PIPRVTVRVLDSD
+1914 PTPRVTVRVLDSD

-1946 SISPVNDITGE
+1946 SVSPVNDITGE

-2030 LSCDTDGAV
+2030 LSCGTDGAV

-2098 SYGSEWKSDANGH
+2098 SYGSEWKSDENGH

-2118 AVSDRAGHD
+2118 AVSDRAEHD
-2127 WMVENAKE
+2127 WKVENAKE
-2135 ATATEPGYT
+2135 ATATEPGYA

-2158 EDIPA
+2158 EKIPA
-2163 KGTTEPS
+2163 TGTTKPTE
-2170 DPTNPGGNNT
+2170 PTNPGDDNP

-2187 NDTVTV
+2187 SDKPTNPKGDGNENTNSPQTGDNSNLWMWFAVLFISGGMLVGTTV
-2193 KGMKYRV
+2193 Y
-2200 TNAEKKQACAYG
+2200 
-2212 AENKNLRT
+2212 
-2220 ITVASKVTINGV
+2220 
-2232 SCQVTAVAN
+2232 
-2241 NAFANLKKAAKAVI
+2241 
-2255 GSNVTT
+2255 
-2261 IGKKAFYG
+2261 
-2269 DKKLKK
+2269 
-2275 ITVKSKKL
+2275 SKK
-2283 KSIGKGALK
+2283 
-2292 GISAK
+2292 
-2297 AVVKVPKA
+2297 
-2305 KRKAYN
+2305 
-2311 KLFKGK
+2311 
-2317 GQKKSVKIK
+2317 KKYSK

>member
-1 MMKYYSKS
+1 MMKYYSKRL
-9 FISILLMVCMLLA
+9 ISILLMLCMLLA

-39 YTANGDSTVTITG
+39 YIANGDSTVSITG
-52 ISVSEGFEETDLA
+52 ISVAEGFEEADLA
-65 VEIPETIDGMT
+65 VEIPETIDGMA
-76 VTKIEGTRWSAFAGY
+76 VTKIAGARWSAFARY

-128 FEDAYNSN
+128 FEDAYNSDR
-136 QNGVFADCTALTSI
+136 NGVFAGCTALTSI

-184 PFRAFERC
+184 PFRAFECC

-202 IRRVAQ
+202 ISRVAQ

-218 GVDDYGDE
+218 GLDDYGDE

-231 IQDITLNEGLTEI
+231 IQDIKLNEGLIEI
-244 GSNAF
+244 GSDAF
-249 YGAPIT
+249 CGAVIT
-255 SLLLPNSLT
+255 SLTLPNSLT
-264 TIGHSAFSC
+264 TIGQDAFSGC
-273 CHHLAE
+273 YQLAE

-290 INGFDHCTSL
+290 IKGFAHCTSL

-314 IGYQAFSGCRFSSVS
+314 IGYQAFIGCRFSSVS

-349 SLTLHEGL
+349 SLSLHEGL
-357 QSIGVGA
+357 QSIGVCA
-364 FHCCN
+364 FNCCN
-369 GTDNGEYMEGLLNA
+369 GTTDNGEYMEGLLNA

-425 LKDENEDNGF
+425 LKNENEDNGF

-468 LIEQSSESLSCK
+468 LIEQSSGNLNCR
-480 YTWEELSET
+480 YTWENLSEP
-489 QPVYAYTVSGTV
+489 QVADAYTVSGKV

-517 AQTSDESGAF
+517 AQTSDGSGAF
-527 SFAVKNDEDVT
+527 SFTVKNDEDVK
-538 VVFSADGYIN
+538 VVFSADGYID
-548 QTFVRAAGSTGNWDL
+548 QSLVRAAGSKGNWDL

-568 APLPVSRTIT
+568 ATLPVSRTIT

-617 YIILKDTVSVTKN
+617 YIILKDTVSVEKN

-643 KRSGATASTTLA
+643 KRSGATATTTLA

-714 KAGNYT
+714 KAGSYT

-729 LSVIPA
+729 LSVILA

-758 DKETTAIDT
+758 DKETTAINT

-774 TAEFGTIVNTDF
+774 TAKFGTIVNTDF

-800 KFRARVFYGFADS
+800 KFRARIFYGFADE
-813 AVASGTLTINIP
+813 AAASGTLTINIP

-865 VVFMDLTVTGTG
+865 VVFMDLSVTGTG
-877 KRVISAALSDGEKT
+877 NRVISAALSDGEKT
-891 SPLGSCAFDCYTT
+891 SPLGSCAFNCYTT

-1058 TGDTMEVPLY
+1058 TGDIMEVPLY
-1068 LSGKTMCDDGSTDYV
+1068 LSGKTVCDDGSTDYV
-1083 FTGMVTLEHPGVLP
+1083 FTGMVTLEHPGVIP

-1113 ASIIDEST
+1113 ASILDDSMKAQWAAQGKN
-1121 LEDLTEYTGTQT
+1121 GTQT
-1133 LMAELM
+1133 LMAELT
-1139 ANSLSEEEKKE
+1139 ASTALTEQEEKE
-1150 IKDKYTNPWTEEVI
+1150 IDDKYENPWTDEFLN
-1164 AEYTRTTEEC
+1164 EYSAS
-1174 LVDLYCHIQGK
+1174 LVEDFCQYYYYYEYCV
-1185 CADPDNPTYAEKE
+1185 DPANPTDAEKAKAE
-1198 AARAAVQEDVKTV
+1198 AAAKADVDK
-1211 MEPFTTTDQDMLD
+1211 MLEPFTTTDQGEINSMINMLFGD
-1224 EMANMIFK
+1224 EWVIEF
-1232 DEYMLEIDAEILS
+1232 DEEVLS
-1245 YASTDEERQW
+1245 YATEEERQEVYEFQ
-1255 ASEYQSALLN
+1255 SEMLSLQNSIDNLCGYISA
-1265 LQSSV
+1265 
-1270 DGYCDYLSAALLLD
+1270 GLLLD

-1293 LEIAEEAGITVA
+1293 IEIAEEMGISLSPELA
-1305 PAIAEQVRVGTL
+1305 AKAKDGTL
-1317 ESVVVDK
+1317 DDYMKTVSVK
-1324 VEQAEG
+1324 VEQEEN
-1330 SDIYYAYDSSGTLIY
+1330 SDTAYVYDQSGALLY
-1345 TIDISK
+1345 TMDTAK
-1351 QLDKVLAHK
+1351 LWDKVIANK
-1360 NFVNNGDVNAVL
+1360 DIIN
-1372 PSGKESAA
+1372 SGKVENA
-1380 AVLNSTADD
+1380 LPRGN
-1389 ISASSRLYADDG
+1389 
-1401 DTTEAWVA
+1401 
-1409 DELEAVNSWVGG
+1409 
-1421 FWFGAAAT
+1421 GAAALSINSYSNKAALPAILSVQEGEEEQGSLALAHDALEAAVSYGGDFWL
-1429 GLDEWQKS
+1429 GLGGT
-1437 MKLSAEKLAKLSA
+1437 A
-1450 RTKWLDQ
+1450 
-1457 WQGRYLAGE
+1457 AGE
-1466 MPYVDVDTYDKF
+1466 VADSMAKELDFLVNHAPRILQQYSQWNMDYWLGKMPYISPEYYREISDS
-1478 MTEMVTKNK
+1478 MTKLQLK
-1487 KIYAATKIAPN
+1487 AAAFPKIAPALEKTSKVIGKAGDLAN
-1498 MELFGKGLN
+1498 AVQFGN
-1507 GLGAMVSAGQAANS
+1507 DVIDIYSIN
-1521 LVNVVDKNREI
+1521 NEI
-1532 EDWESELERKEKLYY
+1532 ENWEDEVARHRKLYF
-1547 HYMRLET
+1547 HYLQLEV
-1554 KDCEAFPTKFQCGD
+1554 KDCESFPTKFQCAD
-1568 ALMQCTEAGRKLIP
+1568 AHEKCMDEGRTLQRLYKQ
-1582 RTKDLR
+1582 LR
-1588 NMCAVDTAANAL
+1588 QYASLDA
-1600 MVGSAFIPGLGW
+1600 
-1612 GVALG
+1612 GVAGLSLACSFVPG
-1617 IGLTG
+1617 VGTVAGLTVAG
-1622 TVYGAWSDK
+1622 GGYLYGKAADDAK
-1631 TKTNLQQEISK
+1631 AQLQADITTHELEFQK
-1642 YENDFFLGELKA
+1642 GERAA

-1670 SSDGSNPKSSGNSR
+1670 SSDGSGPKSSGNSS

-1717 AELWYSAN
+1717 AELWYSAS

-1744 PQVTDADGMYSWY
+1744 PQLTDAEGMYSWY
-1757 VPDGYWKVKFTKE
+1757 VPDGYWKVKFTKD
-1770 GYTTAETEW
+1770 GYIAAETEW

-1800 VQSIF
+1800 VQSIN

-1839 PVNTVSNICYS
+1839 PVNTESNICYS
-1850 KVLRMIPNNEA
+1850 KVLRLIPNNKA
-1861 KVGDTVSVTIEG
+1861 KVGDTVSVSIEG
-1873 AKNYAGTSLSK
+1873 AENYAGTSLSK

-1914 PIPRVTVRVLDSD
+1914 PTPRVTVRVLDSD

-1946 SISPVNDITGE
+1946 YVSPVNDITGE

-2030 LSCDTDGAV
+2030 LSCGTDGAV

-2068 TKFRIA
+2068 TKLRIA

-2098 SYGSEWKSDANGH
+2098 SYGSEWKSDENGH

-2118 AVSDRAGHD
+2118 AVSDRAEHD
-2127 WMVENAKE
+2127 WKVENAKE
-2135 ATATEPGYT
+2135 ATATEPGYA

-2158 EDIPA
+2158 EKIPA
-2163 KGTTEPS
+2163 TGTTKPTE
-2170 DPTNPGGNNT
+2170 PTNPGDDNP

-2187 NDTVTV
+2187 SDKPTNP
-2193 KGMKYRV
+2193 KGDGNENTNSPQTGDNSNLWLWFAVLFISGGMLIGTSAYSKNKKY
-2200 TNAEKKQACAYG
+2200 
-2212 AENKNLRT
+2212 
-2220 ITVASKVTINGV
+2220 SK
-2232 SCQVTAVAN
+2232 
-2241 NAFANLKKAAKAVI
+2241 
-2255 GSNVTT
+2255 
-2261 IGKKAFYG
+2261 
-2269 DKKLKK
+2269 
-2275 ITVKSKKL
+2275 
-2283 KSIGKGALK
+2283 
-2292 GISAK
+2292 
-2297 AVVKVPKA
+2297 
-2305 KRKAYN
+2305 
-2311 KLFKGK
+2311 
-2317 GQKKSVKIK
+2317 

>member
-1 MMKYYSKS
+1 MMKYYSKR
-9 FISILLMVCMLLA
+9 FISILLMICMLLA
-22 GFPTQAFAVESA
+22 GFPTQAFAMESA

-39 YTANGDSTVTITG
+39 YTANGDSTVSITG
-52 ISVSEGFEETDLA
+52 ISVAEGFEEADLA

-107 GAFMNCQYLTQVTFG
+107 GAFMNCQYLTQVTFA

-136 QNGVFADCTALTSI
+136 LNGVFAGCTALTSI

-202 IRRVAQ
+202 ISRVAQ

-218 GVDDYGDE
+218 GLDDYGDE

-231 IQDITLNEGLTEI
+231 IQDIVLNEGLIEI

-249 YGAPIT
+249 GGAVIT
-255 SLLLPNSLT
+255 SLILPNSLT
-264 TIGHSAFSC
+264 TIGQEAFSGC
-273 CHHLAE
+273 YQLAE

-290 INGFDHCTSL
+290 INGFDNCTSL

-349 SLTLHEGL
+349 TLTLHEGL
-357 QSIGVGA
+357 QSIGVCA
-364 FHCCN
+364 FYSCN

-425 LKDENEDNGF
+425 LKDENEYNGF

-463 AYAQN
+463 AYAQ
-468 LIEQSSESLSCK
+468 SCK

-489 QPVYAYTVSGTV
+489 QPVYAYTVSGKV

-517 AQTSDESGAF
+517 AHTSDESGAF
-527 SFAVKNDEDVT
+527 SFTVKNDEDVK
-538 VVFSADGYIN
+538 VVFSADGYID
-548 QTFVRAAGSTGNWDL
+548 QSLVRAAGSTGNWDL

-568 APLPVSRTIT
+568 ATLPVSRTIT

-617 YIILKDTVSVTKN
+617 YIILKDTVSVEKN

-643 KRSGATASTTLA
+643 KRSGATATTTLA

-714 KAGNYT
+714 KAGSYT

-744 TEDTDYKKIHFTIR
+744 TEDVDYKKISFTVR
-758 DKETTAIDT
+758 DGETTAIDT
-767 VTVPVLN
+767 VAVPVLN
-774 TAEFGTIVNTDF
+774 TKKFSTIVNTDF

-800 KFRARVFYGFADS
+800 KFRARVFYGFADN

-845 SNGYTQSGNTLTI
+845 SNGYTKSGNTLTI

-865 VVFMDLTVTGTG
+865 VVFMDLSVTGTG
-877 KRVISAALSDGEKT
+877 NRVISAALSDGEKT
-891 SPLGSCAFDCYTT
+891 SPLGSCAFNCYTT

-1058 TGDTMEVPLY
+1058 TGDIMEVPLY
-1068 LSGKTMCDDGSTDYV
+1068 LSGKTVCDDGSTDYV
-1083 FTGMVTLEHPGVLP
+1083 FTGMVTLEHPGVIP

-1113 ASIIDEST
+1113 ASILDDSMKAQWAAQGKN
-1121 LEDLTEYTGTQT
+1121 GTQT
-1133 LMAELM
+1133 LMAELT
-1139 ANSLSEEEKKE
+1139 ASTALTEQEEKE
-1150 IKDKYTNPWTEEVI
+1150 IDDKYENPWTDEFLN
-1164 AEYTRTTEEC
+1164 EYSAS
-1174 LVDLYCHIQGK
+1174 LVEDFCQYYYYYEYCV
-1185 CADPDNPTYAEKE
+1185 DPANPTDAEKAKAE
-1198 AARAAVQEDVKTV
+1198 AAAKADVDK
-1211 MEPFTTTDQDMLD
+1211 MLEPFTTTDQGEINSMINMLFGD
-1224 EMANMIFK
+1224 EWVIEF
-1232 DEYMLEIDAEILS
+1232 DEEVLS
-1245 YASTDEERQW
+1245 YATEEERQEVYEFQ
-1255 ASEYQSALLN
+1255 SEMLSLQNSIDNLCGYISA
-1265 LQSSV
+1265 
-1270 DGYCDYLSAALLLD
+1270 GLLLD

-1293 LEIAEEAGITVA
+1293 IEIAEEMGISLSPELA
-1305 PAIAEQVRVGTL
+1305 AKAKDGTL
-1317 ESVVVDK
+1317 DDYMKTVSVK
-1324 VEQAEG
+1324 VEQEEN
-1330 SDIYYAYDSSGTLIY
+1330 SNTAYVYDQSGALLY
-1345 TIDISK
+1345 TMDTAK
-1351 QLDKVLAHK
+1351 LWDKVIANKDIINSGKVENALPGG
-1360 NFVNNGDVNAVL
+1360 NGAAALSINSYSNKAVL
-1372 PSGKESAA
+1372 PAILSAQEGEEEQGSLALAHDALEAAVSYGGDFWLGLGGTAAGEVADSMAKELDFLVNHAPRILQQYSQWNMDYWLGKMPYISPEYYREISDSMTKLQLKAA
-1380 AVLNSTADD
+1380 A
-1389 ISASSRLYADDG
+1389 
-1401 DTTEAWVA
+1401 
-1409 DELEAVNSWVGG
+1409 
-1421 FWFGAAAT
+1421 F
-1429 GLDEWQKS
+1429 
-1437 MKLSAEKLAKLSA
+1437 
-1450 RTKWLDQ
+1450 
-1457 WQGRYLAGE
+1457 
-1466 MPYVDVDTYDKF
+1466 P
-1478 MTEMVTKNK
+1478 
-1487 KIYAATKIAPN
+1487 KIAPALEKTSKVIGKAGDLAN
-1498 MELFGKGLN
+1498 AVQFGN
-1507 GLGAMVSAGQAANS
+1507 DVIDIYSIN
-1521 LVNVVDKNREI
+1521 NEI
-1532 EDWESELERKEKLYY
+1532 ENWEDEVARHRKLYF
-1547 HYMRLET
+1547 HYLQLEV
-1554 KDCEAFPTKFQCGD
+1554 KDCESFPTKFQCAD
-1568 ALMQCTEAGRKLIP
+1568 AHEKCMDEGRTFQRLYKQ
-1582 RTKDLR
+1582 LR
-1588 NMCAVDTAANAL
+1588 QYASLDA
-1600 MVGSAFIPGLGW
+1600 
-1612 GVALG
+1612 GVAGLSLACSFVPG
-1617 IGLTG
+1617 VGTVAGLTVAG
-1622 TVYGAWSDK
+1622 GGYLYGKAADDAK
-1631 TKTNLQQEISK
+1631 AQLQADITTHELEFQK
-1642 YENDFFLGELKA
+1642 GERAA

-1670 SSDGSNPKSSGNSR
+1670 SSDGSGPKSSGNSS

-1717 AELWYSAN
+1717 AELWYSAS

-1744 PQVTDADGMYSWY
+1744 PQLTDAEGMYSWY
-1757 VPDGYWKVKFTKE
+1757 VPDGYWKVKFTKD
-1770 GYTTAETEW
+1770 GYIAAETEW

-1800 VQSIF
+1800 VQSIN

-1839 PVNTVSNICYS
+1839 PVNTESNICYS
-1850 KVLRMIPNNEA
+1850 KVLRLIPNNKA
-1861 KVGDTVSVTIEG
+1861 KVGDTVSVSIEG
-1873 AKNYAGTSLSK
+1873 AENYAGTSLSK

-1914 PIPRVTVRVLDSD
+1914 PTPRVTVRVLDSD

-1946 SISPVNDITGE
+1946 SVSPVNDITGE

-2030 LSCDTDGAV
+2030 LSCGTDGAV

-2098 SYGSEWKSDANGH
+2098 SYGSEWKSDENGH

-2118 AVSDRAGHD
+2118 AVSDRAEHD
-2127 WMVENAKE
+2127 WKVENAKE
-2135 ATATEPGYT
+2135 ATATEPGYA

-2158 EDIPA
+2158 EKIPA
-2163 KGTTEPS
+2163 TGTTKPTE
-2170 DPTNPGGNNT
+2170 PTNPGDDNP

-2187 NDTVTV
+2187 SDKPTNPKGDGNENTNSPQTGDNSNLWMWFAVLFISGGMLVGTTV
-2193 KGMKYRV
+2193 Y
-2200 TNAEKKQACAYG
+2200 
-2212 AENKNLRT
+2212 
-2220 ITVASKVTINGV
+2220 
-2232 SCQVTAVAN
+2232 
-2241 NAFANLKKAAKAVI
+2241 
-2255 GSNVTT
+2255 
-2261 IGKKAFYG
+2261 
-2269 DKKLKK
+2269 
-2275 ITVKSKKL
+2275 SKK
-2283 KSIGKGALK
+2283 
-2292 GISAK
+2292 
-2297 AVVKVPKA
+2297 
-2305 KRKAYN
+2305 
-2311 KLFKGK
+2311 
-2317 GQKKSVKIK
+2317 KKYSK

>member
-1 MMKYYSKS
+1 MMKYYSKR

-22 GFPTQAFAVESA
+22 GFPTQAFAMESA

-39 YTANGDSTVTITG
+39 YTANGDSTVSITG
-52 ISVSEGFEETDLA
+52 ISVAEGFEEADLA

-107 GAFMNCQYLTQVTFG
+107 GAFMNCQYLTQVTFA

-136 QNGVFADCTALTSI
+136 LNGVFAGCTALTSI

-202 IRRVAQ
+202 ISRVAQ

-218 GVDDYGDE
+218 GLDDYGDE

-231 IQDITLNEGLTEI
+231 IQDIVLNEGLIEI

-249 YGAPIT
+249 GGAVIT
-255 SLLLPNSLT
+255 SLILPNSLT
-264 TIGHSAFSC
+264 TIGQEAFSGC
-273 CHHLAE
+273 YQLAE

-290 INGFDHCTSL
+290 INGFDNCTSL

-349 SLTLHEGL
+349 TLTLHEGL
-357 QSIGVGA
+357 QSIGVCA
-364 FHCCN
+364 FYSCN

-468 LIEQSSESLSCK
+468 LIEQSSESVSCK

-489 QPVYAYTVSGTV
+489 QPVYAYTVSGKV

-538 VVFSADGYIN
+538 VVFSADGYID
-548 QTFVRAAGSTGNWDL
+548 QRLVRAAGSTENWDL

-568 APLPVSRTIT
+568 ATLPVSRTIT

-617 YIILKDTVSVTKN
+617 YIILKDTVSVEKN

-643 KRSGATASTTLA
+643 KRSGATAATTLA

-714 KAGNYT
+714 KAGSYT

-774 TAEFGTIVNTDF
+774 TTEFGTIVNTDF

-800 KFRARVFYGFADS
+800 KFRARVFYGFADN

-845 SNGYTQSGNTLTI
+845 SNGYTKSGNTLTI

-865 VVFMDLTVTGTG
+865 VVFMDLSVTGTG
-877 KRVISAALSDGEKT
+877 NRVISAALSDGEKT
-891 SPLGSCAFDCYTT
+891 SPLGSCAFNCYTT

-1030 CKDWS
+1030 CKNWS

-1058 TGDTMEVPLY
+1058 TGDIMEVPLY
-1068 LSGKTMCDDGSTDYV
+1068 LSGKTVCDDGSTDYI

-1113 ASIIDEST
+1113 ASILDDSMKAQWAAQGK
-1121 LEDLTEYTGTQT
+1121 DGTQT
-1133 LMAELM
+1133 LMAELT
-1139 ANSLSEEEKKE
+1139 ASTALTEQEEKE
-1150 IKDKYTNPWTEEVI
+1150 IDDKYENPWTDEFLN
-1164 AEYTRTTEEC
+1164 EYSAS
-1174 LVDLYCHIQGK
+1174 LVEDFCQYYYYYEYCV
-1185 CADPDNPTYAEKE
+1185 DPANPTDAEKAKAE
-1198 AARAAVQEDVKTV
+1198 AAAKADVDK
-1211 MEPFTTTDQDMLD
+1211 MLEPFTTTDQGEINSMINMLFGD
-1224 EMANMIFK
+1224 EWVIEF
-1232 DEYMLEIDAEILS
+1232 DEEVLS
-1245 YASTDEERQW
+1245 YATEEERQEVYEFQ
-1255 ASEYQSALLN
+1255 SEMLSLQNSIDNLCGYISA
-1265 LQSSV
+1265 
-1270 DGYCDYLSAALLLD
+1270 GLLLD

-1293 LEIAEEAGITVA
+1293 IEIAEEMGISLSPELA
-1305 PAIAEQVRVGTL
+1305 AKAKDGTL
-1317 ESVVVDK
+1317 DDYMKTVSVK
-1324 VEQAEG
+1324 VEQEEN
-1330 SDIYYAYDSSGTLIY
+1330 SDTAYVYDQSGALLY
-1345 TIDISK
+1345 TMDTAK
-1351 QLDKVLAHK
+1351 LWDKVIANKDIINSGKVENALPGG
-1360 NFVNNGDVNAVL
+1360 NGAAALSINSYSNKAVL
-1372 PSGKESAA
+1372 PAILSAQEGEEEQGSLALAHDALEAAVSYGGDFWLGLGGTAAGEVADSMAKELDFLVNHAPRILQQYSQWNMDYWLGKMPYISPEYYREISDSMTKLQLKAA
-1380 AVLNSTADD
+1380 A
-1389 ISASSRLYADDG
+1389 
-1401 DTTEAWVA
+1401 
-1409 DELEAVNSWVGG
+1409 
-1421 FWFGAAAT
+1421 F
-1429 GLDEWQKS
+1429 
-1437 MKLSAEKLAKLSA
+1437 
-1450 RTKWLDQ
+1450 
-1457 WQGRYLAGE
+1457 
-1466 MPYVDVDTYDKF
+1466 P
-1478 MTEMVTKNK
+1478 
-1487 KIYAATKIAPN
+1487 KIAPALEKTSKVIGKAGDLAN
-1498 MELFGKGLN
+1498 AVQFGN
-1507 GLGAMVSAGQAANS
+1507 DVIDIYSIN
-1521 LVNVVDKNREI
+1521 NEI
-1532 EDWESELERKEKLYY
+1532 ENWEDEVARHRKLYF
-1547 HYMRLET
+1547 HYLQLEV
-1554 KDCEAFPTKFQCGD
+1554 KDCESFPTKFQCAD
-1568 ALMQCTEAGRKLIP
+1568 AHEKCMDEGRTLQRLYKQ
-1582 RTKDLR
+1582 LR
-1588 NMCAVDTAANAL
+1588 QYASLDA
-1600 MVGSAFIPGLGW
+1600 
-1612 GVALG
+1612 GVAGLSLACSFVPG
-1617 IGLTG
+1617 VGTVAGLTVAG
-1622 TVYGAWSDK
+1622 GGYLYGKAADDAK
-1631 TKTNLQQEISK
+1631 AQLQADITTHELEFQK
-1642 YENDFFLGELKA
+1642 GERAA

-1670 SSDGSNPKSSGNSR
+1670 SSDGSGPKSSGNSS

-1717 AELWYSAN
+1717 AELWYSAS

-1744 PQVTDADGMYSWY
+1744 PQLTDAEGMYSWY
-1757 VPDGYWKVKFTKE
+1757 VPDGYWKVKFTKD
-1770 GYTTAETEW
+1770 GYIAAETEW

-1800 VQSIF
+1800 VQSIN

-1839 PVNTVSNICYS
+1839 PVNTESNICYS
-1850 KVLRMIPNNEA
+1850 KVLRLIPNNKA
-1861 KVGDTVSVTIEG
+1861 KVGDTVSVSIEG
-1873 AKNYAGTSLSK
+1873 AENYAGTSLSK

-1914 PIPRVTVRVLDSD
+1914 PTPRVTVRVLDSD

-1946 SISPVNDITGE
+1946 SVSPVNDITGE

-2030 LSCDTDGAV
+2030 LSCGTDGAV

-2098 SYGSEWKSDANGH
+2098 SYGSDWKSDANGH
-2111 WHECDCG
+2111 WHACSCG
-2118 AVSDRAGHD
+2118 AVSDRAEHD

-2158 EDIPA
+2158 EKIPA
-2163 KGTTEPS
+2163 TGTTKPTE
-2170 DPTNPGGNNT
+2170 PTNPGDDNP

-2187 NDTVTV
+2187 SDKPTNPKGDGNENTNSPQTGDNSNLWMWFAVLFISGGMLVGTTV
-2193 KGMKYRV
+2193 Y
-2200 TNAEKKQACAYG
+2200 
-2212 AENKNLRT
+2212 
-2220 ITVASKVTINGV
+2220 
-2232 SCQVTAVAN
+2232 
-2241 NAFANLKKAAKAVI
+2241 
-2255 GSNVTT
+2255 
-2261 IGKKAFYG
+2261 
-2269 DKKLKK
+2269 
-2275 ITVKSKKL
+2275 SKK
-2283 KSIGKGALK
+2283 
-2292 GISAK
+2292 
-2297 AVVKVPKA
+2297 
-2305 KRKAYN
+2305 
-2311 KLFKGK
+2311 
-2317 GQKKSVKIK
+2317 KKYSK

>member
-1 MMKYYSKS
+1 MMKYYSKR
-9 FISILLMVCMLLA
+9 FISILLMICMLLA
-22 GFPTQAFAVESA
+22 GFPTQAFAMESA

-39 YTANGDSTVTITG
+39 YTANGDSTVSITG
-52 ISVSEGFEETDLA
+52 ISVAEGFEEADLA

-76 VTKIEGTRWSAFAGY
+76 VTKIEGTRWSAFSGY

-107 GAFMNCQYLTQVTFG
+107 GAFMNCQYLTQVTFA

-136 QNGVFADCTALTSI
+136 LNGVFAGCTALTSI

-202 IRRVAQ
+202 ISRVAQ

-218 GVDDYGDE
+218 GLDDYGDE

-231 IQDITLNEGLTEI
+231 IQDIVLNEGLIEI

-249 YGAPIT
+249 GGAVIT
-255 SLLLPNSLT
+255 SLILPNSLT
-264 TIGHSAFSC
+264 TIGQEAFSGC
-273 CHHLAE
+273 YQLAE

-290 INGFDHCTSL
+290 INGFDNCTSL

-349 SLTLHEGL
+349 TLTLHEGL
-357 QSIGVGA
+357 QSIGVCA
-364 FHCCN
+364 FYSCN

-425 LKDENEDNGF
+425 LKDENEYNGF

-463 AYAQN
+463 AYAQ
-468 LIEQSSESLSCK
+468 SCK

-489 QPVYAYTVSGTV
+489 QPVYAYTVSGKV

-517 AQTSDESGAF
+517 AHTSDESGAF
-527 SFAVKNDEDVT
+527 SFTVKNDEDVK
-538 VVFSADGYIN
+538 VVFSADGYID
-548 QTFVRAAGSTGNWDL
+548 QSLVRAAGSTGNWDL

-568 APLPVSRTIT
+568 ATLPVSRTIT

-617 YIILKDTVSVTKN
+617 YIILKDTVSVEKN

-643 KRSGATASTTLA
+643 KRSGATATTTLA

-714 KAGNYT
+714 KAGSYT

-744 TEDTDYKKIHFTIR
+744 TEDVDYKKTSFTVR
-758 DKETTAIDT
+758 DGETTAIDT
-767 VTVPVLN
+767 VAVPVLN
-774 TAEFGTIVNTDF
+774 TKKFSTIVNTDF

-800 KFRARVFYGFADS
+800 KFRARVFYGFADN

-845 SNGYTQSGNTLTI
+845 SNGYTKSGNTLTI

-865 VVFMDLTVTGTG
+865 VVFMDLSVTGTG
-877 KRVISAALSDGEKT
+877 NRVISAALSDGEKT
-891 SPLGSCAFDCYTT
+891 SPLGSCAFNCYTT

-1058 TGDTMEVPLY
+1058 TGDIMEVPLY
-1068 LSGKTMCDDGSTDYV
+1068 LSGKTVCDDGSTDYV
-1083 FTGMVTLEHPGVLP
+1083 FTGMVTLEHPGVIP

-1113 ASIIDEST
+1113 ASILDDSMKAQWAAQGKN
-1121 LEDLTEYTGTQT
+1121 GTQT
-1133 LMAELM
+1133 LMAELT
-1139 ANSLSEEEKKE
+1139 ASTALTEQEEKE
-1150 IKDKYTNPWTEEVI
+1150 IDDKYENPWTDEFLN
-1164 AEYTRTTEEC
+1164 EYSAS
-1174 LVDLYCHIQGK
+1174 LVEDFCQYYYYYEYCV
-1185 CADPDNPTYAEKE
+1185 DPANPTDAEKAKAE
-1198 AARAAVQEDVKTV
+1198 AAAKADVDK
-1211 MEPFTTTDQDMLD
+1211 MLEPFTTTDQGEINSMINMLFGD
-1224 EMANMIFK
+1224 EWVIEF
-1232 DEYMLEIDAEILS
+1232 DEEVLS
-1245 YASTDEERQW
+1245 YATEEERQEVYEFQ
-1255 ASEYQSALLN
+1255 SEMLSLQNSIDNLCGYISA
-1265 LQSSV
+1265 
-1270 DGYCDYLSAALLLD
+1270 GLLLD

-1293 LEIAEEAGITVA
+1293 IEIAEEMGISLSPELA
-1305 PAIAEQVRVGTL
+1305 AKAKDGTL
-1317 ESVVVDK
+1317 DDYMKTVSVK
-1324 VEQAEG
+1324 VEQEEN
-1330 SDIYYAYDSSGTLIY
+1330 SNTAYVYDQSGALLY
-1345 TIDISK
+1345 TMDTAK
-1351 QLDKVLAHK
+1351 LWDKVIANKDIINSGKVENALPGG
-1360 NFVNNGDVNAVL
+1360 NGAAALSINSYSNKAVL
-1372 PSGKESAA
+1372 PAILSAQEGEEEQGSLALAHDALEAAVSYGGDFWLGLGGTAAGEVADSMAKELDFLVNHAPRILQQYSQWNMDYWLGKMPYISPEYYREISDSMTKLQLKAA
-1380 AVLNSTADD
+1380 A
-1389 ISASSRLYADDG
+1389 
-1401 DTTEAWVA
+1401 
-1409 DELEAVNSWVGG
+1409 
-1421 FWFGAAAT
+1421 F
-1429 GLDEWQKS
+1429 
-1437 MKLSAEKLAKLSA
+1437 
-1450 RTKWLDQ
+1450 
-1457 WQGRYLAGE
+1457 
-1466 MPYVDVDTYDKF
+1466 P
-1478 MTEMVTKNK
+1478 
-1487 KIYAATKIAPN
+1487 KIAPALEKTSKVIGKAGDLAN
-1498 MELFGKGLN
+1498 AVQFGN
-1507 GLGAMVSAGQAANS
+1507 DVIDIYSIN
-1521 LVNVVDKNREI
+1521 NEI
-1532 EDWESELERKEKLYY
+1532 ENWEDEVARHRKLYF
-1547 HYMRLET
+1547 HYLQLEV
-1554 KDCEAFPTKFQCGD
+1554 KDCESFPTKFQCAD
-1568 ALMQCTEAGRKLIP
+1568 AHEKCMDEGRTLQRLYKQ
-1582 RTKDLR
+1582 LR
-1588 NMCAVDTAANAL
+1588 QYASLDA
-1600 MVGSAFIPGLGW
+1600 
-1612 GVALG
+1612 GVAGLSLACSFVPG
-1617 IGLTG
+1617 VGTVAGLTVAG
-1622 TVYGAWSDK
+1622 GGYLYGKAADDAK
-1631 TKTNLQQEISK
+1631 AQLQADITTHELEFQK
-1642 YENDFFLGELKA
+1642 GERAA

-1670 SSDGSNPKSSGNSR
+1670 SSDGSGPKSSGNSS

-1707 VESNPLSGVT
+1707 VESNPLSGIT
-1717 AELWYSAN
+1717 AELWYSAS

-1744 PQVTDADGMYSWY
+1744 PQLTDAEGMYSWY
-1757 VPDGYWKVKFTKE
+1757 VPDGYWKVKFTKD
-1770 GYTTAETEW
+1770 GYIAAETEW

-1800 VQSIF
+1800 VQSIN

-1839 PVNTVSNICYS
+1839 PVNTESNICYS
-1850 KVLRMIPNNEA
+1850 KVLRLIPNNKA
-1861 KVGDTVSVTIEG
+1861 KVGDTVSVSIEG
-1873 AKNYAGTSLSK
+1873 AENYAGTSLSK

-1914 PIPRVTVRVLDSD
+1914 PTPRVTVRVLDSD

-1946 SISPVNDITGE
+1946 SVSPVNDITGE

-2030 LSCDTDGAV
+2030 LSCGTDGAV

-2098 SYGSEWKSDANGH
+2098 SYGSEWKSDENGH

-2118 AVSDRAGHD
+2118 AVSDRAEHD
-2127 WMVENAKE
+2127 WKVENAKE
-2135 ATATEPGYT
+2135 ATATEPGYA

-2158 EDIPA
+2158 EKIPA
-2163 KGTTEPS
+2163 TGTTKPTE
-2170 DPTNPGGNNT
+2170 PTNPGDDNP

-2187 NDTVTV
+2187 SDKPTNPKGDGNENTNSPQTGDNSNLWMWFAVLFISGGMLVGTTV
-2193 KGMKYRV
+2193 Y
-2200 TNAEKKQACAYG
+2200 
-2212 AENKNLRT
+2212 
-2220 ITVASKVTINGV
+2220 
-2232 SCQVTAVAN
+2232 
-2241 NAFANLKKAAKAVI
+2241 
-2255 GSNVTT
+2255 
-2261 IGKKAFYG
+2261 
-2269 DKKLKK
+2269 
-2275 ITVKSKKL
+2275 SKK
-2283 KSIGKGALK
+2283 
-2292 GISAK
+2292 
-2297 AVVKVPKA
+2297 
-2305 KRKAYN
+2305 
-2311 KLFKGK
+2311 
-2317 GQKKSVKIK
+2317 KKYSK

>member
-1 MMKYYSKS
+1 MMKYYSKR

-22 GFPTQAFAVESA
+22 GFPTQAFAMESA

-39 YTANGDSTVTITG
+39 YTANGDSTVSITG
-52 ISVSEGFEETDLA
+52 ISVAEGFEEADLA

-107 GAFMNCQYLTQVTFG
+107 GAFMNCQYLTQVTFA

-136 QNGVFADCTALTSI
+136 LNGVFAGCTALTSI

-202 IRRVAQ
+202 ISRVAQ

-218 GVDDYGDE
+218 GLDDYGDE

-231 IQDITLNEGLTEI
+231 IQDIVLNEGLIEI

-249 YGAPIT
+249 GGAVIT
-255 SLLLPNSLT
+255 SLILPNSLT
-264 TIGHSAFSC
+264 TIGQEAFSGC
-273 CHHLAE
+273 YQLAE

-290 INGFDHCTSL
+290 INGFDNCTSL

-349 SLTLHEGL
+349 TLTLHEGL
-357 QSIGVGA
+357 QSIGVCA
-364 FHCCN
+364 FYSCN

-468 LIEQSSESLSCK
+468 LIEQSSESVSCK

-489 QPVYAYTVSGTV
+489 QPVYAYTVSGKV

-538 VVFSADGYIN
+538 VVFSADGYID
-548 QTFVRAAGSTGNWDL
+548 QRLVRAAGSTENWDL

-568 APLPVSRTIT
+568 ATLPVSRTIT

-617 YIILKDTVSVTKN
+617 YIILKDTVSVEKN

-643 KRSGATASTTLA
+643 KRSGATAATTLA

-714 KAGNYT
+714 KAGSYT

-774 TAEFGTIVNTDF
+774 TTEFGTIVNTDF

-800 KFRARVFYGFADS
+800 KFRARVFYGFADN

-845 SNGYTQSGNTLTI
+845 SNGYTKSGNTLTI

-865 VVFMDLTVTGTG
+865 VVFMDLSVTGTG
-877 KRVISAALSDGEKT
+877 NRVISAALSDGEKT
-891 SPLGSCAFDCYTT
+891 SPLGSCAFNCYTT

-1030 CKDWS
+1030 CKNWS

-1058 TGDTMEVPLY
+1058 TGDIMEVPLY
-1068 LSGKTMCDDGSTDYV
+1068 LSGKTVCDDGSTDYI

-1113 ASIIDEST
+1113 ASILDDSMKAQWAAQGK
-1121 LEDLTEYTGTQT
+1121 DGTQT
-1133 LMAELM
+1133 LMAELT
-1139 ANSLSEEEKKE
+1139 ASTALTEQEEKE
-1150 IKDKYTNPWTEEVI
+1150 IDDKYENPWTDEFLN
-1164 AEYTRTTEEC
+1164 EYSAS
-1174 LVDLYCHIQGK
+1174 LVEDFCQYYYYYEYCV
-1185 CADPDNPTYAEKE
+1185 DPANPTDAEKAKAE
-1198 AARAAVQEDVKTV
+1198 AAAKADVDK
-1211 MEPFTTTDQDMLD
+1211 MLEPFTTTDQGEINSMINMLFGD
-1224 EMANMIFK
+1224 EWVIEF
-1232 DEYMLEIDAEILS
+1232 DEEVLS
-1245 YASTDEERQW
+1245 YATEEERQEVYEFQ
-1255 ASEYQSALLN
+1255 SEMLSLQNSIDNLCGYISA
-1265 LQSSV
+1265 
-1270 DGYCDYLSAALLLD
+1270 GLLLD

-1293 LEIAEEAGITVA
+1293 IEIAEEMGISLSPELA
-1305 PAIAEQVRVGTL
+1305 AKAKDGTL
-1317 ESVVVDK
+1317 DDYMKTVSVK
-1324 VEQAEG
+1324 VEQEEN
-1330 SDIYYAYDSSGTLIY
+1330 SDTAYVYDQSGALLY
-1345 TIDISK
+1345 TMDTAK
-1351 QLDKVLAHK
+1351 LWDKVIANKDIINSGKVENALPGG
-1360 NFVNNGDVNAVL
+1360 NGAAALSINSYSNKAVL
-1372 PSGKESAA
+1372 PAILSAQEGEEEQGSLALAHDALEAAVSYGGDFWLGLGGTAAGEVADSMAKELDFLVNHAPRILQQYSQWNMDYWLGKMPYISPEYYREISDSMTKLQLKAA
-1380 AVLNSTADD
+1380 A
-1389 ISASSRLYADDG
+1389 
-1401 DTTEAWVA
+1401 
-1409 DELEAVNSWVGG
+1409 
-1421 FWFGAAAT
+1421 F
-1429 GLDEWQKS
+1429 
-1437 MKLSAEKLAKLSA
+1437 
-1450 RTKWLDQ
+1450 
-1457 WQGRYLAGE
+1457 
-1466 MPYVDVDTYDKF
+1466 P
-1478 MTEMVTKNK
+1478 
-1487 KIYAATKIAPN
+1487 KIAPALEKTSKVIGKAGDLAN
-1498 MELFGKGLN
+1498 AVQFGN
-1507 GLGAMVSAGQAANS
+1507 DVIDIYSIN
-1521 LVNVVDKNREI
+1521 NEI
-1532 EDWESELERKEKLYY
+1532 ENWEDEVARHRKLYF
-1547 HYMRLET
+1547 HYLQLEV
-1554 KDCEAFPTKFQCGD
+1554 KDCESFPTKFQCAD
-1568 ALMQCTEAGRKLIP
+1568 AHEKCMDEGRTLQRLYKQ
-1582 RTKDLR
+1582 LR
-1588 NMCAVDTAANAL
+1588 QYASLDA
-1600 MVGSAFIPGLGW
+1600 
-1612 GVALG
+1612 GVAGLSLACSFVPG
-1617 IGLTG
+1617 VGTVAGLTVAG
-1622 TVYGAWSDK
+1622 GGYLYGKAADDAK
-1631 TKTNLQQEISK
+1631 AQLQADITTHELEFQK
-1642 YENDFFLGELKA
+1642 GERAA

-1670 SSDGSNPKSSGNSR
+1670 SSDGSGPKSSGNSS

-1717 AELWYSAN
+1717 AELWYSAS

-1744 PQVTDADGMYSWY
+1744 PQLTDAEGMYSWY
-1757 VPDGYWKVKFTKE
+1757 VPDGYWKVKFTKD
-1770 GYTTAETEW
+1770 GYIAAETEW

-1800 VQSIF
+1800 VQSIN

-1839 PVNTVSNICYS
+1839 PVNTESNICYS
-1850 KVLRMIPNNEA
+1850 KVLRLIPNNKA
-1861 KVGDTVSVTIEG
+1861 KVGDTVSVSIEG
-1873 AKNYAGTSLSK
+1873 AENYAGTSLSK

-1914 PIPRVTVRVLDSD
+1914 PTPRVTVRVLDSD

-1946 SISPVNDITGE
+1946 SVSPVNDITGE

-2030 LSCDTDGAV
+2030 LSCGTDGAV

-2087 ITVTVDDTHQH
+2087 ITITVDDTHQH
-2098 SYGSEWKSDANGH
+2098 SYGSDWKSDANGH
-2111 WHECDCG
+2111 WHACSCG
-2118 AVSDRAGHD
+2118 AVSDRAEHD

-2158 EDIPA
+2158 EKIPA
-2163 KGTTEPS
+2163 TGTTKPTE
-2170 DPTNPGGNNT
+2170 PTNPGDDNP

-2187 NDTVTV
+2187 SDKPTNPKGDGNENTNSPQTGDNSNLWMWFAVLFISGGMLVGTTV
-2193 KGMKYRV
+2193 Y
-2200 TNAEKKQACAYG
+2200 
-2212 AENKNLRT
+2212 
-2220 ITVASKVTINGV
+2220 
-2232 SCQVTAVAN
+2232 
-2241 NAFANLKKAAKAVI
+2241 
-2255 GSNVTT
+2255 
-2261 IGKKAFYG
+2261 
-2269 DKKLKK
+2269 
-2275 ITVKSKKL
+2275 SKK
-2283 KSIGKGALK
+2283 
-2292 GISAK
+2292 
-2297 AVVKVPKA
+2297 
-2305 KRKAYN
+2305 
-2311 KLFKGK
+2311 
-2317 GQKKSVKIK
+2317 KKYSK

>member
-1 MMKYYSKS
+1 MKNCSKR
-9 FISILLMVCMLLA
+9 FLSILLMVCMLLA

-39 YTANGDSTVTITG
+39 YTSNGDSTVTITG

-76 VTKIEGTRWSAFAGY
+76 VTKIEGTRWSTFAGY

-128 FEDAYNSN
+128 FEDAYNSD
-136 QNGVFADCTALTSI
+136 QNGVFAGCTALTSI

-157 KLGTYMFSGCESLTS
+157 KLGTYMFSGCESLAA

-202 IRRVAQ
+202 ISRVAQ

-231 IQDITLNEGLTEI
+231 IQDIVLNEGLTEI

-249 YGAPIT
+249 GGAVIT
-255 SLLLPNSLT
+255 SLILPNSLT
-264 TIGHSAFSC
+264 TIGQEAFSGC
-273 CHHLAE
+273 YQLAE

-357 QSIGVGA
+357 QSIGVAA
-364 FHCCN
+364 FAYCN
-369 GTDNGEYMEGLLNA
+369 GTDGDYMEGLLNA

-425 LKDENEDNGF
+425 LKDENENNGF

-449 YRYKSDGVTESDLY
+449 YRYKSDGITESDLY

-468 LIEQSSESLSCK
+468 LIEQSSESVSCK

-489 QPVYAYTVSGTV
+489 QPVYAYTVSGKV

-517 AQTSDESGAF
+517 AQTSDGSGAF
-527 SFAVKNDEDVT
+527 SFTVKNDEDVK
-538 VVFSADGYIN
+538 VVFSADGYID
-548 QTFVRAAGSTGNWDL
+548 QSLVRAAGSTGNWDL

-597 VLKAGEKTLTEDTD
+597 VLKAGEKTLIEDTD

-617 YIILKDTVSVTKN
+617 YIILKDTVSVEKN

-643 KRSGATASTTLA
+643 KRSGTTATTTLA

-674 SSFTGGHN
+674 SNFTGGHN
-682 ILIFDSEGN
+682 VLIFDSEGN
-691 LSEYGTVSSTI
+691 LTEYGTVSSTI

-714 KAGNYT
+714 KAGSYT

-758 DKETTAIDT
+758 DKETTAINT

-774 TAEFGTIVNTDF
+774 TAKFGTIVNTDF

-800 KFRARVFYGFADS
+800 KFRARVFYGFADE
-813 AVASGTLTINIP
+813 AAASGTLTINIP

-838 RLDAGAA
+838 RLDAGTA

-865 VVFMDLTVTGTG
+865 VVFMDLSVTGTG
-877 KRVISAALSDGEKT
+877 NRVISAALSDGGKT
-891 SPLGSCAFDCYTT
+891 SPLGSCAFNCYTT

-914 SRIATITATIKA
+914 SRTATITATIKA

-953 FDFTPPADAAIGQ
+953 FDFTPPANAAIGQ

-999 QYHSKYY
+999 QFHSKYY

-1058 TGDTMEVPLY
+1058 TGDTMEVPLH
-1068 LSGKTMCDDGSTDYV
+1068 LSGKTVCDDGSTDYV
-1083 FTGMVTLEHPGVLP
+1083 FTGMLTLEHPGVIP

-1113 ASIIDEST
+1113 ASILDDSVKAQWAAQGK
-1121 LEDLTEYTGTQT
+1121 DGTQT
-1133 LMAELM
+1133 LMAELT
-1139 ANSLSEEEKKE
+1139 ASTALTEQEEKE
-1150 IKDKYTNPWTEEVI
+1150 IDDKYENPWTDEFLN
-1164 AEYTRTTEEC
+1164 EYSAT
-1174 LVDLYCHIQGK
+1174 LVEDFCQYYYYYEYCV
-1185 CADPDNPTYAEKE
+1185 DPANPTDAEKAKAE
-1198 AARAAVQEDVKTV
+1198 AAAKADVDK
-1211 MEPFTTTDQDMLD
+1211 MLEPFTTTDQGEINSMINMLFGD
-1224 EMANMIFK
+1224 EWVIEF
-1232 DEYMLEIDAEILS
+1232 DEEVLS
-1245 YASTDEERQW
+1245 YATEEERQEVYEFQ
-1255 ASEYQSALLN
+1255 SEMLSLQNSIDNLCGYISA
-1265 LQSSV
+1265 
-1270 DGYCDYLSAALLLD
+1270 GLLLD

-1293 LEIAEEAGITVA
+1293 IEIAEEMGISLSPELA
-1305 PAIAEQVRVGTL
+1305 AKAKDGTL
-1317 ESVVVDK
+1317 DDYMKTVSVK
-1324 VEQAEG
+1324 VEQEEN
-1330 SDIYYAYDSSGTLIY
+1330 SDTAYVYDQSGALLY
-1345 TIDISK
+1345 TMDTAK
-1351 QLDKVLAHK
+1351 LWDKVIANKDIINSGKVENALPGG
-1360 NFVNNGDVNAVL
+1360 NGAAALSINSYSNKAVL
-1372 PSGKESAA
+1372 PAILSAQEGEEEQGSLALAHDALEAAVSYGGDFWLGLGGTAAGEVADSMAKELDFLVNHAPRILQQYHQWNMDYWLGKMPYISPEYFREIDESMTKLHLKAA
-1380 AVLNSTADD
+1380 A
-1389 ISASSRLYADDG
+1389 
-1401 DTTEAWVA
+1401 
-1409 DELEAVNSWVGG
+1409 
-1421 FWFGAAAT
+1421 F
-1429 GLDEWQKS
+1429 
-1437 MKLSAEKLAKLSA
+1437 
-1450 RTKWLDQ
+1450 
-1457 WQGRYLAGE
+1457 
-1466 MPYVDVDTYDKF
+1466 P
-1478 MTEMVTKNK
+1478 
-1487 KIYAATKIAPN
+1487 KIAPALEKTSKVIGKAGDLAN
-1498 MELFGKGLN
+1498 AAQFGN
-1507 GLGAMVSAGQAANS
+1507 DVIDIYSIN
-1521 LVNVVDKNREI
+1521 NEI
-1532 EDWESELERKEKLYY
+1532 ENWEDEVARHRKLYF
-1547 HYMRLET
+1547 HYLQLEI
-1554 KDCEAFPTKFQCGD
+1554 KDCESFPTKFQCAD
-1568 ALMQCTEAGRKLIP
+1568 AHEKCMDEGRTLQRLYKQ
-1582 RTKDLR
+1582 LR
-1588 NMCAVDTAANAL
+1588 QYASLDA
-1600 MVGSAFIPGLGW
+1600 
-1612 GVALG
+1612 GVAGLSLACSFVPG
-1617 IGLTG
+1617 VGTVAGLTVAG
-1622 TVYGAWSDK
+1622 GGYLYGKAADDAK
-1631 TKTNLQQEISK
+1631 AQLQADITTHELEFQK
-1642 YENDFFLGELKA
+1642 GERAA
-1654 KKYCKIDRN
+1654 KKYCKIERE
-1663 DCPDEDS
+1663 DCPDDDS
-1670 SSDGSNPKSSGNSR
+1670 KSSDGTGIGSSNSVR
-1684 LGSGSIGSDLREC
+1684 GSGSIGSDLREC

-1717 AELWYSAN
+1717 ATLWYSAS

-1732 KWDAENYGGQIN
+1732 EWDAENYGGQIN
-1744 PQVTDADGMYSWY
+1744 PQITDKDGMYSWY

-1770 GYTTAETEW
+1770 GYTAAETEW

-1792 LISTAAPA
+1792 LISTAVPA
-1800 VQSIF
+1800 VQSIN

-1817 YMSVTKTLTI
+1817 YMSVTKTLTV

-1839 PVNTVSNICYS
+1839 PVNTESNICYS
-1850 KVLRMIPNNEA
+1850 KVLRLIPNNKA
-1861 KVGDTVSVTIEG
+1861 KVGDTVSVTIDG

-1884 YISGS
+1884 YSSGS

-1903 EDQISVHMGEN
+1903 EDQISVHMGED
-1914 PIPRVTVRVLDSD
+1914 PTPRVTVRVLDSD

-1946 SISPVNDITGE
+1946 SVSPVNDITGE

-1982 SLRVSIPLLVTH
+1982 SLRVSIPLLVTN

-2000 RPTAKIGEISLT
+2000 RPTAKIGEISLN

-2030 LSCDTDGAV
+2030 LSCGTDGAV

-2074 AYKDGMD
+2074 AYKDDMD

-2087 ITVTVDDTHQH
+2087 ITVTVDDTHRH
-2098 SYGSEWKSDANGH
+2098 SYGSEWKSDENGH
-2111 WHECDCG
+2111 WHECNCG
-2118 AVSDRAGHD
+2118 AVSDRAEHD
-2127 WMVENAKE
+2127 WKVENAKD
-2135 ATATEPGYT
+2135 ATASKSGYT

-2158 EDIPA
+2158 EKIPA
-2163 KGTTEPS
+2163 TGTTKPTEPTNPGN
-2170 DPTNPGGNNT
+2170 DTPAKPTNPTNPGGSTPTEPVKPDGKENT
-2180 TNPVNPD
+2180 DASNPQTGD
-2187 NDTVTV
+2187 NSNILLWFAALFVSGAGIFGTTV
-2193 KGMKYRV
+2193 
-2200 TNAEKKQACAYG
+2200 
-2212 AENKNLRT
+2212 
-2220 ITVASKVTINGV
+2220 
-2232 SCQVTAVAN
+2232 
-2241 NAFANLKKAAKAVI
+2241 FF
-2255 GSNVTT
+2255 
-2261 IGKKAFYG
+2261 GKK
-2269 DKKLKK
+2269 
-2275 ITVKSKKL
+2275 
-2283 KSIGKGALK
+2283 
-2292 GISAK
+2292 
-2297 AVVKVPKA
+2297 
-2305 KRKAYN
+2305 KRME
-2311 KLFKGK
+2311 
-2317 GQKKSVKIK
+2317 

>member
-1 MMKYYSKS
+1 MKYYSKR

-39 YTANGDSTVTITG
+39 YTENGDSTVSITG
-52 ISVSEGFEETDLA
+52 ISVAEGFEEADIA

-76 VTKIEGTRWSAFAGY
+76 VTKIEGTRWSAFARY

-128 FEDAYNSN
+128 FEDAYNSDL
-136 QNGVFADCTALTSI
+136 NGVFAGCTALTSI

-157 KLGTYMFSGCESLTS
+157 KLGTYMFSRCESLTS

-202 IRRVAQ
+202 ISRVAKF
-208 DAFSANYICT
+208 AFSANYICT
-218 GVDDYGDE
+218 GLDDYGDE

-231 IQDITLNEGLTEI
+231 IQDIVLNEGLIEI

-249 YGAPIT
+249 GGAVIT
-255 SLLLPNSLT
+255 SLILPNSLT
-264 TIGHSAFSC
+264 TIGQEAFSGC
-273 CHHLAE
+273 YQLAE

-314 IGYQAFSGCRFSSVS
+314 IGYEAFLGCRFSSVS

-349 SLTLHEGL
+349 SLSLHEGL
-357 QSIGVGA
+357 QSIGVCA
-364 FHCCN
+364 FNRCN

-403 NSYYADDANPGLTLK
+403 NSYYADNANPGLTLK

-425 LKDENEDNGF
+425 LKDENEYNGF
-435 IPILSGVAY
+435 IPILSGVAS

-449 YRYKSDGVTESDLY
+449 YRYKSDGITESDLY
-463 AYAQN
+463 AYAQ
-468 LIEQSSESLSCK
+468 SCK

-489 QPVYAYTVSGTV
+489 QPVYAYTVSGKV

-527 SFAVKNDEDVT
+527 SFAVKNDEDVK
-538 VVFSADGYIN
+538 VVFSADGYID
-548 QTFVRAAGSTGNWDL
+548 QTLVRAAGSTGNWDL

-568 APLPVSRTIT
+568 ATLPVSRTIT

-617 YIILKDTVSVTKN
+617 YIILKDTVSVEKN

-643 KRSGATASTTLA
+643 KRSGATATTTLA

-702 MEETYSYTSDKL
+702 IEETYSYTSDKL
-714 KAGNYT
+714 KAGSYT

-744 TEDTDYKKIHFTIR
+744 TEYTDYKKIHFTIR

-800 KFRARVFYGFADS
+800 RFRARVFYGFADK
-813 AVASGTLTINIP
+813 AAASGTLTINIP

-865 VVFMDLTVTGTG
+865 VVFMDLSVTGTG
-877 KRVISAALSDGEKT
+877 NRVISAALSDGEKT
-891 SPLGSCAFDCYTT
+891 SPLGSCTFDCYTT

-937 GEKKGTV
+937 GEKKGSV

-975 EGDGGSAV
+975 EGDGGSTV

-1058 TGDTMEVPLY
+1058 TGDIMEVPLY
-1068 LSGKTMCDDGSTDYV
+1068 LSGKTVCDDGSTDYV
-1083 FTGMVTLEHPGVLP
+1083 FTGMVTLEHPGVIP

-1113 ASIIDEST
+1113 ASILDDSMKAQWAAQGKN
-1121 LEDLTEYTGTQT
+1121 GTQT
-1133 LMAELM
+1133 LMAELT
-1139 ANSLSEEEKKE
+1139 ASTALTEQEEKE
-1150 IKDKYTNPWTEEVI
+1150 IDDKYENPWTDEFLN
-1164 AEYTRTTEEC
+1164 EYSAS
-1174 LVDLYCHIQGK
+1174 LVEDFCQYYYYYEYCV
-1185 CADPDNPTYAEKE
+1185 DPANPTDAEKAKAE
-1198 AARAAVQEDVKTV
+1198 AAAKADVDK
-1211 MEPFTTTDQDMLD
+1211 MLEPFTTTDQGEINSMINMLFGD
-1224 EMANMIFK
+1224 EWVIEF
-1232 DEYMLEIDAEILS
+1232 DEEVLS
-1245 YASTDEERQW
+1245 YATEEERQEVYEFQ
-1255 ASEYQSALLN
+1255 SEMLSLQNSIDNLCGYISA
-1265 LQSSV
+1265 
-1270 DGYCDYLSAALLLD
+1270 GLLLD

-1293 LEIAEEAGITVA
+1293 IEIAEEMGISLSPELA
-1305 PAIAEQVRVGTL
+1305 AKAKDGTL
-1317 ESVVVDK
+1317 DDYMKTVSVK
-1324 VEQAEG
+1324 VEQEEN
-1330 SDIYYAYDSSGTLIY
+1330 SDTAYVYDQSGALLY
-1345 TIDISK
+1345 TMDTAK
-1351 QLDKVLAHK
+1351 LWDKVIANKDIINSGKVENALPGG
-1360 NFVNNGDVNAVL
+1360 NGAAALSINSYSNKAVL
-1372 PSGKESAA
+1372 PAILSVQEGEEEQGSLALAHDALEAAVSYGGDFWLGLGGTAAGEVADSMAKELDFLVNHAPRILQQYSQWNMDYWLGKMPYISPEYYREISDSMTKLQLKAA
-1380 AVLNSTADD
+1380 A
-1389 ISASSRLYADDG
+1389 
-1401 DTTEAWVA
+1401 
-1409 DELEAVNSWVGG
+1409 
-1421 FWFGAAAT
+1421 F
-1429 GLDEWQKS
+1429 
-1437 MKLSAEKLAKLSA
+1437 
-1450 RTKWLDQ
+1450 
-1457 WQGRYLAGE
+1457 
-1466 MPYVDVDTYDKF
+1466 P
-1478 MTEMVTKNK
+1478 
-1487 KIYAATKIAPN
+1487 KIAPALEKTSKVIGKAGDLAN
-1498 MELFGKGLN
+1498 AVQFGN
-1507 GLGAMVSAGQAANS
+1507 DVIDIYSIN
-1521 LVNVVDKNREI
+1521 NEI
-1532 EDWESELERKEKLYY
+1532 ENWEDEVARHRKLYF
-1547 HYMRLET
+1547 HYLQLEV
-1554 KDCEAFPTKFQCGD
+1554 KDCESFPTKFQCAD
-1568 ALMQCTEAGRKLIP
+1568 AHEKCMDEGRTLQRLYKQ
-1582 RTKDLR
+1582 LR
-1588 NMCAVDTAANAL
+1588 QYASLDA
-1600 MVGSAFIPGLGW
+1600 
-1612 GVALG
+1612 GVAGLSLACSFVPG
-1617 IGLTG
+1617 VGTVAGLTVAG
-1622 TVYGAWSDK
+1622 GGYLYGKAADDAK
-1631 TKTNLQQEISK
+1631 AQLQADITTHELEFQK
-1642 YENDFFLGELKA
+1642 GERAA

-1670 SSDGSNPKSSGNSR
+1670 SSDGSGPKSSGNSS

-1717 AELWYSAN
+1717 AELWYSAS

-1744 PQVTDADGMYSWY
+1744 PQITDTDGMYSWY
-1757 VPDGYWKVKFTKE
+1757 VPDGYWKVKFTKD
-1770 GYTTAETEW
+1770 GYTAAETEW

-1800 VQSIF
+1800 VQSIN

-1839 PVNTVSNICYS
+1839 PVNTESNICYS
-1850 KVLRMIPNNEA
+1850 KVLRLIPNNKA
-1861 KVGDTVSVTIEG
+1861 KVGDTVSVSIEG
-1873 AKNYAGTSLSK
+1873 AENYAGTSLSK
-1884 YISGS
+1884 YSSGS

-1914 PIPRVTVRVLDSD
+1914 PTPRVTVRVLDSD

-1946 SISPVNDITGE
+1946 SVSPVNDITGE

-2030 LSCDTDGAV
+2030 LSCGTDGAV

-2098 SYGSEWKSDANGH
+2098 SYGSEWKSDENGH

-2118 AVSDRAGHD
+2118 AVSDRAEHD
-2127 WMVENAKE
+2127 WKVENAKE
-2135 ATATEPGYT
+2135 ATATEPGYA

-2158 EDIPA
+2158 EKIPA
-2163 KGTTEPS
+2163 TGTTKPTE
-2170 DPTNPGGNNT
+2170 PTNPGDDNP

-2187 NDTVTV
+2187 SDKPTNP
-2193 KGMKYRV
+2193 KGDGNENTNSPQTGDNSNLWMWFAVLFISGGMLIGTSAYSKNKKY
-2200 TNAEKKQACAYG
+2200 
-2212 AENKNLRT
+2212 
-2220 ITVASKVTINGV
+2220 SK
-2232 SCQVTAVAN
+2232 
-2241 NAFANLKKAAKAVI
+2241 
-2255 GSNVTT
+2255 
-2261 IGKKAFYG
+2261 
-2269 DKKLKK
+2269 
-2275 ITVKSKKL
+2275 
-2283 KSIGKGALK
+2283 
-2292 GISAK
+2292 
-2297 AVVKVPKA
+2297 
-2305 KRKAYN
+2305 
-2311 KLFKGK
+2311 
-2317 GQKKSVKIK
+2317 

>member
-1 MMKYYSKS
+1 
-9 FISILLMVCMLLA
+9 MLLA
-22 GFPTQAFAVESA
+22 GFPTQAFAMESA

-39 YTANGDSTVTITG
+39 YTANGDSTVSITG
-52 ISVSEGFEETDLA
+52 ISVAEGFEEADLA

-107 GAFMNCQYLTQVTFG
+107 GAFMNCQYLTQVTFA

-136 QNGVFADCTALTSI
+136 LNGVFAGCTALTSI

-202 IRRVAQ
+202 ISRVAQ

-218 GVDDYGDE
+218 GLDDYGDE

-231 IQDITLNEGLTEI
+231 IQDIVLNEGLIEI

-249 YGAPIT
+249 GGAVIT
-255 SLLLPNSLT
+255 SLILPNSLT
-264 TIGHSAFSC
+264 TIGQEAFSGC
-273 CHHLAE
+273 YQLAE

-290 INGFDHCTSL
+290 INGFDNCTSL

-349 SLTLHEGL
+349 TLTLHEGL
-357 QSIGVGA
+357 QSIGVCA
-364 FHCCN
+364 FYSCN

-425 LKDENEDNGF
+425 LKDENEYNGF

-463 AYAQN
+463 AYAQ
-468 LIEQSSESLSCK
+468 SCK

-489 QPVYAYTVSGTV
+489 QPVYAYTVSGKV

-517 AQTSDESGAF
+517 AHTSDESGAF
-527 SFAVKNDEDVT
+527 SFTVKNDEDVK
-538 VVFSADGYIN
+538 VVFSADGYID
-548 QTFVRAAGSTGNWDL
+548 QSLVRAAGSTGNWDL

-568 APLPVSRTIT
+568 ATLPVSRTIT

-617 YIILKDTVSVTKN
+617 YIILKDTVSVEKN

-643 KRSGATASTTLA
+643 KRSGATATTTLA

-714 KAGNYT
+714 KAGSYT

-744 TEDTDYKKIHFTIR
+744 TEDVDYKKISFTVR
-758 DKETTAIDT
+758 DGETTAIDT
-767 VTVPVLN
+767 VAVPVLN
-774 TAEFGTIVNTDF
+774 TKKFSTIVNTDF

-800 KFRARVFYGFADS
+800 KFRARVFYGFADN

-845 SNGYTQSGNTLTI
+845 SNGYTKSGNTLTI

-865 VVFMDLTVTGTG
+865 VVFMDLSVTGTG
-877 KRVISAALSDGEKT
+877 NRVISAALSDGEKT
-891 SPLGSCAFDCYTT
+891 SPLGSCAFNCYTT

-1058 TGDTMEVPLY
+1058 TGDIMEVPLY
-1068 LSGKTMCDDGSTDYV
+1068 LSGKTVCDDGSTDYV
-1083 FTGMVTLEHPGVLP
+1083 FTGMVTLEHPGVIP

-1113 ASIIDEST
+1113 ASILDDSMKAQWAAQGKN
-1121 LEDLTEYTGTQT
+1121 GTQT
-1133 LMAELM
+1133 LMAELT
-1139 ANSLSEEEKKE
+1139 ASTALTEQEEKE
-1150 IKDKYTNPWTEEVI
+1150 IDDKYENPWTDEFLN
-1164 AEYTRTTEEC
+1164 EYSAS
-1174 LVDLYCHIQGK
+1174 LVEDFCQYYYYYEYCV
-1185 CADPDNPTYAEKE
+1185 DPANPTDAEKAKAE
-1198 AARAAVQEDVKTV
+1198 AAAKADVDK
-1211 MEPFTTTDQDMLD
+1211 MLEPFTTTDQGEINSMINMLFGD
-1224 EMANMIFK
+1224 EWVIEF
-1232 DEYMLEIDAEILS
+1232 DEEVLS
-1245 YASTDEERQW
+1245 YATEEERQEVYEFQ
-1255 ASEYQSALLN
+1255 SEMLSLQNSIDNLCGYISA
-1265 LQSSV
+1265 
-1270 DGYCDYLSAALLLD
+1270 GLLLD

-1293 LEIAEEAGITVA
+1293 IEIAEEMGISLSPELA
-1305 PAIAEQVRVGTL
+1305 AKAKDGTL
-1317 ESVVVDK
+1317 DDYMKTVSVK
-1324 VEQAEG
+1324 VEQEEN
-1330 SDIYYAYDSSGTLIY
+1330 SNTAYVYDQSGALLY
-1345 TIDISK
+1345 TMDTAK
-1351 QLDKVLAHK
+1351 LWDKVIANKDIINSGKVENALPGG
-1360 NFVNNGDVNAVL
+1360 NGAAALSINSYSNKAVL
-1372 PSGKESAA
+1372 PAILSAQEGEEEQGSLALAHDALEAAVSYGGDFWLGLGGTAAGEVADSMAKELDFLVNHAPRILQQYSQWNMDYWLGKMPYISPEYYREISDSMTKLQLKAA
-1380 AVLNSTADD
+1380 A
-1389 ISASSRLYADDG
+1389 
-1401 DTTEAWVA
+1401 
-1409 DELEAVNSWVGG
+1409 
-1421 FWFGAAAT
+1421 F
-1429 GLDEWQKS
+1429 
-1437 MKLSAEKLAKLSA
+1437 
-1450 RTKWLDQ
+1450 
-1457 WQGRYLAGE
+1457 
-1466 MPYVDVDTYDKF
+1466 P
-1478 MTEMVTKNK
+1478 
-1487 KIYAATKIAPN
+1487 KIAPALEKTSKVIGKAGDLAN
-1498 MELFGKGLN
+1498 AVQFGN
-1507 GLGAMVSAGQAANS
+1507 DVIDIYSIN
-1521 LVNVVDKNREI
+1521 NEI
-1532 EDWESELERKEKLYY
+1532 ENWEDEVARHRKLYF
-1547 HYMRLET
+1547 HYLQLEV
-1554 KDCEAFPTKFQCGD
+1554 KDCESFPTKFQCAD
-1568 ALMQCTEAGRKLIP
+1568 AHEKCMDEGRTLQRLYKQ
-1582 RTKDLR
+1582 LR
-1588 NMCAVDTAANAL
+1588 QYASLDA
-1600 MVGSAFIPGLGW
+1600 
-1612 GVALG
+1612 GVAGLSLACSFVPG
-1617 IGLTG
+1617 VGTVAGLTVAG
-1622 TVYGAWSDK
+1622 GGYLYGKAADDAK
-1631 TKTNLQQEISK
+1631 AQLQADITTHELEFQK
-1642 YENDFFLGELKA
+1642 GERAA

-1670 SSDGSNPKSSGNSR
+1670 SSDGSGPKSSGNSS

-1717 AELWYSAN
+1717 AELWYSAS

-1744 PQVTDADGMYSWY
+1744 PQLTDAEGMYSWY
-1757 VPDGYWKVKFTKE
+1757 VPDGYWKVKFTKD
-1770 GYTTAETEW
+1770 GYIAAETEW

-1800 VQSIF
+1800 VQSIN

-1839 PVNTVSNICYS
+1839 PVNTESNICYS
-1850 KVLRMIPNNEA
+1850 KVLRLIPNNKA
-1861 KVGDTVSVTIEG
+1861 KVGDTVSVSIEG
-1873 AKNYAGTSLSK
+1873 AENYAGTSLSK

-1914 PIPRVTVRVLDSD
+1914 PTPRVTVRVLDSD

-1946 SISPVNDITGE
+1946 SVSPVNDITGE

-2030 LSCDTDGAV
+2030 LSCGTDGAV

-2098 SYGSEWKSDANGH
+2098 SYGSEWKSDENGH

-2118 AVSDRAGHD
+2118 AVSDRAEHD
-2127 WMVENAKE
+2127 WKVENAKE
-2135 ATATEPGYT
+2135 ATATEPGYA

-2158 EDIPA
+2158 EKIPA
-2163 KGTTEPS
+2163 TGTTKPTE
-2170 DPTNPGGNNT
+2170 PTNPGDDNP

-2187 NDTVTV
+2187 SDKPTNPKGDGNENTNSPQTGDNSNLWMWFAVLFISGGMLVGTTV
-2193 KGMKYRV
+2193 Y
-2200 TNAEKKQACAYG
+2200 
-2212 AENKNLRT
+2212 
-2220 ITVASKVTINGV
+2220 
-2232 SCQVTAVAN
+2232 
-2241 NAFANLKKAAKAVI
+2241 
-2255 GSNVTT
+2255 
-2261 IGKKAFYG
+2261 
-2269 DKKLKK
+2269 
-2275 ITVKSKKL
+2275 SKK
-2283 KSIGKGALK
+2283 
-2292 GISAK
+2292 
-2297 AVVKVPKA
+2297 
-2305 KRKAYN
+2305 
-2311 KLFKGK
+2311 
-2317 GQKKSVKIK
+2317 KKYSK

>member
-1 MMKYYSKS
+1 MMKYYSKR

-22 GFPTQAFAVESA
+22 GFPTQAFAMESA

-39 YTANGDSTVTITG
+39 YTENGDSTVSITG
-52 ISVSEGFEETDLA
+52 ISVAEGFEEADLA

-128 FEDAYNSN
+128 FEDAYHSDL
-136 QNGVFADCTALTSI
+136 NGVFAGCTALTSI

-202 IRRVAQ
+202 ISRVEQ
-208 DAFSANYICT
+208 DAFWANYICT
-218 GVDDYGDE
+218 GLGDYGDE

-231 IQDITLNEGLTEI
+231 IQDIKLNEGLIEI

-249 YGAPIT
+249 DGAVIT
-255 SLLLPNSLT
+255 SLTLPNSLT
-264 TIGHSAFSC
+264 TIGQDAFSGC
-273 CHHLAE
+273 YQLAE

-290 INGFDHCTSL
+290 INGFAHCTSL

-314 IGYQAFSGCRFSSVS
+314 IGYRAFLGCRFSSVS

-349 SLTLHEGL
+349 SLSLHEGL
-357 QSIGVGA
+357 QSIGVCA
-364 FHCCN
+364 FNCCN
-369 GTDNGEYMEGLLNA
+369 GTTDNGEYMEGLLNA

-403 NSYYADDANPGLTLK
+403 NSYYAANANPGLTLK

-425 LKDENEDNGF
+425 LKNKNEDNGF

-449 YRYKSDGVTESDLY
+449 YRYKSDGITESDLY
-463 AYAQN
+463 AYAQ
-468 LIEQSSESLSCK
+468 SCK

-489 QPVYAYTVSGTV
+489 QPVYAYTVSGKV

-517 AQTSDESGAF
+517 AHTSDESGAF
-527 SFAVKNDEDVT
+527 SFTVKNDEDVK
-538 VVFSADGYIN
+538 VVFSADGYID
-548 QTFVRAAGSTGNWDL
+548 QSLVRAAGSTGNWDL

-568 APLPVSRTIT
+568 ATLPVSRTIT

-617 YIILKDTVSVTKN
+617 YIILKDTVSVEKN

-643 KRSGATASTTLA
+643 KRSGATAATTLA

-702 MEETYSYTSDKL
+702 IEETYSYTSDKL
-714 KAGNYT
+714 KAGSYT

-758 DKETTAIDT
+758 DKETTAINT

-774 TAEFGTIVNTDF
+774 TAKFGTIVNTDF

-800 KFRARVFYGFADS
+800 KFRARVFYGFADK
-813 AVASGTLTINIP
+813 AAASGTLTINIP

-865 VVFMDLTVTGTG
+865 VVFMDLSVTGTG
-877 KRVISAALSDGEKT
+877 NRVISAALSDGEKT
-891 SPLGSCAFDCYTT
+891 SPLGSCAFNCYTT

-1058 TGDTMEVPLY
+1058 TGDIMEVPLY
-1068 LSGKTMCDDGSTDYV
+1068 LSGKTVCDDGSTDYV
-1083 FTGMVTLEHPGVLP
+1083 FTGMVTLEHPGVIP

-1113 ASIIDEST
+1113 ASILDDSMKAQWAAQGKN
-1121 LEDLTEYTGTQT
+1121 GTQT
-1133 LMAELM
+1133 LMAELT
-1139 ANSLSEEEKKE
+1139 ASTALTEQEEKE
-1150 IKDKYTNPWTEEVI
+1150 IDDKYENPWTDEFLN
-1164 AEYTRTTEEC
+1164 EYSAS
-1174 LVDLYCHIQGK
+1174 LVEDFCQYYYYYEYCV
-1185 CADPDNPTYAEKE
+1185 DPANPTDAEKAKAE
-1198 AARAAVQEDVKTV
+1198 AAAKADVDK
-1211 MEPFTTTDQDMLD
+1211 MLEPFTTTDQGEINSMINMLFGD
-1224 EMANMIFK
+1224 EWVIEF
-1232 DEYMLEIDAEILS
+1232 DEEVLS
-1245 YASTDEERQW
+1245 YATEEERQEVYEFQ
-1255 ASEYQSALLN
+1255 SEMLSLQNSIDNLCGYISA
-1265 LQSSV
+1265 
-1270 DGYCDYLSAALLLD
+1270 GLLLD

-1293 LEIAEEAGITVA
+1293 IEIAEEMGISLSPELA
-1305 PAIAEQVRVGTL
+1305 AKAKDGTL
-1317 ESVVVDK
+1317 DDYMKTVSVK
-1324 VEQAEG
+1324 VEQEEN
-1330 SDIYYAYDSSGTLIY
+1330 SDTAYVYDQSGALLY
-1345 TIDISK
+1345 TMDTAK
-1351 QLDKVLAHK
+1351 LWDKVIANKDIINSGKVENALPGG
-1360 NFVNNGDVNAVL
+1360 NGAAALSINSYSNKAVL
-1372 PSGKESAA
+1372 PAILSAQEGEEEQGSLALAHDALEAAVSYGGDFWLGLGGTAAGEVADSMAKELDFLVNHAPRILQQYSQWNMDYWLGKMPYISPEYYREISDSMTKLQLKAA
-1380 AVLNSTADD
+1380 A
-1389 ISASSRLYADDG
+1389 
-1401 DTTEAWVA
+1401 
-1409 DELEAVNSWVGG
+1409 
-1421 FWFGAAAT
+1421 F
-1429 GLDEWQKS
+1429 
-1437 MKLSAEKLAKLSA
+1437 
-1450 RTKWLDQ
+1450 
-1457 WQGRYLAGE
+1457 
-1466 MPYVDVDTYDKF
+1466 P
-1478 MTEMVTKNK
+1478 
-1487 KIYAATKIAPN
+1487 KIAPALEKTSKVIGKAGDLAN
-1498 MELFGKGLN
+1498 AVQFGN
-1507 GLGAMVSAGQAANS
+1507 DVIDIYSIN
-1521 LVNVVDKNREI
+1521 NEI
-1532 EDWESELERKEKLYY
+1532 ENWEDEVARHRKLYF
-1547 HYMRLET
+1547 HYLQLEV
-1554 KDCEAFPTKFQCGD
+1554 KDCESFPTKFQCAD
-1568 ALMQCTEAGRKLIP
+1568 AHEKCMDEGRTLQRLYKQ
-1582 RTKDLR
+1582 LR
-1588 NMCAVDTAANAL
+1588 QYASLDA
-1600 MVGSAFIPGLGW
+1600 
-1612 GVALG
+1612 GVAGLSLACSFVPG
-1617 IGLTG
+1617 VGTVAGLTVAG
-1622 TVYGAWSDK
+1622 GGYLYGKAADDAK
-1631 TKTNLQQEISK
+1631 AQLQADITTHELEFQK
-1642 YENDFFLGELKA
+1642 GERAA

-1670 SSDGSNPKSSGNSR
+1670 SSDGSGPKSSGNSS

-1717 AELWYSAN
+1717 ATLWYSASE
-1725 KDGTNAV
+1725 DGTNAV
-1732 KWDAENYGGQIN
+1732 EWDAENYGGQIN
-1744 PQVTDADGMYSWY
+1744 PQITDADGMYSWY
-1757 VPDGYWKVKFTKE
+1757 VPDGYWKVKFTKD
-1770 GYTTAETEW
+1770 GYTAAETEW
-1779 MEVPPPQLDVNIG
+1779 MEVPPPKLDVNIG

-1800 VQSIF
+1800 VQSIN

-1839 PVNTVSNICYS
+1839 PVNTESNICYS
-1850 KVLRMIPNNEA
+1850 KVLRLLPNNKA
-1861 KVGDTVSVTIEG
+1861 KVGDTVSVSIEG
-1873 AKNYAGTSLSK
+1873 AENYAGTSLSK
-1884 YISGS
+1884 YSSGS

-1914 PIPRVTVRVLDSD
+1914 PTPRVTVRVLDSD
-1927 GNPISGLKILAVA
+1927 GNSISGLKILAVA

-1976 LSVENT
+1976 LSVEDT

-2030 LSCDTDGAV
+2030 LSCGTDGAV

-2098 SYGSEWKSDANGH
+2098 SYGSEWKSDENGH

-2118 AVSDRAGHD
+2118 AVSDRAEHD

-2158 EDIPA
+2158 EKIPA
-2163 KGTTEPS
+2163 TGTTKPTE
-2170 DPTNPGGNNT
+2170 PTNPGDDNP

-2187 NDTVTV
+2187 SDKPTNP
-2193 KGMKYRV
+2193 KGDGNENTNSPQTGDNSNLWMWFAVLFISGGMLIGTSAYSKNKKY
-2200 TNAEKKQACAYG
+2200 
-2212 AENKNLRT
+2212 
-2220 ITVASKVTINGV
+2220 SK
-2232 SCQVTAVAN
+2232 
-2241 NAFANLKKAAKAVI
+2241 
-2255 GSNVTT
+2255 
-2261 IGKKAFYG
+2261 
-2269 DKKLKK
+2269 
-2275 ITVKSKKL
+2275 
-2283 KSIGKGALK
+2283 
-2292 GISAK
+2292 
-2297 AVVKVPKA
+2297 
-2305 KRKAYN
+2305 
-2311 KLFKGK
+2311 
-2317 GQKKSVKIK
+2317 

>member
-1 MMKYYSKS
+1 
-9 FISILLMVCMLLA
+9 MLLA

-39 YTANGDSTVTITG
+39 YTENGDSTVSITG
-52 ISVSEGFEETDLA
+52 ISVAEGFEEADIA

-76 VTKIEGTRWSAFAGY
+76 VTKIEGTRWSAFARY

-128 FEDAYNSN
+128 FEDAYNSDL
-136 QNGVFADCTALTSI
+136 NGVFAGCTALTSI

-157 KLGTYMFSGCESLTS
+157 KLGTYMFSRCESLTS

-202 IRRVAQ
+202 ISRVAKF
-208 DAFSANYICT
+208 AFSANYICT
-218 GVDDYGDE
+218 GLDDYGDE

-231 IQDITLNEGLTEI
+231 IQDIVLNEGLIEI

-249 YGAPIT
+249 GGAVIT
-255 SLLLPNSLT
+255 SLILPNSLT
-264 TIGHSAFSC
+264 TIGQEAFSGC
-273 CHHLAE
+273 YQLAE

-314 IGYQAFSGCRFSSVS
+314 IGYEAFLGCRFSSVS

-349 SLTLHEGL
+349 SLSLHEGL
-357 QSIGVGA
+357 QSIGVCA
-364 FHCCN
+364 FNRCN

-403 NSYYADDANPGLTLK
+403 NSYYADNANPGLTLK

-425 LKDENEDNGF
+425 LKDENEYNGF
-435 IPILSGVAY
+435 IPILSGVAS

-449 YRYKSDGVTESDLY
+449 YRYKSDGITESDLY
-463 AYAQN
+463 AYAQ
-468 LIEQSSESLSCK
+468 SCK

-489 QPVYAYTVSGTV
+489 QPVYAYTVSGKV

-527 SFAVKNDEDVT
+527 SFAVKNDEDVK
-538 VVFSADGYIN
+538 VVFSADGYID
-548 QTFVRAAGSTGNWDL
+548 QTLVRAAGSTGNWDL

-568 APLPVSRTIT
+568 ATLPVSRTIT

-617 YIILKDTVSVTKN
+617 YIILKDTVSVEKN

-643 KRSGATASTTLA
+643 KRSGATATTTLA

-702 MEETYSYTSDKL
+702 IEETYSYTSDKL
-714 KAGNYT
+714 KAGSYT

-744 TEDTDYKKIHFTIR
+744 TEYTDYKKIHFTIR

-800 KFRARVFYGFADS
+800 RFRARVFYGFADK
-813 AVASGTLTINIP
+813 AAASGTLTINIP

-865 VVFMDLTVTGTG
+865 VVFMDLSVTGTG
-877 KRVISAALSDGEKT
+877 NRVISAALSDGEKT
-891 SPLGSCAFDCYTT
+891 SPLGSCTFDCYTT

-937 GEKKGTV
+937 GEKKGSV

-975 EGDGGSAV
+975 EGDGGSTV

-1058 TGDTMEVPLY
+1058 TGDIMEVPLY
-1068 LSGKTMCDDGSTDYV
+1068 LSGKTVCDDGSTDYV
-1083 FTGMVTLEHPGVLP
+1083 FTGMVTLEHPGVIP

-1113 ASIIDEST
+1113 ASILDDSMKAQWAAQGKN
-1121 LEDLTEYTGTQT
+1121 GTQT
-1133 LMAELM
+1133 LMAELT
-1139 ANSLSEEEKKE
+1139 ASTALTEQEEKE
-1150 IKDKYTNPWTEEVI
+1150 IDDKYENPWTDEFLN
-1164 AEYTRTTEEC
+1164 EYSAS
-1174 LVDLYCHIQGK
+1174 LVEDFCQYYYYYEYCV
-1185 CADPDNPTYAEKE
+1185 DPANPTDAEKAKAE
-1198 AARAAVQEDVKTV
+1198 AAAKADVDK
-1211 MEPFTTTDQDMLD
+1211 MLEPFTTTDQGEINSMINMLFGD
-1224 EMANMIFK
+1224 EWVIEF
-1232 DEYMLEIDAEILS
+1232 DEEVLS
-1245 YASTDEERQW
+1245 YATEEERQEVYEFQ
-1255 ASEYQSALLN
+1255 SEMLSLQNSIDNLCGYISA
-1265 LQSSV
+1265 
-1270 DGYCDYLSAALLLD
+1270 GLLLD

-1293 LEIAEEAGITVA
+1293 IEIAEEMGISLSPELA
-1305 PAIAEQVRVGTL
+1305 AKAKDGTL
-1317 ESVVVDK
+1317 DDYMKTVSVK
-1324 VEQAEG
+1324 VEQEEN
-1330 SDIYYAYDSSGTLIY
+1330 SDTAYVYDQSGALLY
-1345 TIDISK
+1345 TMDTAK
-1351 QLDKVLAHK
+1351 LWDKVIANKDIINSGKVENALPGG
-1360 NFVNNGDVNAVL
+1360 NGAAALSINSYSNKAVL
-1372 PSGKESAA
+1372 PAILSVQEGEEEQGSLALAHDALEAAVSYGGDFWLGLGGTAAGEVADSMAKELDFLVNHAPRILQQYSQWNMDYWLGKMPYISPEYYREISDSMTKLQLKAA
-1380 AVLNSTADD
+1380 A
-1389 ISASSRLYADDG
+1389 
-1401 DTTEAWVA
+1401 
-1409 DELEAVNSWVGG
+1409 
-1421 FWFGAAAT
+1421 F
-1429 GLDEWQKS
+1429 
-1437 MKLSAEKLAKLSA
+1437 
-1450 RTKWLDQ
+1450 
-1457 WQGRYLAGE
+1457 
-1466 MPYVDVDTYDKF
+1466 P
-1478 MTEMVTKNK
+1478 
-1487 KIYAATKIAPN
+1487 KIAPALEKTSKVIGKAGDLAN
-1498 MELFGKGLN
+1498 AVQFGN
-1507 GLGAMVSAGQAANS
+1507 DVIDIYSIN
-1521 LVNVVDKNREI
+1521 NEI
-1532 EDWESELERKEKLYY
+1532 ENWEDEVARHRKLYF
-1547 HYMRLET
+1547 HYLQLEV
-1554 KDCEAFPTKFQCGD
+1554 KDCESFPTKFQCAD
-1568 ALMQCTEAGRKLIP
+1568 AHEKCMDEGRTLQRLYKQ
-1582 RTKDLR
+1582 LR
-1588 NMCAVDTAANAL
+1588 QYASLDA
-1600 MVGSAFIPGLGW
+1600 
-1612 GVALG
+1612 GVAGLSLACSFVPG
-1617 IGLTG
+1617 VGTVAGLTVAG
-1622 TVYGAWSDK
+1622 GGYLYGKAADDAK
-1631 TKTNLQQEISK
+1631 AQLQADITTHELEFQK
-1642 YENDFFLGELKA
+1642 GERAA

-1670 SSDGSNPKSSGNSR
+1670 SSDGSGPKSSGNSS

-1717 AELWYSAN
+1717 AELWYSAS

-1744 PQVTDADGMYSWY
+1744 PQITDTDGMYSWY
-1757 VPDGYWKVKFTKE
+1757 VPDGYWKVKFTKD
-1770 GYTTAETEW
+1770 GYTAAETEW

-1800 VQSIF
+1800 VQSIN

-1839 PVNTVSNICYS
+1839 PVNTESNICYS
-1850 KVLRMIPNNEA
+1850 KVLRLIPNNKA
-1861 KVGDTVSVTIEG
+1861 KVGDTVSVSIEG
-1873 AKNYAGTSLSK
+1873 AENYAGTSLSK
-1884 YISGS
+1884 YSSGS

-1914 PIPRVTVRVLDSD
+1914 PTPRVTVRVLDSD

-1946 SISPVNDITGE
+1946 SVSPVNDITGE

-2030 LSCDTDGAV
+2030 LSCGTDGAV

-2098 SYGSEWKSDANGH
+2098 SYGSEWKSDENGH

-2118 AVSDRAGHD
+2118 AVSDRAEHD
-2127 WMVENAKE
+2127 WKVENAKE
-2135 ATATEPGYT
+2135 ATATEPGYA

-2158 EDIPA
+2158 EKIPA
-2163 KGTTEPS
+2163 TGTTKPTE
-2170 DPTNPGGNNT
+2170 PTNPGDDNP

-2187 NDTVTV
+2187 SDKPTNP
-2193 KGMKYRV
+2193 KGDGNENTNSPQTGDNSNLWMWFAVLFISGGMLIGTSAYSKNKKY
-2200 TNAEKKQACAYG
+2200 
-2212 AENKNLRT
+2212 
-2220 ITVASKVTINGV
+2220 SK
-2232 SCQVTAVAN
+2232 
-2241 NAFANLKKAAKAVI
+2241 
-2255 GSNVTT
+2255 
-2261 IGKKAFYG
+2261 
-2269 DKKLKK
+2269 
-2275 ITVKSKKL
+2275 
-2283 KSIGKGALK
+2283 
-2292 GISAK
+2292 
-2297 AVVKVPKA
+2297 
-2305 KRKAYN
+2305 
-2311 KLFKGK
+2311 
-2317 GQKKSVKIK
+2317 

>member
-1 MMKYYSKS
+1 MMKYYSKRL
-9 FISILLMVCMLLA
+9 ISILLMLCMLLA

-39 YTANGDSTVTITG
+39 YTANGDSTVSITG
-52 ISVSEGFEETDLA
+52 ISVAEGFEEADIA

-107 GAFMNCQYLTQVTFG
+107 GAFMNCQYLTQVTFA

-128 FEDAYNSN
+128 FEDVYNSDR
-136 QNGVFADCTALTSI
+136 NGVFAGCTALTSI

-157 KLGTYMFSGCESLTS
+157 KLGTYMFSGCERLAA

-202 IRRVAQ
+202 ISRVAQ

-218 GVDDYGDE
+218 GLDDYGDE

-231 IQDITLNEGLTEI
+231 IQDIVLNEGLIEI

-249 YGAPIT
+249 GGAVIT
-255 SLLLPNSLT
+255 SLTLPNSLT
-264 TIGHSAFSC
+264 TIGQEAFSGC
-273 CHHLAE
+273 YQLAE

-314 IGYQAFSGCRFSSVS
+314 IGYEAFLGCRFSSVS

-349 SLTLHEGL
+349 SLSLHEGL
-357 QSIGVGA
+357 QSIGVCA
-364 FHCCN
+364 FNRCN

-425 LKDENEDNGF
+425 LKDENEYNGF
-435 IPILSGVAY
+435 IPILSGVAS

-449 YRYKSDGVTESDLY
+449 YRYKSDGITESDLY
-463 AYAQN
+463 AYAQ
-468 LIEQSSESLSCK
+468 SCK

-489 QPVYAYTVSGTV
+489 QPVYAYTVSGKV

-517 AQTSDESGAF
+517 AQTSDGSGAF
-527 SFAVKNDEDVT
+527 SFTVKNDEDVK
-538 VVFSADGYIN
+538 VVFSADGYID
-548 QTFVRAAGSTGNWDL
+548 QSLVRAAGSKGNWDL

-568 APLPVSRTIT
+568 ATLPVSRTIT

-617 YIILKDTVSVTKN
+617 YIILKDTVSVEKN

-643 KRSGATASTTLA
+643 KRSGATATTTLA

-702 MEETYSYTSDKL
+702 IEETYSYTSDKL
-714 KAGNYT
+714 KAGSYT

-758 DKETTAIDT
+758 DKETTAINT

-774 TAEFGTIVNTDF
+774 TAKFGTIVNTDF

-800 KFRARVFYGFADS
+800 KFRARIFYGFADE
-813 AVASGTLTINIP
+813 AAASGTLTINIP

-865 VVFMDLTVTGTG
+865 VVFMDLSVTGTG
-877 KRVISAALSDGEKT
+877 NRVISAALSDGEKT
-891 SPLGSCAFDCYTT
+891 SPLGSCAFNCYTT

-1058 TGDTMEVPLY
+1058 TGDIMEVPLY
-1068 LSGKTMCDDGSTDYV
+1068 LSGKTVCDDGSTDYI

-1113 ASIIDEST
+1113 ASILDDSMKAQWAAQGK
-1121 LEDLTEYTGTQT
+1121 DGTQT
-1133 LMAELM
+1133 LMAELT
-1139 ANSLSEEEKKE
+1139 ASTALTEQEEKE
-1150 IKDKYTNPWTEEVI
+1150 IDDKYENPWTDEFLN
-1164 AEYTRTTEEC
+1164 EYSAS
-1174 LVDLYCHIQGK
+1174 LVEDFCQYYYYYEYCV
-1185 CADPDNPTYAEKE
+1185 DPANPTNAEKAKAE
-1198 AARAAVQEDVKTV
+1198 AAAKADVDK
-1211 MEPFTTTDQDMLD
+1211 MLEPFTTTDQGEINSMINMLFGD
-1224 EMANMIFK
+1224 EWVIEF
-1232 DEYMLEIDAEILS
+1232 DEEVLS
-1245 YASTDEERQW
+1245 YATEEERQEVYEFQ
-1255 ASEYQSALLN
+1255 SEMLSLQNSIDNLCGYISA
-1265 LQSSV
+1265 
-1270 DGYCDYLSAALLLD
+1270 GLLLD

-1293 LEIAEEAGITVA
+1293 IEIAEEMGISLSPELA
-1305 PAIAEQVRVGTL
+1305 AKAKDGTL
-1317 ESVVVDK
+1317 DDYMKTVSVK
-1324 VEQAEG
+1324 VEQEEN
-1330 SDIYYAYDSSGTLIY
+1330 SDTAYVYDQSGALLY
-1345 TIDISK
+1345 TMDTAK
-1351 QLDKVLAHK
+1351 LWDKVIANKDIINSGKVENALPGG
-1360 NFVNNGDVNAVL
+1360 NGAAALSINSYSNKAVL
-1372 PSGKESAA
+1372 PAILSAQEGEEEQGSLALAHDALEAAVSYGGDFWLGLGGTAAGEVADSMAKELDFLVNHAPRILQQYSQWNMDYWLGKMPYISPEYYREISDSMTKLQLKAA
-1380 AVLNSTADD
+1380 A
-1389 ISASSRLYADDG
+1389 
-1401 DTTEAWVA
+1401 
-1409 DELEAVNSWVGG
+1409 
-1421 FWFGAAAT
+1421 F
-1429 GLDEWQKS
+1429 
-1437 MKLSAEKLAKLSA
+1437 
-1450 RTKWLDQ
+1450 
-1457 WQGRYLAGE
+1457 
-1466 MPYVDVDTYDKF
+1466 P
-1478 MTEMVTKNK
+1478 
-1487 KIYAATKIAPN
+1487 KIAPALEKTSKVIGKAGDLAN
-1498 MELFGKGLN
+1498 AVQFGN
-1507 GLGAMVSAGQAANS
+1507 DVIDIYSIN
-1521 LVNVVDKNREI
+1521 NEI
-1532 EDWESELERKEKLYY
+1532 ENWEDEVARHRKLYF
-1547 HYMRLET
+1547 HYLQLEV
-1554 KDCEAFPTKFQCGD
+1554 KDCESFPTKFQCAD
-1568 ALMQCTEAGRKLIP
+1568 AHEKCMDEGRTLQRLYKQ
-1582 RTKDLR
+1582 LR
-1588 NMCAVDTAANAL
+1588 QYASLDA
-1600 MVGSAFIPGLGW
+1600 
-1612 GVALG
+1612 GVAGLSLACSFVPG
-1617 IGLTG
+1617 VGTVAGLTVAG
-1622 TVYGAWSDK
+1622 GGYLYGKAADDAK
-1631 TKTNLQQEISK
+1631 AQLQADITTHELEFQK
-1642 YENDFFLGELKA
+1642 GERAA

-1670 SSDGSNPKSSGNSR
+1670 SSDGSGPKSSGNSS

-1717 AELWYSAN
+1717 ATLWYSASE
-1725 KDGTNAV
+1725 DGTNAV
-1732 KWDAENYGGQIN
+1732 EWDAENYGGQIN
-1744 PQVTDADGMYSWY
+1744 PQITDADGMYSWY
-1757 VPDGYWKVKFTKE
+1757 VPDGYWKVKFTKD
-1770 GYTTAETEW
+1770 GYTAAETEW
-1779 MEVPPPQLDVNIG
+1779 MEVPPPKLDVNIG

-1800 VQSIF
+1800 VQSIN

-1839 PVNTVSNICYS
+1839 PVNTESNICYS
-1850 KVLRMIPNNEA
+1850 KVLRLLPNNKA
-1861 KVGDTVSVTIEG
+1861 KVGDTVSVSIEG
-1873 AKNYAGTSLSK
+1873 AENYAGTSLSK
-1884 YISGS
+1884 YSSGS

-1914 PIPRVTVRVLDSD
+1914 PTPRVTVRVLDSD
-1927 GNPISGLKILAVA
+1927 GNSISGLKILAVA

-1976 LSVENT
+1976 LSVEDT

-2030 LSCDTDGAV
+2030 LSCGTDGAV

-2098 SYGSEWKSDANGH
+2098 SYGSEWKSDENGH

-2118 AVSDRAGHD
+2118 AVSDRAEHD
-2127 WMVENAKE
+2127 WKVENAKE
-2135 ATATEPGYT
+2135 ATATEPGYA

-2158 EDIPA
+2158 EKIPA
-2163 KGTTEPS
+2163 TGTTKPTE
-2170 DPTNPGGNNT
+2170 PTNPGDDNP

-2187 NDTVTV
+2187 SDKPTNP
-2193 KGMKYRV
+2193 KGDGNENTNSPQTGDNSNLWLWFAVLFISGGILIGTSAYSKNKKY
-2200 TNAEKKQACAYG
+2200 
-2212 AENKNLRT
+2212 
-2220 ITVASKVTINGV
+2220 SK
-2232 SCQVTAVAN
+2232 
-2241 NAFANLKKAAKAVI
+2241 
-2255 GSNVTT
+2255 
-2261 IGKKAFYG
+2261 
-2269 DKKLKK
+2269 
-2275 ITVKSKKL
+2275 
-2283 KSIGKGALK
+2283 
-2292 GISAK
+2292 
-2297 AVVKVPKA
+2297 
-2305 KRKAYN
+2305 
-2311 KLFKGK
+2311 
-2317 GQKKSVKIK
+2317 

>member
-1 MMKYYSKS
+1 MKYYSKRL
-9 FISILLMVCMLLA
+9 ISILLMLCMLLA
-22 GFPTQAFAVESA
+22 GFPTQAFAMESA

-39 YTANGDSTVTITG
+39 YTANGDSTVSITG
-52 ISVSEGFEETDLA
+52 ISVAEGFEEADLA

-76 VTKIEGTRWSAFAGY
+76 VTKIEGTRWSAFARY

-107 GAFMNCQYLTQVTFG
+107 GAFMNCQYLTQVTFA

-136 QNGVFADCTALTSI
+136 LNGVFAGCTALTSI

-184 PFRAFERC
+184 PFSAFERC

-202 IRRVAQ
+202 ISRVAQ

-218 GVDDYGDE
+218 GLDDYGDE

-231 IQDITLNEGLTEI
+231 IQDIVLNEGLIEI

-249 YGAPIT
+249 GGAVIT
-255 SLLLPNSLT
+255 SLILPNSLT
-264 TIGHSAFSC
+264 TIGQEAFSGC
-273 CHHLAE
+273 YQLAE

-290 INGFDHCTSL
+290 INGFDNCTSL

-314 IGYQAFSGCRFSSVS
+314 IGYEAFFGCRFSSVS

-349 SLTLHEGL
+349 TLTLHEGL
-357 QSIGVGA
+357 QSIGVCA
-364 FHCCN
+364 FNRCN

-468 LIEQSSESLSCK
+468 LIEQSSESVSCK

-489 QPVYAYTVSGTV
+489 QPVYAYTVSGKV

-538 VVFSADGYIN
+538 VVFSADGYID
-548 QTFVRAAGSTGNWDL
+548 QRLVRAAGSTENWDL

-568 APLPVSRTIT
+568 ATLPVSRTIT

-617 YIILKDTVSVTKN
+617 YIILKDTVSVEKN

-643 KRSGATASTTLA
+643 KRSGATAATTLA

-714 KAGNYT
+714 KAGSYT

-744 TEDTDYKKIHFTIR
+744 TEDTDYKKIHFTTR

-800 KFRARVFYGFADS
+800 KFRARVFYGFADK
-813 AVASGTLTINIP
+813 AAASGTLTINIP

-838 RLDAGAA
+838 RLDEGAA

-865 VVFMDLTVTGTG
+865 VVFMDLSVTGTG
-877 KRVISAALSDGEKT
+877 NRVISAALSDGEKT
-891 SPLGSCAFDCYTT
+891 SPLGSCTFDCYTT

-975 EGDGGSAV
+975 EGDGGSTV

-1058 TGDTMEVPLY
+1058 TGDIMEVPLY
-1068 LSGKTMCDDGSTDYV
+1068 LSGKTVCDDGSTDYI

-1113 ASIIDEST
+1113 ASILDDSMKAQWAAQGKN
-1121 LEDLTEYTGTQT
+1121 GTQT
-1133 LMAELM
+1133 LMAELT
-1139 ANSLSEEEKKE
+1139 ASTALTEQEEKE
-1150 IKDKYTNPWTEEVI
+1150 IDDKYENPWTDEFLN
-1164 AEYTRTTEEC
+1164 EYSAS
-1174 LVDLYCHIQGK
+1174 LVEDFCQYYYYYEYCV
-1185 CADPDNPTYAEKE
+1185 DPANPTDAEKAKAE
-1198 AARAAVQEDVKTV
+1198 AAAKADVDK
-1211 MEPFTTTDQDMLD
+1211 MLEPFTTTDQGEINSMINMLFGD
-1224 EMANMIFK
+1224 EWVIEF
-1232 DEYMLEIDAEILS
+1232 DEEVLS
-1245 YASTDEERQW
+1245 YATEEERQEVYEFQ
-1255 ASEYQSALLN
+1255 SEMLSLQNSIDNLCGYISA
-1265 LQSSV
+1265 
-1270 DGYCDYLSAALLLD
+1270 GLLLD

-1293 LEIAEEAGITVA
+1293 IEIAEEMGISLSPELA
-1305 PAIAEQVRVGTL
+1305 AKAKDGTL
-1317 ESVVVDK
+1317 DDYMKTVSVK
-1324 VEQAEG
+1324 VEQEEN
-1330 SDIYYAYDSSGTLIY
+1330 SDTAYVYDQSGALLY
-1345 TIDISK
+1345 TMDTAK
-1351 QLDKVLAHK
+1351 LWDKVIANK
-1360 NFVNNGDVNAVL
+1360 DIIN
-1372 PSGKESAA
+1372 SGKVENA
-1380 AVLNSTADD
+1380 LPRGN
-1389 ISASSRLYADDG
+1389 
-1401 DTTEAWVA
+1401 
-1409 DELEAVNSWVGG
+1409 
-1421 FWFGAAAT
+1421 GAAALSINSYSNKAALPAILSVQEGEEEQGSLALAHDALEAAVSYGGDFWL
-1429 GLDEWQKS
+1429 GLGGT
-1437 MKLSAEKLAKLSA
+1437 A
-1450 RTKWLDQ
+1450 
-1457 WQGRYLAGE
+1457 AGE
-1466 MPYVDVDTYDKF
+1466 VADSMAKELDFLVNHAPRILQQYSQWNMDYWLGKMPYISPEYYREISDS
-1478 MTEMVTKNK
+1478 MTKLQLK
-1487 KIYAATKIAPN
+1487 AAAFPKIAPALEKTSKVIGKAGDLAN
-1498 MELFGKGLN
+1498 AVQFGN
-1507 GLGAMVSAGQAANS
+1507 DVIDIYSIN
-1521 LVNVVDKNREI
+1521 NEI
-1532 EDWESELERKEKLYY
+1532 ENWEDEVARHRKLYF
-1547 HYMRLET
+1547 HYLQLEV
-1554 KDCEAFPTKFQCGD
+1554 KDCESFPTKFQCAD
-1568 ALMQCTEAGRKLIP
+1568 AHEKCMDEGRTLQRLYKQ
-1582 RTKDLR
+1582 LR
-1588 NMCAVDTAANAL
+1588 QYASLDA
-1600 MVGSAFIPGLGW
+1600 
-1612 GVALG
+1612 GVAGLSLACSFVPG
-1617 IGLTG
+1617 VGTVAGLTVAG
-1622 TVYGAWSDK
+1622 GGYLYGKAADDAK
-1631 TKTNLQQEISK
+1631 AQLQADITTHELEFQK
-1642 YENDFFLGELKA
+1642 GERAA

-1670 SSDGSNPKSSGNSR
+1670 SSDGSGPKSSGNSS

-1717 AELWYSAN
+1717 AELWYSAS

-1744 PQVTDADGMYSWY
+1744 PQLTDAEGMYSWY
-1757 VPDGYWKVKFTKE
+1757 VPDGYWKVKFTKD
-1770 GYTTAETEW
+1770 GYIAAETEW

-1800 VQSIF
+1800 VQSIN

-1839 PVNTVSNICYS
+1839 PVNTESNICYS
-1850 KVLRMIPNNEA
+1850 KVLRLIPNNKA
-1861 KVGDTVSVTIEG
+1861 KVGDTVSVSIEG
-1873 AKNYAGTSLSK
+1873 AENYAGTSLSK

-1914 PIPRVTVRVLDSD
+1914 PTPRVTVRVLDSD

-1946 SISPVNDITGE
+1946 SVSPVNDITGE

-2030 LSCDTDGAV
+2030 LSCGTDGAV

-2098 SYGSEWKSDANGH
+2098 SYGSDWKSDANGH
-2111 WHECDCG
+2111 WHACSCG
-2118 AVSDRAGHD
+2118 AVSDRAEHD
-2127 WMVENAKE
+2127 WMV
-2135 ATATEPGYT
+2135 
-2144 GDKTCKVCGYEVKG
+2144 
-2158 EDIPA
+2158 
-2163 KGTTEPS
+2163 
-2170 DPTNPGGNNT
+2170 
-2180 TNPVNPD
+2180 
-2187 NDTVTV
+2187 
-2193 KGMKYRV
+2193 
-2200 TNAEKKQACAYG
+2200 
-2212 AENKNLRT
+2212 
-2220 ITVASKVTINGV
+2220 
-2232 SCQVTAVAN
+2232 
-2241 NAFANLKKAAKAVI
+2241 
-2255 GSNVTT
+2255 
-2261 IGKKAFYG
+2261 
-2269 DKKLKK
+2269 
-2275 ITVKSKKL
+2275 
-2283 KSIGKGALK
+2283 
-2292 GISAK
+2292 
-2297 AVVKVPKA
+2297 
-2305 KRKAYN
+2305 
-2311 KLFKGK
+2311 
-2317 GQKKSVKIK
+2317 